1 MSIDSSSKAALHKGY
16 KHWCPEVEQRED
28 WDKDF
33 NFVLIRSIEELKKL
47 DVEHKFV
54 AWDTETSGLN
64 PDIDWLV
71 GFSFSFDG
79 KTGYYV
85 PVKHDDIALGKEAL
99 DIFFSILSKAGTQ
112 FLYNCRFDQRFFEAA
127 GYSLEGL
134 RYYDVMNAIWLADT
148 NVLMPSLK
156 ASERRFLGWIP
167 KTFSET
173 LGDATTFQH
182 VPAEDA
188 YKYACLAEDT
198 LVTTDQGHEKISEIS
213 VGTLVDTSEGFKEV
227 TATYD
232 NGIREVLEVSL
243 DGNLIECTP
252 DHLLAVNTVLGPSYM
267 RADELLPC
275 ASGYRGTGEIRE
287 LRSTKSVRR
296 EVFQDFHLM
305 YYLLGLAWADGWMN
319 HEKNSLSFHS
329 SVKEQEFFTDFAKR
343 FGTASVRVR
352 KDLRKS
358 PSGSMVRG
366 IDLTLIS
373 PHLEEFFIQHGY
385 TCNKPSRVYKDIPDN
400 YFSDFLRGLY
410 DGDGS
415 SNHHTMVFMC
425 HEALKDVLVN
435 DIHRLFGI
443 LPTKSYFRHNVWSVS
458 YGHSSSFLLWKS
470 LYSTSS
476 AFMQRKRDNAVCG
489 KKRFLR
495 VKDSSGVE
503 RVFHSVSE
511 AAKFYHVCVSSLS
524 HVAVGD
530 RCHHKGICA
539 SYDTDFQS
547 LLEIPEDIR
556 CVVKPVGNRHVYDL
570 QVKDVH
576 NFRLANG
583 IISHNCTDALGT
595 YHLALISNQFYKES
609 YPASKY
615 DNDALYPMMRLENTP
630 QRLDLEYLKSL
641 CSSVETRIDESLQQ
655 VYQLAGCT
663 FNVNSPAQFGKI
675 MLERFGVD
683 TGIRTPTGA
692 MKADLKTLEAWMVKH
707 GSKAS
712 PEVKDF
718 LSAYKE
724 YKKTVKFKSSYLD
737 KYIKAAEDSDT
748 FPIRFSY
755 KFQSVPCLTENNT
768 VLTKSRGFVSIKDV
782 QSDDMIWTAWGY
794 KRVLWNHSHEVDE
807 FYRVILKNGMT
818 LEGTGHHPVLV
829 RKSPLEKVEYS
840 GMTKDDVEW
849 AGIQDL
855 KPDEP
860 VVINHTNASL
870 SCQDSW
876 RSSLARTMGYFYGH
890 GRMTDG
896 EMMSLIFDNPDLSY
910 HYAGW
915 MKSLFGDEKVFPY
928 DLGKGKVEY
937 SITRQT
943 LAKFLVEHD
952 VIPAFDEDYFWRLDP
967 VSTYI
972 EEAYRISRMPDTFR
986 HFLVGYLDSAKTSVR
1001 ALWYRDIPDDWADGV
1016 TKDRVVFVIPSS
1028 CKDVIIPMFWA
1039 SAIGCK
1045 VTDYTFK
1052 TRFWEDKVTRVEVSD
1067 PYSLSNLLSLWNNQ
1081 DVGLARFSCVE
1092 LPKTFRLYSESRV
1105 QSVER
1110 VPTKNTVYDIE
1121 VEGVHEFVAGG
1132 IVTHNTGRLSCLSHD
1147 ALVHTRQGLVPIVD
1161 ITEEHDIEVSP
1172 NKFAKAKLVHTGEQD
1187 FVKIVMSSGKK
1198 IECTTDHRFLCPS
1211 DEGFVWRYARDLKVS
1226 DMLCRTPVT
1235 FTGCDINFEMF
1246 VYGFFLGDGSY
1257 YSKESKNKCSLC
1269 MFFCE
1274 KDHDAMMYIHDGLVV
1289 RGIPHSMRPCK
1300 DSLWVIELAKEGSR
1314 RLSEMFPVENVKQ
1327 SERRVDFSYIHSKVD
1342 AFSVLAGV
1350 YQAEGEK
1357 YIRPDDGKMN
1367 SALNVTSYALVQ
1379 SLQRLADYVG
1389 IRTKIHTIKIDQ
1401 VKHPTHH
1408 KQWRL
1413 QFCVKSFRKYL
1424 DNSIPFRINTKKDV
1438 PKFLTD
1444 SLNSLPKDVWKVGE
1458 MAKFKALYHN
1468 KRYSL
1473 YSVMRLCEY
1482 SELPIEVFDYEQV
1495 VSIEPCGKKEA
1506 YTLAVDDPLHRYI
1519 AEGFIHHN
1527 CGGDKKN
1534 SFFTQNNVQCLEE
1547 DTSVITSE
1555 GIKPIKQIKT
1565 GDLVWTGSEFAPCQ
1579 QLGSKTCSVLKI
1591 STDCGEVICSA
1602 EHLVLVS
1609 DTRHEIGEFRHAG
1622 DLKVGQFMKHVGK
1635 VLSSDDRYSP
1645 SRIERIESV
1654 GEAVCYDL
1662 FVPKFERFVA
1672 NGFIVHNS
1680 TPKPHSL
1687 MVKGRK
1693 ATQEEIDKGKDILGW
1708 YLSNDIP
1715 DDEAVG
1721 LVEGMDPDHFNLRR
1735 AFLPK
1740 DDDCYVVSIDMK
1752 AEELRLVANIYNE
1765 KTWADA
1771 FIHGKDVHKACYS
1784 PDTEFLV
1791 LDRGWM
1797 TADRITKGM
1806 KIAYYDPMDDE
1817 VRFTKA
1823 GERYSHEASEVYMHP
1838 TLFNVT
1844 DNHRMWI
1851 GTQDAGFRIVR
1862 ASELKSQ
1869 GNPKQKFRMKTAVGQ
1884 RKSFQSIESHFGRK
1898 LGQYFCYG
1906 FMYFAPHYYDEEG
1919 FVHITLDSPCTK
1931 IPHDFALF
1939 LHSGDFSSTEF
1950 SVDRELSLGL
1960 RSLEASNPCTSLF
1973 SLAKT
1978 KYKDEPIFLQ
1988 DFVYGMLVYLSST
2001 KFNTLNLGD
2010 GSKVSGK
2017 VVVSSKE
2024 HADAIQWLLML
2035 TGSTCRVDP
2044 SKSSLY
2050 GEGAYVLTIFSD
2062 VSSLPKSLGSTFG
2075 SVKQKNIAEKHLTYS
2090 CFSVPSGL
2098 LVTRYKG
2105 QITVNGNTAIK
2116 LFGEENYSKEARKK
2130 AKCLSGETLVQTSY
2144 GVLTLRSLYDGWKS
2158 GTYREDLKIAT
2169 PSGMHNVLDVM
2180 NNGTKDVLC
2189 LNMSNGDTL
2198 EATPDHLVRSG
2209 NKWVPVSS
2217 LNEGDCID
2225 ADICLSEVKVYPQ
2238 IPLSFVSGCFIP
2250 LNRDLAYLFGAV
2262 LGDGTIQKKNVYYF
2276 SEDEELLSE
2285 IERIVKGLGFE
2296 PRRNLHRIGKNGK
2309 PFFRISCGA
2318 SRCREIFV
2326 GAGLV
2331 GDTGH
2336 KLLRVPDVVFKSPSE
2351 CRFSFLQGIFDT
2363 DGTVS
2368 KLGNATSCG
2377 LCFCTSSQVF
2387 AKQCAML
2394 CRSLGMMCLVSSD
2407 FNKTYNRTYY
2417 KVRIRA
2423 SSIRQFVSLG
2433 GFKCVHKQNTLMEWL
2448 DAGLCLKTYK
2458 KHYCIQSIS
2467 SGVREVFDVS
2477 VDSEEHAFLANGLVV
2492 HNCASFGILYG
2503 SGAQG
2508 FNSSFPEMSLDECR
2522 QFLAK
2527 FKEALPSIE
2536 QGQAENVSY
2545 AREHGTINTGYG
2557 RQRRVRSYFQSGDKA
2572 QIAFAERTVKN
2583 SVVQG
2588 TAADVLK
2595 LIFCRLWANVFKP
2608 YPDVT
2613 FMSTIHDEVNFSMP
2627 KRLAREV
2634 IPICME
2640 CMTIR
2645 RDDWPVT
2652 LECSLSIGRDSLG
2665 DLIPFTYNKETKE
2678 FTPEWEESSEVLK
2691 KRTGHVE
2698 TESSDNESLDVEESD
2713 DPYFGLPPE
2722 ACEF

>member
-16 KHWCPEVEQRED
+16 KHWCPEVEPRED

-188 YKYACLAEDT
+188 YKYAC
-198 LVTTDQGHEKISEIS
+198 
-213 VGTLVDTSEGFKEV
+213 
-227 TATYD
+227 
-232 NGIREVLEVSL
+232 
-243 DGNLIECTP
+243 
-252 DHLLAVNTVLGPSYM
+252 
-267 RADELLPC
+267 
-275 ASGYRGTGEIRE
+275 
-287 LRSTKSVRR
+287 
-296 EVFQDFHLM
+296 
-305 YYLLGLAWADGWMN
+305 
-319 HEKNSLSFHS
+319 
-329 SVKEQEFFTDFAKR
+329 
-343 FGTASVRVR
+343 
-352 KDLRKS
+352 
-358 PSGSMVRG
+358 
-366 IDLTLIS
+366 
-373 PHLEEFFIQHGY
+373 
-385 TCNKPSRVYKDIPDN
+385 
-400 YFSDFLRGLY
+400 
-410 DGDGS
+410 
-415 SNHHTMVFMC
+415 
-425 HEALKDVLVN
+425 
-435 DIHRLFGI
+435 
-443 LPTKSYFRHNVWSVS
+443 
-458 YGHSSSFLLWKS
+458 
-470 LYSTSS
+470 
-476 AFMQRKRDNAVCG
+476 
-489 KKRFLR
+489 
-495 VKDSSGVE
+495 
-503 RVFHSVSE
+503 
-511 AAKFYHVCVSSLS
+511 
-524 HVAVGD
+524 
-530 RCHHKGICA
+530 
-539 SYDTDFQS
+539 
-547 LLEIPEDIR
+547 
-556 CVVKPVGNRHVYDL
+556 
-570 QVKDVH
+570 
-576 NFRLANG
+576 
-583 IISHNCTDALGT
+583 TDALGT

-683 TGIRTPTGA
+683 TGVRTPTGA

-737 KYIKAAEDSDT
+737 KYIKAAEDADT

-782 QSDDMIWTAWGY
+782 QSEDMIWTAWGY

-807 FYRVILKNGMT
+807 FYRVTLKNGMT

-829 RKSPLEKVEYS
+829 RKSPLEKVACS

-860 VVINHTNASL
+860 VVINHTPSSL
-870 SCQDSW
+870 SCKDSW
-876 RSSLARTMGYFYGH
+876 KSSLARIVGYFYGK
-890 GRMTDG
+890 GKMTDG
-896 EMMSLIFDNPDLSY
+896 ILMSLCFDNKDLAY
-910 HYAGW
+910 HYYGW
-915 MKSLFGDEKVFPY
+915 MKSLFGDKKVSRY
-928 DLGKGKVEY
+928 DVDKGKVEY

-943 LAKFLVEHD
+943 LAKFLAEHE
-952 VIPAFDEDYFWRLDP
+952 VIPTVEEDCLGNLKMNP
-967 VSTYI
+967 VSTYTKV
-972 EEAYRISRMPDTFR
+972 ADRLSRMPDTFR
-986 HFLVGYLDSAKTSVR
+986 HFLAGYLDSAKTSAR
-1001 ALWYRDIPDDWADGV
+1001 ELGYKEIPENWDEGI
-1016 TKDRVVFVIPSS
+1016 TTDRVVFVIPSA

-1039 SAIGCK
+1039 SAIACK
-1045 VTDYTFK
+1045 VTDHTFK
-1052 TRFWEDKVTRVEVSD
+1052 TWFGEGKVTRVEVSD
-1067 PYSLSNLLSLWNNQ
+1067 PYSLSNLFSLWNNQ

-1092 LPKTFRLYSESRV
+1092 LPKTFRLYSESMV
-1105 QSVER
+1105 QSVEH
-1110 VPTKNTVYDIE
+1110 VHANTVVYDIE
-1121 VEGVHEFVAGG
+1121 VEDVHEYIAGG
-1132 IVTHNTGRLSCLSHD
+1132 IVTHNTGRLS
-1147 ALVHTRQGLVPIVD
+1147 
-1161 ITEEHDIEVSP
+1161 
-1172 NKFAKAKLVHTGEQD
+1172 
-1187 FVKIVMSSGKK
+1187 
-1198 IECTTDHRFLCPS
+1198 
-1211 DEGFVWRYARDLKVS
+1211 
-1226 DMLCRTPVT
+1226 
-1235 FTGCDINFEMF
+1235 
-1246 VYGFFLGDGSY
+1246 
-1257 YSKESKNKCSLC
+1257 
-1269 MFFCE
+1269 
-1274 KDHDAMMYIHDGLVV
+1274 
-1289 RGIPHSMRPCK
+1289 
-1300 DSLWVIELAKEGSR
+1300 
-1314 RLSEMFPVENVKQ
+1314 
-1327 SERRVDFSYIHSKVD
+1327 
-1342 AFSVLAGV
+1342 
-1350 YQAEGEK
+1350 
-1357 YIRPDDGKMN
+1357 
-1367 SALNVTSYALVQ
+1367 
-1379 SLQRLADYVG
+1379 
-1389 IRTKIHTIKIDQ
+1389 
-1401 VKHPTHH
+1401 
-1408 KQWRL
+1408 
-1413 QFCVKSFRKYL
+1413 
-1424 DNSIPFRINTKKDV
+1424 
-1438 PKFLTD
+1438 
-1444 SLNSLPKDVWKVGE
+1444 
-1458 MAKFKALYHN
+1458 
-1468 KRYSL
+1468 
-1473 YSVMRLCEY
+1473 
-1482 SELPIEVFDYEQV
+1482 
-1495 VSIEPCGKKEA
+1495 
-1506 YTLAVDDPLHRYI
+1506 
-1519 AEGFIHHN
+1519 

-1591 STDCGEVICSA
+1591 YTDCGEVVCSA
-1602 EHLVLVS
+1602 EHLVLAS
-1609 DTRHEIGEFRHAG
+1609 DSRHGIGEFRHAG
-1622 DLKVGQFMKHVGK
+1622 DLKVGQFMKYVGK
-1635 VLSSDDRYSP
+1635 MLSSDDGYSP
-1645 SRIERIESV
+1645 ARIERIESV

-1693 ATQEEIDKGKDILGW
+1693 ATQEEIDQGKDILGW

-1791 LDRGWM
+1791 LDHGWM

-1950 SVDRELSLGL
+1950 SVDRELSLGF
-1960 RSLEASNPCTSLF
+1960 RSLEASNPCTYLF

-2017 VVVSSKE
+2017 IVVSSKE

-2044 SKSSLY
+2044 SKSSVY

-2169 PSGMHNVLDVM
+2169 PSGMHHVLDVM

-2250 LNRDLAYLFGAV
+2250 LNKDLAYFFGAV
-2262 LGDGTIQKKNVYYF
+2262 LGDGTIQHKNVYYF

-2296 PRRNLHRIGKNGK
+2296 PRRNLHRVGKNGK

-2336 KLLRVPDVVFKSPSE
+2336 KILRVPEVIFKSPSE
-2351 CRFSFLQGIFDT
+2351 CRFSFIQGIFDT
-2363 DGTVS
+2363 DGNVS
-2368 KLGNATSCG
+2368 KLGNTSSCG

-2407 FNKTYNRTYY
+2407 FNKTYNRNYY
-2417 KVRIRA
+2417 KVRIR
-2423 SSIRQFVSLG
+2423 SSSVRQFVSLG

-2557 RQRRVRSYFQSGDKA
+2557 RQRRVRSYFQSGDRA
-2572 QIAFAERTVKN
+2572 QVAFAERTVKN

-2678 FTPEWEESSEVLK
+2678 FTPEWEESGEVLK

-2698 TESSDNESLDVEESD
+2698 TKPSDNDALDVEECE

>member
-16 KHWCPEVEQRED
+16 KHWCPEVEPRED

-156 ASERRFLGWIP
+156 ASERRFLGWTP

-188 YKYACLAEDT
+188 YKYACLDEHE
-198 LVTTDQGHEKISEIS
+198 LVMMGDRSTKRICEVE
-213 VGTLVDTSEGFKEV
+213 VGDMVCTPKGPRKV
-227 TATYD
+227 TAVYN
-232 NGIREVLEVSL
+232 NGIRECYSL
-243 DGNLIECTP
+243 VWNDGSATTATGNHKFLFH
-252 DHLLAVNTVLGPSYM
+252 DK
-267 RADELLPC
+267 D
-275 ASGYRGTGEIRE
+275 TGEEVWISVDE
-287 LRSTKSVRR
+287 VYSLYQKDHRS
-296 EVFQDFHLM
+296 
-305 YYLLGLAWADGWMN
+305 
-319 HEKNSLSFHS
+319 SLEAVQITPKGKH
-329 SVKEQEFFTDFAKR
+329 
-343 FGTASVRVR
+343 
-352 KDLRKS
+352 
-358 PSGSMVRG
+358 
-366 IDLTLIS
+366 
-373 PHLEEFFIQHGY
+373 
-385 TCNKPSRVYKDIPDN
+385 
-400 YFSDFLRGLY
+400 SDFLLCEV
-410 DGDGS
+410 S
-415 SNHHTMVFMC
+415 
-425 HEALKDVLVN
+425 K
-435 DIHRLFGI
+435 
-443 LPTKSYFRHNVWSVS
+443 FR
-458 YGHSSSFLLWKS
+458 
-470 LYSTSS
+470 
-476 AFMQRKRDNAVCG
+476 
-489 KKRFLR
+489 
-495 VKDSSGVE
+495 
-503 RVFHSVSE
+503 
-511 AAKFYHVCVSSLS
+511 
-524 HVAVGD
+524 
-530 RCHHKGICA
+530 
-539 SYDTDFQS
+539 
-547 LLEIPEDIR
+547 P
-556 CVVKPVGNRHVYDL
+556 CVVYDI
-570 QVKDVH
+570 QVEEVH
-576 NFRLANG
+576 CFVMVNG

-860 VVINHTNASL
+860 VVINHTHASL

-876 RSSLARTMGYFYGH
+876 KSSLARIMGYFYGH
-890 GRMTDG
+890 GRMPDG

-915 MKSLFGDEKVFPY
+915 MKSLFGDKKVFQY
-928 DLGKGKVEY
+928 DLGNGKVEY

-952 VIPAFDEDYFWRLDP
+952 VIPAFDEDCFWRLDP
-967 VSTYI
+967 MSTYI

-986 HFLVGYLDSAKTSVR
+986 HFLVGYLDSAKTSAR
-1001 ALWYRDIPDDWADGV
+1001 ELGYKEIPEDWDDGI
-1016 TKDRVVFVIPSS
+1016 TKDRVTFVIPSA

-1045 VTDYTFK
+1045 VTDHIFK
-1052 TRFWEDKVTRVEVSD
+1052 IGFCEDKVTRVEVSD
-1067 PYSLSNLLSLWNNQ
+1067 PCSLSNLLSLWNNQ

-1092 LPKTFRLYSESRV
+1092 LPKTFRLYAESRV
-1105 QSVER
+1105 QTVEH
-1110 VPTKNTVYDIE
+1110 VHANTVVYDIE
-1121 VEGVHEFVAGG
+1121 VEDVHEFVAGG

-1257 YSKESKNKCSLC
+1257 YSKESKNKCSLR

-1300 DSLWVIELAKEGSR
+1300 DSLWVIELAKEGTR

-1960 RSLEASNPCTSLF
+1960 RSLEAFNPCTSLF

-2130 AKCLSGETLVQTSY
+2130 AKCVAGDTILHTAEDHTIAIRDLVSVETLKNAVIGEPVELPEPKTRISTPDGWSPVTHWISNGKKDTLKLIIERQ
-2144 GVLTLRSLYDGWKS
+2144 LTL
-2158 GTYREDLKIAT
+2158 E
-2169 PSGMHNVLDVM
+2169 V
-2180 NNGTKDVLC
+2180 
-2189 LNMSNGDTL
+2189 
-2198 EATPDHLVRSG
+2198 TPDHLVGKYDPDASDDLSKKYKLVRAD
-2209 NKWVPVSS
+2209 S
-2217 LNEGDCID
+2217 LSVGH
-2225 ADICLSEVKVYPQ
+2225 Y
-2238 IPLSFVSGCFIP
+2238 
-2250 LNRDLAYLFGAV
+2250 V
-2262 LGDGTIQKKNVYYF
+2262 LWDYCPMRITDIQK
-2276 SEDEELLSE
+2276 
-2285 IERIVKGLGFE
+2285 G
-2296 PRRNLHRIGKNGK
+2296 
-2309 PFFRISCGA
+2309 
-2318 SRCREIFV
+2318 
-2326 GAGLV
+2326 
-2331 GDTGH
+2331 
-2336 KLLRVPDVVFKSPSE
+2336 
-2351 CRFSFLQGIFDT
+2351 
-2363 DGTVS
+2363 
-2368 KLGNATSCG
+2368 
-2377 LCFCTSSQVF
+2377 
-2387 AKQCAML
+2387 
-2394 CRSLGMMCLVSSD
+2394 SSD
-2407 FNKTYNRTYY
+2407 VYDITVDN
-2417 KVRIRA
+2417 A
-2423 SSIRQFVSLG
+2423 SHTF
-2433 GFKCVHKQNTLMEWL
+2433 H
-2448 DAGLCLKTYK
+2448 
-2458 KHYCIQSIS
+2458 
-2467 SGVREVFDVS
+2467 
-2477 VDSEEHAFLANGLVV
+2477 ANGVVV

-2536 QGQAENVSY
+2536 QGQAENVAY

-2557 RQRRVRSYFQSGDKA
+2557 RQRRVRSYFQSGDRA
-2572 QIAFAERTVKN
+2572 QVAFAERTVKN

>member
-16 KHWCPEVEQRED
+16 KHWCPEVEPRED

-188 YKYACLAEDT
+188 YKYACLAEHE
-198 LVTTDQGHEKISEIS
+198 LVMMGDRSTKRICEVE
-213 VGTLVDTSEGFKEV
+213 VGDMVCTPKGPRKV
-227 TATYD
+227 TAVYN
-232 NGIREVLEVSL
+232 NGIRECYSL
-243 DGNLIECTP
+243 VWNDGSATTATGNHKFLFH
-252 DHLLAVNTVLGPSYM
+252 DK
-267 RADELLPC
+267 D
-275 ASGYRGTGEIRE
+275 TGEE
-287 LRSTKSVRR
+287 VWRSVDEVYSLYQKDHRSSLEAVRITPKGK
-296 EVFQDFHLM
+296 H
-305 YYLLGLAWADGWMN
+305 
-319 HEKNSLSFHS
+319 
-329 SVKEQEFFTDFAKR
+329 
-343 FGTASVRVR
+343 
-352 KDLRKS
+352 
-358 PSGSMVRG
+358 
-366 IDLTLIS
+366 
-373 PHLEEFFIQHGY
+373 
-385 TCNKPSRVYKDIPDN
+385 
-400 YFSDFLRGLY
+400 SDFLLCGV
-410 DGDGS
+410 S
-415 SNHHTMVFMC
+415 
-425 HEALKDVLVN
+425 K
-435 DIHRLFGI
+435 
-443 LPTKSYFRHNVWSVS
+443 FR
-458 YGHSSSFLLWKS
+458 
-470 LYSTSS
+470 
-476 AFMQRKRDNAVCG
+476 
-489 KKRFLR
+489 
-495 VKDSSGVE
+495 
-503 RVFHSVSE
+503 
-511 AAKFYHVCVSSLS
+511 
-524 HVAVGD
+524 
-530 RCHHKGICA
+530 
-539 SYDTDFQS
+539 
-547 LLEIPEDIR
+547 P
-556 CVVKPVGNRHVYDL
+556 CVVYDI
-570 QVKDVH
+570 QVEEVH
-576 NFRLANG
+576 CFVMANG

-683 TGIRTPTGA
+683 TGVRTPTGA

-737 KYIKAAEDSDT
+737 KYIKAAEDSET

-782 QSDDMIWTAWGY
+782 QSEDMIWTAWGY

-829 RKSPLEKVEYS
+829 RKSPLEKVACS

-876 RSSLARTMGYFYGH
+876 RSSLARIMGYFYGH

-952 VIPAFDEDYFWRLDP
+952 VIPAFDEDCFWRLDP
-967 VSTYI
+967 MSTYI

-1001 ALWYRDIPDDWADGV
+1001 DLWYRDIPDDWADGV

-1045 VTDYTFK
+1045 VTDHTFK
-1052 TRFWEDKVTRVEVSD
+1052 IGFCEDKVTRVEVSD
-1067 PYSLSNLLSLWNNQ
+1067 PCSLSNLLSLWNNQ

-1257 YSKESKNKCSLC
+1257 YSKESKNKCSLR

-1300 DSLWVIELAKEGSR
+1300 DSLWVIEFAKEGSR

-1357 YIRPDDGKMN
+1357 YIRPDDGKMH

-1389 IRTKIHTIKIDQ
+1389 IRTTIHAIKIDH

-1444 SLNSLPKDVWKVGE
+1444 SLNNLPKDVWKVGE
-1458 MAKFKALYHN
+1458 RAKFKALYHN

-1534 SFFTQNNVQCLEE
+1534 SFFTQNNVQ
-1547 DTSVITSE
+1547 
-1555 GIKPIKQIKT
+1555 
-1565 GDLVWTGSEFAPCQ
+1565 
-1579 QLGSKTCSVLKI
+1579 
-1591 STDCGEVICSA
+1591 
-1602 EHLVLVS
+1602 
-1609 DTRHEIGEFRHAG
+1609 
-1622 DLKVGQFMKHVGK
+1622 
-1635 VLSSDDRYSP
+1635 
-1645 SRIERIESV
+1645 
-1654 GEAVCYDL
+1654 
-1662 FVPKFERFVA
+1662 
-1672 NGFIVHNS
+1672 S

-2209 NKWVPVSS
+2209 NRWVPVSS

-2423 SSIRQFVSLG
+2423 SSVRQFVSLG

-2557 RQRRVRSYFQSGDKA
+2557 RQRRVRSYFQSGDRA
-2572 QIAFAERTVKN
+2572 QVAFAERTVKN

>member
-188 YKYACLAEDT
+188 YKYACLDEHE
-198 LVTTDQGHEKISEIS
+198 LVMMGDRSTKRICEVE
-213 VGTLVDTSEGFKEV
+213 VGDMVCTPKGPRKV
-227 TATYD
+227 TAVYN
-232 NGIREVLEVSL
+232 NGIRECYSL
-243 DGNLIECTP
+243 VWNDGSATTATGNHKFLFH
-252 DHLLAVNTVLGPSYM
+252 DK
-267 RADELLPC
+267 D
-275 ASGYRGTGEIRE
+275 TGEE
-287 LRSTKSVRR
+287 VWRSVD
-296 EVFQDFHLM
+296 EV
-305 YYLLGLAWADGWMN
+305 Y
-319 HEKNSLSFHS
+319 SLYQKDHRS
-329 SVKEQEFFTDFAKR
+329 S
-343 FGTASVRVR
+343 
-352 KDLRKS
+352 
-358 PSGSMVRG
+358 
-366 IDLTLIS
+366 
-373 PHLEEFFIQHGY
+373 LEAVQITPKGKH
-385 TCNKPSRVYKDIPDN
+385 
-400 YFSDFLRGLY
+400 SDFLLCEV
-410 DGDGS
+410 S
-415 SNHHTMVFMC
+415 
-425 HEALKDVLVN
+425 K
-435 DIHRLFGI
+435 
-443 LPTKSYFRHNVWSVS
+443 FR
-458 YGHSSSFLLWKS
+458 
-470 LYSTSS
+470 
-476 AFMQRKRDNAVCG
+476 
-489 KKRFLR
+489 
-495 VKDSSGVE
+495 
-503 RVFHSVSE
+503 
-511 AAKFYHVCVSSLS
+511 
-524 HVAVGD
+524 
-530 RCHHKGICA
+530 
-539 SYDTDFQS
+539 
-547 LLEIPEDIR
+547 P
-556 CVVKPVGNRHVYDL
+556 CVVYDI
-570 QVKDVH
+570 QVEEVH
-576 NFRLANG
+576 CFVMVNG

-860 VVINHTNASL
+860 VVINHTPASL

-876 RSSLARTMGYFYGH
+876 KSSLARIIGYFYGK
-890 GRMTDG
+890 GKMTDG
-896 EMMSLIFDNPDLSY
+896 VLMSLCFDNPDLAY
-910 HYAGW
+910 HYYGW
-915 MKSLFGDEKVFPY
+915 MKSLFGDKKVSRY
-928 DLGKGKVEY
+928 DVDKGKVEY

-952 VIPAFDEDYFWRLDP
+952 VIPTVEEDRFGNLKVSP
-967 VSTYI
+967 VSTYTKV
-972 EEAYRISRMPDTFR
+972 ADRLSRMPDTFR
-986 HFLVGYLDSAKTSVR
+986 HFLAGYLDSAKTSVR
-1001 ALWYRDIPDDWADGV
+1001 ELGYKEIPEDWDDGI
-1016 TKDRVVFVIPSS
+1016 TKDRVTFVIPSA
-1028 CKDVIIPMFWA
+1028 CKDVIIPMFWT
-1039 SAIGCK
+1039 SAIDCK
-1045 VTDYTFK
+1045 VTDHTFK
-1052 TRFWEDKVTRVEVSD
+1052 TWFGEGKVTRVEVSD

-1092 LPKTFRLYSESRV
+1092 LPKTFRLYAESRV

-1121 VEGVHEFVAGG
+1121 VEDVHEFVAGG
-1132 IVTHNTGRLSCLSHD
+1132 IVTHNTGRLS
-1147 ALVHTRQGLVPIVD
+1147 
-1161 ITEEHDIEVSP
+1161 
-1172 NKFAKAKLVHTGEQD
+1172 
-1187 FVKIVMSSGKK
+1187 
-1198 IECTTDHRFLCPS
+1198 
-1211 DEGFVWRYARDLKVS
+1211 
-1226 DMLCRTPVT
+1226 
-1235 FTGCDINFEMF
+1235 
-1246 VYGFFLGDGSY
+1246 
-1257 YSKESKNKCSLC
+1257 
-1269 MFFCE
+1269 
-1274 KDHDAMMYIHDGLVV
+1274 
-1289 RGIPHSMRPCK
+1289 
-1300 DSLWVIELAKEGSR
+1300 
-1314 RLSEMFPVENVKQ
+1314 
-1327 SERRVDFSYIHSKVD
+1327 
-1342 AFSVLAGV
+1342 
-1350 YQAEGEK
+1350 
-1357 YIRPDDGKMN
+1357 
-1367 SALNVTSYALVQ
+1367 
-1379 SLQRLADYVG
+1379 
-1389 IRTKIHTIKIDQ
+1389 
-1401 VKHPTHH
+1401 
-1408 KQWRL
+1408 
-1413 QFCVKSFRKYL
+1413 
-1424 DNSIPFRINTKKDV
+1424 
-1438 PKFLTD
+1438 
-1444 SLNSLPKDVWKVGE
+1444 
-1458 MAKFKALYHN
+1458 
-1468 KRYSL
+1468 
-1473 YSVMRLCEY
+1473 
-1482 SELPIEVFDYEQV
+1482 
-1495 VSIEPCGKKEA
+1495 
-1506 YTLAVDDPLHRYI
+1506 
-1519 AEGFIHHN
+1519 

-1823 GERYSHEASEVYMHP
+1823 GERYSHETSEVYMHP

-1960 RSLEASNPCTSLF
+1960 RSLEAFNPCTSLF

-2075 SVKQKNIAEKHLTYS
+2075 SVKQKNIAERHLTYS

-2209 NKWVPVSS
+2209 NKWVQVSS

-2336 KLLRVPDVVFKSPSE
+2336 KLLCVPDVVFKSPSE

-2423 SSIRQFVSLG
+2423 SSVRQFVSLG

-2557 RQRRVRSYFQSGDKA
+2557 RQRRVRSYFQSGDRA

>member
-16 KHWCPEVEQRED
+16 KHWCPEVEPRED

-79 KTGYYV
+79 LTGYYV

-173 LGDATTFQH
+173 LGEATTFQH

-188 YKYACLAEDT
+188 YKYACLAEHE
-198 LVTTDQGHEKISEIS
+198 LVMMGDMSTKRICEIE
-213 VGTLVDTSEGFKEV
+213 VGDMVCTPNGTRKV
-227 TATYD
+227 TAVYN
-232 NGIREVLEVSL
+232 NGIRECYRLVWN
-243 DGNLIECTP
+243 DGSATIATGNHKFLFH
-252 DHLLAVNTVLGPSYM
+252 DK
-267 RADELLPC
+267 D
-275 ASGYRGTGEIRE
+275 TGEE
-287 LRSTKSVRR
+287 VWRSVD
-296 EVFQDFHLM
+296 E
-305 YYLLGLAWADGWMN
+305 
-319 HEKNSLSFHS
+319 
-329 SVKEQEFFTDFAKR
+329 
-343 FGTASVRVR
+343 
-352 KDLRKS
+352 
-358 PSGSMVRG
+358 
-366 IDLTLIS
+366 
-373 PHLEEFFIQHGY
+373 
-385 TCNKPSRVYKDIPDN
+385 
-400 YFSDFLRGLY
+400 
-410 DGDGS
+410 
-415 SNHHTMVFMC
+415 
-425 HEALKDVLVN
+425 
-435 DIHRLFGI
+435 
-443 LPTKSYFRHNVWSVS
+443 
-458 YGHSSSFLLWKS
+458 
-470 LYSTSS
+470 
-476 AFMQRKRDNAVCG
+476 
-489 KKRFLR
+489 
-495 VKDSSGVE
+495 
-503 RVFHSVSE
+503 
-511 AAKFYHVCVSSLS
+511 VSSLYQKGPRS
-524 HVAVGD
+524 SLNAVRITPEGK
-530 RCHHKGICA
+530 RR
-539 SYDTDFQS
+539 DF
-547 LLEIPEDIR
+547 LLCEVSKFR
-556 CVVKPVGNRHVYDL
+556 TCNVYDI
-570 QVKDVH
+570 QVEEVH
-576 NFRLANG
+576 CFVMANG

-683 TGIRTPTGA
+683 TGVRTPTGA

-737 KYIKAAEDSDT
+737 KYIKAAEDADT

-807 FYRVILKNGMT
+807 FYRVTLKNGMT

-829 RKSPLEKVEYS
+829 RKSPLEKVSYS

-860 VVINHTNASL
+860 VVINHTHASL

-876 RSSLARTMGYFYGH
+876 KSSLARIMGYFYGK
-890 GRMTDG
+890 GKMTDG
-896 EMMSLIFDNPDLSY
+896 VLMSLCFDNKDLAY
-910 HYAGW
+910 HYYGW
-915 MKSLFGDEKVFPY
+915 MKSLFGDKKVSRY
-928 DLGKGKVEY
+928 DVDKGKVEY

-943 LAKFLVEHD
+943 LAKFLSEHD
-952 VIPAFDEDYFWRLDP
+952 VIPTVEEDCLGNLKVSP
-967 VSTYI
+967 VSTYTKVVD
-972 EEAYRISRMPDTFR
+972 RLSRMPDTFR
-986 HFLVGYLDSAKTSVR
+986 HFLAGYLDSAKTSAR
-1001 ALWYRDIPDDWADGV
+1001 ELGYKEIPDDWEDGI
-1016 TKDRVVFVIPSS
+1016 TKDRVTFVIPSA

-1039 SAIGCK
+1039 SAIDCK
-1045 VTDYTFK
+1045 VTDHTFK
-1052 TRFWEDKVTRVEVSD
+1052 TWFGEGKVTRVEVSD

-1092 LPKTFRLYSESRV
+1092 LPNTFRLYTESLV
-1105 QSVER
+1105 QSVEH
-1110 VPTKNTVYDIE
+1110 VHANTVVYDIE
-1121 VEGVHEFVAGG
+1121 VEDVHEYVAGG

-1257 YSKESKNKCSLC
+1257 YSKESKNKYSLR

-1274 KDHDAMMYIHDGLVV
+1274 KDHEAMMYIHDGLAV

-1327 SERRVDFSYIHSKVD
+1327 SERCVDFSYIHSKVD

-1357 YIRPDDGKMN
+1357 YIRPDDGKLN

-1424 DNSIPFRINTKKDV
+1424 DSSIPFRINTKKYV
-1438 PKFLTD
+1438 PKFLIE
-1444 SLNSLPKDVWKVGE
+1444 SLNNLPKDVWKVGE
-1458 MAKFKALYHN
+1458 RAKFKALYHN

-1555 GIKPIKQIKT
+1555 GIKPIKQVNT
-1565 GDLVWTGSEFAPCQ
+1565 GDLVWTGSEFVPCQ
-1579 QLGSKTCSVLKI
+1579 QLGSRKKICESICTYFGSITASLEHKFLTLNLDSFDLEFSVLANVI
-1591 STDCGEVICSA
+1591 SQGLPVVRNVQDGGFTFRELIENEKFKDSMLFRPELSEEVVECLSEKFRDVRFDMVKSA
-1602 EHLVLVS
+1602 KYFWQTNTIPPEVTV
-1609 DTRHEIGEFRHAG
+1609 
-1622 DLKVGQFMKHVGK
+1622 
-1635 VLSSDDRYSP
+1635 
-1645 SRIERIESV
+1645 
-1654 GEAVCYDL
+1654 YDL

-1693 ATQEEIDKGKDILGW
+1693 ATQEEIDQGKDILGW

-1791 LDRGWM
+1791 LDHGWM

-1851 GTQDAGFRIVR
+1851 GTPDAGFRIVR

-1939 LHSGDFSSTEF
+1939 LNSGDFSSTKF
-1950 SVDRELSLGL
+1950 SVDRELSLGF
-1960 RSLEASNPCTSLF
+1960 RSLEAFNPCTSLF

-2044 SKSSLY
+2044 SKSPVY

-2075 SVKQKNIAEKHLTYS
+2075 SVKQKNLAEKHLTYS

-2158 GTYREDLKIAT
+2158 GTYREDLNIAT
-2169 PSGMHNVLDVM
+2169 PSGMHHVLDVM
-2180 NNGTKDVLC
+2180 HNGTKDVLC

-2225 ADICLSEVKVYPQ
+2225 ADTCLSEVKVYPK

-2276 SEDEELLSE
+2276 SEDEELLEE

-2336 KLLRVPDVVFKSPSE
+2336 KLPRVPDVLFKSPSE

-2368 KLGNATSCG
+2368 KLGNVSSCG

-2387 AKQCAML
+2387 AQQCAML
-2394 CRSLGMMCLVSSD
+2394 CRSLGMMCRVSSD
-2407 FNKTYNRTYY
+2407 FNKTYNRNYY
-2417 KVRIRA
+2417 KVRIR
-2423 SSIRQFVSLG
+2423 SSSVRQFVSLG

-2557 RQRRVRSYFQSGDKA
+2557 RQRRVRSYFQSGDRA
-2572 QIAFAERTVKN
+2572 QVAFAERTVKN

-2698 TESSDNESLDVEESD
+2698 TESSDNASLDVEESD

>member
-16 KHWCPEVEQRED
+16 KHWCPEVEPRED

-188 YKYACLAEDT
+188 YKYACLDEHE
-198 LVTTDQGHEKISEIS
+198 LVMMGDRSTKRICEVE
-213 VGTLVDTSEGFKEV
+213 VGDMVCTPKGPRKV
-227 TATYD
+227 TAVYN
-232 NGIREVLEVSL
+232 NGIRECYSL
-243 DGNLIECTP
+243 VWNDGSATTATGNHRFLFH
-252 DHLLAVNTVLGPSYM
+252 DK
-267 RADELLPC
+267 D
-275 ASGYRGTGEIRE
+275 TGEE
-287 LRSTKSVRR
+287 VWRSVD
-296 EVFQDFHLM
+296 EV
-305 YYLLGLAWADGWMN
+305 Y
-319 HEKNSLSFHS
+319 SLYQKDHRS
-329 SVKEQEFFTDFAKR
+329 S
-343 FGTASVRVR
+343 
-352 KDLRKS
+352 
-358 PSGSMVRG
+358 
-366 IDLTLIS
+366 
-373 PHLEEFFIQHGY
+373 LEAAQITPKGKH
-385 TCNKPSRVYKDIPDN
+385 
-400 YFSDFLRGLY
+400 SDFLLCEV
-410 DGDGS
+410 S
-415 SNHHTMVFMC
+415 
-425 HEALKDVLVN
+425 K
-435 DIHRLFGI
+435 
-443 LPTKSYFRHNVWSVS
+443 FR
-458 YGHSSSFLLWKS
+458 
-470 LYSTSS
+470 
-476 AFMQRKRDNAVCG
+476 
-489 KKRFLR
+489 
-495 VKDSSGVE
+495 
-503 RVFHSVSE
+503 
-511 AAKFYHVCVSSLS
+511 
-524 HVAVGD
+524 
-530 RCHHKGICA
+530 
-539 SYDTDFQS
+539 
-547 LLEIPEDIR
+547 P
-556 CVVKPVGNRHVYDL
+556 CVVYDI
-570 QVKDVH
+570 QVEEVH
-576 NFRLANG
+576 CFVMANG

-641 CSSVETRIDESLQQ
+641 CSSVEIRIDESLQQ

-683 TGIRTPTGA
+683 TGVRTPTGA

-794 KRVLWNHSHEVDE
+794 KRVLWNHSHEVAE
-807 FYRVILKNGMT
+807 FYRVTLKNGMT

-860 VVINHTNASL
+860 VVINHANASL

-876 RSSLARTMGYFYGH
+876 KSSLARIMGYFYGK
-890 GRMTDG
+890 GKMTDG
-896 EMMSLIFDNPDLSY
+896 ILMSLCFDNPDLVY

-915 MKSLFGDEKVFPY
+915 MKSLFGDKKVSRY
-928 DLGKGKVEY
+928 DVDKGKVEY

-952 VIPAFDEDYFWRLDP
+952 VTPTVEEDPLGNLKVSP
-967 VSTYI
+967 VSTYTKV
-972 EEAYRISRMPDTFR
+972 ADRLSRMPDTFR
-986 HFLVGYLDSAKTSVR
+986 SFLAGYLDSAKTSAR
-1001 ALWYRDIPDDWADGV
+1001 ELGYKEIPEDWDDGV
-1016 TKDRVVFVIPSS
+1016 TKDRVIFVIPSA

-1039 SAIGCK
+1039 SAIDCK
-1045 VTDYTFK
+1045 VTDHTFK
-1052 TRFWEDKVTRVEVSD
+1052 TWFGEGKVTRVEVSD
-1067 PYSLSNLLSLWNNQ
+1067 PCSLSNLLSLWNNQ

-1092 LPKTFRLYSESRV
+1092 LPKTFRLYAESRV

-1110 VPTKNTVYDIE
+1110 VHANTVVYDIE
-1121 VEGVHEFVAGG
+1121 VEDVHEFVAGG

-1257 YSKESKNKCSLC
+1257 YSKESKNKYSLR

-1357 YIRPDDGKMN
+1357 YIRPDDGKMH

-1389 IRTKIHTIKIDQ
+1389 IRTKIHTTKIDQ

-1438 PKFLTD
+1438 PKFLIG
-1444 SLNSLPKDVWKVGE
+1444 SLNNLPKDVWKVGE
-1458 MAKFKALYHN
+1458 RAKFKALYHN

-1534 SFFTQNNVQCLEE
+1534 SFFTQNNVQ
-1547 DTSVITSE
+1547 
-1555 GIKPIKQIKT
+1555 
-1565 GDLVWTGSEFAPCQ
+1565 
-1579 QLGSKTCSVLKI
+1579 
-1591 STDCGEVICSA
+1591 
-1602 EHLVLVS
+1602 
-1609 DTRHEIGEFRHAG
+1609 
-1622 DLKVGQFMKHVGK
+1622 
-1635 VLSSDDRYSP
+1635 
-1645 SRIERIESV
+1645 
-1654 GEAVCYDL
+1654 
-1662 FVPKFERFVA
+1662 
-1672 NGFIVHNS
+1672 S

-1693 ATQEEIDKGKDILGW
+1693 ATQEEINQGKDILGW

-1960 RSLEASNPCTSLF
+1960 RSLEAFNPCTSLF

-2130 AKCLSGETLVQTSY
+2130 S
-2144 GVLTLRSLYDGWKS
+2144 
-2158 GTYREDLKIAT
+2158 KI
-2169 PSGMHNVLDVM
+2169 
-2180 NNGTKDVLC
+2180 
-2189 LNMSNGDTL
+2189 
-2198 EATPDHLVRSG
+2198 
-2209 NKWVPVSS
+2209 
-2217 LNEGDCID
+2217 
-2225 ADICLSEVKVYPQ
+2225 
-2238 IPLSFVSGCFIP
+2238 
-2250 LNRDLAYLFGAV
+2250 
-2262 LGDGTIQKKNVYYF
+2262 
-2276 SEDEELLSE
+2276 
-2285 IERIVKGLGFE
+2285 
-2296 PRRNLHRIGKNGK
+2296 
-2309 PFFRISCGA
+2309 
-2318 SRCREIFV
+2318 
-2326 GAGLV
+2326 
-2331 GDTGH
+2331 
-2336 KLLRVPDVVFKSPSE
+2336 
-2351 CRFSFLQGIFDT
+2351 
-2363 DGTVS
+2363 
-2368 KLGNATSCG
+2368 
-2377 LCFCTSSQVF
+2377 
-2387 AKQCAML
+2387 
-2394 CRSLGMMCLVSSD
+2394 
-2407 FNKTYNRTYY
+2407 
-2417 KVRIRA
+2417 
-2423 SSIRQFVSLG
+2423 
-2433 GFKCVHKQNTLMEWL
+2433 
-2448 DAGLCLKTYK
+2448 
-2458 KHYCIQSIS
+2458 
-2467 SGVREVFDVS
+2467 
-2477 VDSEEHAFLANGLVV
+2477 
-2492 HNCASFGILYG
+2492 ASFGILYG

-2678 FTPEWEESSEVLK
+2678 FIPEWEESSEVLK

>member
-1 MSIDSSSKAALHKGY
+1 MRIISYMTERIVCGADNTSLKPVWYDETSRNDFETFFSYEVFMSIDSSSKAALHKGY
-16 KHWCPEVEQRED
+16 KHWCPEVEPRED

-188 YKYACLAEDT
+188 YKYACLDEHE
-198 LVTTDQGHEKISEIS
+198 LVMMGDRSTKRICEVE
-213 VGTLVDTSEGFKEV
+213 VGDMVCTPKGPRKV
-227 TATYD
+227 TAVYN
-232 NGIREVLEVSL
+232 NGIRECYSL
-243 DGNLIECTP
+243 VWNDGSATTATGNHKFLFH
-252 DHLLAVNTVLGPSYM
+252 DK
-267 RADELLPC
+267 D
-275 ASGYRGTGEIRE
+275 TGEE
-287 LRSTKSVRR
+287 VWRSVD
-296 EVFQDFHLM
+296 EV
-305 YYLLGLAWADGWMN
+305 Y
-319 HEKNSLSFHS
+319 SLYQKDHRS
-329 SVKEQEFFTDFAKR
+329 S
-343 FGTASVRVR
+343 
-352 KDLRKS
+352 
-358 PSGSMVRG
+358 
-366 IDLTLIS
+366 
-373 PHLEEFFIQHGY
+373 LEAVQITPKGKH
-385 TCNKPSRVYKDIPDN
+385 
-400 YFSDFLRGLY
+400 SDFLLCEV
-410 DGDGS
+410 S
-415 SNHHTMVFMC
+415 
-425 HEALKDVLVN
+425 K
-435 DIHRLFGI
+435 
-443 LPTKSYFRHNVWSVS
+443 FR
-458 YGHSSSFLLWKS
+458 
-470 LYSTSS
+470 
-476 AFMQRKRDNAVCG
+476 
-489 KKRFLR
+489 
-495 VKDSSGVE
+495 
-503 RVFHSVSE
+503 
-511 AAKFYHVCVSSLS
+511 
-524 HVAVGD
+524 
-530 RCHHKGICA
+530 
-539 SYDTDFQS
+539 
-547 LLEIPEDIR
+547 P
-556 CVVKPVGNRHVYDL
+556 CVVYDI
-570 QVKDVH
+570 QVEEVH
-576 NFRLANG
+576 CFVMANG
-583 IISHNCTDALGT
+583 VVSHNCTDALGT

-683 TGIRTPTGA
+683 TGVRTPTGA

-755 KFQSVPCLTENNT
+755 KFQSVPCLTENST

-807 FYRVILKNGMT
+807 FYRVTLKNGMT

-829 RKSPLEKVEYS
+829 RKLPLEKVACS

-860 VVINHTNASL
+860 VVINHTPAHL

-876 RSSLARTMGYFYGH
+876 KSSLARIVGYFYGK
-890 GRMTDG
+890 GKMTDG
-896 EMMSLIFDNPDLSY
+896 VLMSLCFDNHDLSY

-915 MKSLFGDEKVFPY
+915 MKSLFGDKKVFQY

-952 VIPAFDEDYFWRLDP
+952 VIPAFEEDRLGNLKVSP

-972 EEAYRISRMPDTFR
+972 EVADRLSRMPDTFR
-986 HFLVGYLDSAKTSVR
+986 HFLAGYLDSAKTSVR
-1001 ALWYRDIPDDWADGV
+1001 ELGYKEIPDDWEDGI
-1016 TKDRVVFVIPSS
+1016 TKDRVTFVIPSA

-1039 SAIGCK
+1039 SAIDCK
-1045 VTDYTFK
+1045 VTDHTFK
-1052 TRFWEDKVTRVEVSD
+1052 TWFGEGKVTRVEVSD

-1092 LPKTFRLYSESRV
+1092 LPKTFRLYAESRV

-1121 VEGVHEFVAGG
+1121 VEDVHEFVAGG
-1132 IVTHNTGRLSCLSHD
+1132 IVTHNTGRLS
-1147 ALVHTRQGLVPIVD
+1147 
-1161 ITEEHDIEVSP
+1161 
-1172 NKFAKAKLVHTGEQD
+1172 
-1187 FVKIVMSSGKK
+1187 
-1198 IECTTDHRFLCPS
+1198 
-1211 DEGFVWRYARDLKVS
+1211 
-1226 DMLCRTPVT
+1226 
-1235 FTGCDINFEMF
+1235 
-1246 VYGFFLGDGSY
+1246 
-1257 YSKESKNKCSLC
+1257 
-1269 MFFCE
+1269 
-1274 KDHDAMMYIHDGLVV
+1274 
-1289 RGIPHSMRPCK
+1289 
-1300 DSLWVIELAKEGSR
+1300 
-1314 RLSEMFPVENVKQ
+1314 
-1327 SERRVDFSYIHSKVD
+1327 
-1342 AFSVLAGV
+1342 
-1350 YQAEGEK
+1350 
-1357 YIRPDDGKMN
+1357 
-1367 SALNVTSYALVQ
+1367 
-1379 SLQRLADYVG
+1379 
-1389 IRTKIHTIKIDQ
+1389 
-1401 VKHPTHH
+1401 
-1408 KQWRL
+1408 
-1413 QFCVKSFRKYL
+1413 
-1424 DNSIPFRINTKKDV
+1424 
-1438 PKFLTD
+1438 
-1444 SLNSLPKDVWKVGE
+1444 
-1458 MAKFKALYHN
+1458 
-1468 KRYSL
+1468 
-1473 YSVMRLCEY
+1473 
-1482 SELPIEVFDYEQV
+1482 
-1495 VSIEPCGKKEA
+1495 
-1506 YTLAVDDPLHRYI
+1506 
-1519 AEGFIHHN
+1519 

-1565 GDLVWTGSEFAPCQ
+1565 GDLVWTGSEFASCQ

-1960 RSLEASNPCTSLF
+1960 RSLEAFNPCTSLF

-2010 GSKVSGK
+2010 GSKVTGK

-2169 PSGMHNVLDVM
+2169 PSGMHHVLDVM

-2209 NKWVPVSS
+2209 NKWVQVSS

-2368 KLGNATSCG
+2368 KLGNAASCG

-2423 SSIRQFVSLG
+2423 SSVRQFVSLG

-2678 FTPEWEESSEVLK
+2678 FIPEWEESNEVLK

>member
-16 KHWCPEVEQRED
+16 KHWCPEVEPRED

-79 KTGYYV
+79 LTGYYV

-173 LGDATTFQH
+173 LGEATTFQH

-188 YKYACLAEDT
+188 YKYA
-198 LVTTDQGHEKISEIS
+198 I
-213 VGTLVDTSEGFKEV
+213 
-227 TATYD
+227 
-232 NGIREVLEVSL
+232 
-243 DGNLIECTP
+243 
-252 DHLLAVNTVLGPSYM
+252 
-267 RADELLPC
+267 
-275 ASGYRGTGEIRE
+275 
-287 LRSTKSVRR
+287 
-296 EVFQDFHLM
+296 
-305 YYLLGLAWADGWMN
+305 
-319 HEKNSLSFHS
+319 
-329 SVKEQEFFTDFAKR
+329 
-343 FGTASVRVR
+343 
-352 KDLRKS
+352 
-358 PSGSMVRG
+358 
-366 IDLTLIS
+366 
-373 PHLEEFFIQHGY
+373 
-385 TCNKPSRVYKDIPDN
+385 
-400 YFSDFLRGLY
+400 
-410 DGDGS
+410 
-415 SNHHTMVFMC
+415 
-425 HEALKDVLVN
+425 
-435 DIHRLFGI
+435 
-443 LPTKSYFRHNVWSVS
+443 
-458 YGHSSSFLLWKS
+458 
-470 LYSTSS
+470 
-476 AFMQRKRDNAVCG
+476 
-489 KKRFLR
+489 
-495 VKDSSGVE
+495 
-503 RVFHSVSE
+503 
-511 AAKFYHVCVSSLS
+511 
-524 HVAVGD
+524 
-530 RCHHKGICA
+530 
-539 SYDTDFQS
+539 
-547 LLEIPEDIR
+547 
-556 CVVKPVGNRHVYDL
+556 
-570 QVKDVH
+570 
-576 NFRLANG
+576 
-583 IISHNCTDALGT
+583 TDALGT

-641 CSSVETRIDESLQQ
+641 CSSVEIRIDESLQQ

-683 TGIRTPTGA
+683 TGVRTPTGA

-737 KYIKAAEDSDT
+737 KYIKAAEDADT

-782 QSDDMIWTAWGY
+782 QSEDMIWTAWGY

-807 FYRVILKNGMT
+807 FYRVTLKNGMT

-829 RKSPLEKVEYS
+829 RKSPLEKVAYS

-855 KPDEP
+855 KLDEP
-860 VVINHTNASL
+860 VVINHTHASL

-876 RSSLARTMGYFYGH
+876 KSSLARIMGYFYGK
-890 GRMTDG
+890 GKMTDG
-896 EMMSLIFDNPDLSY
+896 ILMSLCFDNSDLAY
-910 HYAGW
+910 HYAVW
-915 MKSLFGDEKVFPY
+915 MKSLFGDKKVSQY
-928 DLGKGKVEY
+928 DVDKGKVEY

-943 LAKFLVEHD
+943 LAKFLAEHE
-952 VIPAFDEDYFWRLDP
+952 VIPTVEEDRLGNLKVSP
-967 VSTYI
+967 VSTYTKV
-972 EEAYRISRMPDTFR
+972 ADRLSRMSDTFR
-986 HFLVGYLDSAKTSVR
+986 HFLAGYLDSAKTSAR
-1001 ALWYRDIPDDWADGV
+1001 ELGYKEIPEDWDDGI
-1016 TKDRVVFVIPSS
+1016 TTDRVVFVIPSA

-1039 SAIGCK
+1039 SAIDCK
-1045 VTDYTFK
+1045 VTDHTFK
-1052 TRFWEDKVTRVEVSD
+1052 TWFGEGKVIRVEVSD
-1067 PYSLSNLLSLWNNQ
+1067 PYSLSNLLSLWNNL

-1092 LPKTFRLYSESRV
+1092 LPKTFRLYAESMV
-1105 QSVER
+1105 QSVEH
-1110 VPTKNTVYDIE
+1110 VHANTVVYDIE
-1121 VEGVHEFVAGG
+1121 VEGVHEYVAGG
-1132 IVTHNTGRLSCLSHD
+1132 IVTHNTGRLS
-1147 ALVHTRQGLVPIVD
+1147 
-1161 ITEEHDIEVSP
+1161 
-1172 NKFAKAKLVHTGEQD
+1172 
-1187 FVKIVMSSGKK
+1187 
-1198 IECTTDHRFLCPS
+1198 
-1211 DEGFVWRYARDLKVS
+1211 
-1226 DMLCRTPVT
+1226 
-1235 FTGCDINFEMF
+1235 
-1246 VYGFFLGDGSY
+1246 
-1257 YSKESKNKCSLC
+1257 
-1269 MFFCE
+1269 
-1274 KDHDAMMYIHDGLVV
+1274 
-1289 RGIPHSMRPCK
+1289 
-1300 DSLWVIELAKEGSR
+1300 
-1314 RLSEMFPVENVKQ
+1314 
-1327 SERRVDFSYIHSKVD
+1327 
-1342 AFSVLAGV
+1342 
-1350 YQAEGEK
+1350 
-1357 YIRPDDGKMN
+1357 
-1367 SALNVTSYALVQ
+1367 
-1379 SLQRLADYVG
+1379 
-1389 IRTKIHTIKIDQ
+1389 
-1401 VKHPTHH
+1401 
-1408 KQWRL
+1408 
-1413 QFCVKSFRKYL
+1413 
-1424 DNSIPFRINTKKDV
+1424 
-1438 PKFLTD
+1438 
-1444 SLNSLPKDVWKVGE
+1444 
-1458 MAKFKALYHN
+1458 
-1468 KRYSL
+1468 
-1473 YSVMRLCEY
+1473 
-1482 SELPIEVFDYEQV
+1482 
-1495 VSIEPCGKKEA
+1495 
-1506 YTLAVDDPLHRYI
+1506 
-1519 AEGFIHHN
+1519 

-1555 GIKPIKQIKT
+1555 GIKPIKQVNT

-1579 QLGSKTCSVLKI
+1579 QLGSKICSVLKI
-1591 STDCGEVICSA
+1591 YTDCGEVVCSA
-1602 EHLVLVS
+1602 EHLVLAS
-1609 DTRHEIGEFRHAG
+1609 DSRHGIGEFRHAG
-1622 DLKVGQFMKHVGK
+1622 DLEVGQFVKHVGK
-1635 VLSSDDRYSP
+1635 VLSSDEVQSKFSYGNVYNPKGGVPRKEIHVDKILYDFWFSLGFFLGDGNFLRDKSGRYRGIAISIGYQDVDNIPRIQAGFKEVGIDTCIRTLKKKECFDVTSVYTKSQNLTDLFLDLDFGTNAFTKKVPSVVFRLGNAQRSLFLRGLFSSDGCCNTGVSYTSVSYTLVSEVRKLLWTFGISSRISQRKDTEAYTLYVHDKEKFFEYVGFEGERRKSNVRNKSEFRLDDDGYSP
-1645 SRIERIESV
+1645 ARIERIESV
-1654 GEAVCYDL
+1654 GEAVCHDL

-1693 ATQEEIDKGKDILGW
+1693 ATQEEIDQGKDILGW

-1791 LDRGWM
+1791 LDHGWM

-1823 GERYSHEASEVYMHP
+1823 GKRYSHEASEVYMHP

-1851 GTQDAGFRIVR
+1851 GTPDAGFRIVR

-1950 SVDRELSLGL
+1950 SVDRELSLGF
-1960 RSLEASNPCTSLF
+1960 RSLEAYNPCTCLF

-1978 KYKDEPIFLQ
+1978 EYKDEPIFLQ

-2044 SKSSLY
+2044 SKSSVY

-2062 VSSLPKSLGSTFG
+2062 MSSLPKSLGSTFG

-2169 PSGMHNVLDVM
+2169 PSGMHHVLDVM

-2250 LNRDLAYLFGAV
+2250 LNKDLAYLFGSV
-2262 LGDGTIQKKNVYYF
+2262 LGDGTIQQKNVYYF

-2326 GAGLV
+2326 GAELV

-2336 KLLRVPDVVFKSPSE
+2336 KLLRVPDVIFKSPSE

-2368 KLGNATSCG
+2368 KLGNASSCG

-2387 AKQCAML
+2387 AQQCAML

-2423 SSIRQFVSLG
+2423 SSVRQFVSLG

-2536 QGQAENVSY
+2536 QGQAENVTY

-2557 RQRRVRSYFQSGDKA
+2557 RQRRVRSYFQSGDRA
-2572 QIAFAERTVKN
+2572 QVAFAERTVKN

>member
-16 KHWCPEVEQRED
+16 KHWCPEVEPRED

-99 DIFFSILSKAGTQ
+99 DIFHSILRKAGTQ

-198 LVTTDQGHEKISEIS
+198 LVTTDQGQKKISEIS

-275 ASGYRGTGEIRE
+275 ASGYRGTGEICE

-352 KDLRKS
+352 KALCKS

-373 PHLEEFFIQHGY
+373 PHLEEFFTQHGY

-435 DIHRLFGI
+435 DIHRIFGV

-511 AAKFYHVCVSSLS
+511 AAKFHHVCVSSLS

-683 TGIRTPTGA
+683 TGVRTPTGA

-737 KYIKAAEDSDT
+737 KYIKAAEDADT

-782 QSDDMIWTAWGY
+782 QSEDMIWTAWGY

-807 FYRVILKNGMT
+807 FYRVTLKNGMT

-829 RKSPLEKVEYS
+829 RKSPLEKVACS

-860 VVINHTNASL
+860 VVINHTHASL
-870 SCQDSW
+870 SCRDSW
-876 RSSLARTMGYFYGH
+876 KSSLARIVGYFYGK
-890 GRMTDG
+890 GKMTDG
-896 EMMSLIFDNPDLSY
+896 ILMSLCFDNKDLAY
-910 HYAGW
+910 HYYGW
-915 MKSLFGDEKVFPY
+915 MKSLFGDKKVSRY
-928 DLGKGKVEY
+928 DVDKGKVEY

-943 LAKFLVEHD
+943 LAKFLSEHD
-952 VIPAFDEDYFWRLDP
+952 VIPTVEEDCLGNLKMNP
-967 VSTYI
+967 VSTYTKV
-972 EEAYRISRMPDTFR
+972 ADRLSRMPDTFR
-986 HFLVGYLDSAKTSVR
+986 HFLAGYLDSAKTSAR
-1001 ALWYRDIPDDWADGV
+1001 ELGYKEIPENWDDGI
-1016 TKDRVVFVIPSS
+1016 TTDRVVFVIPSA

-1039 SAIGCK
+1039 SAIACK
-1045 VTDYTFK
+1045 VTDHTFK
-1052 TRFWEDKVTRVEVSD
+1052 TWFGEGKVTRVEVSD
-1067 PYSLSNLLSLWNNQ
+1067 PYSLSNLLSLWNNL
-1081 DVGLARFSCVE
+1081 DVGLTRFSCVE
-1092 LPKTFRLYSESRV
+1092 LPKTFRLYAESMV
-1105 QSVER
+1105 QSVEH
-1110 VPTKNTVYDIE
+1110 VHANTVVYDIE
-1121 VEGVHEFVAGG
+1121 VEDVHEYVAGG
-1132 IVTHNTGRLSCLSHD
+1132 IVTHNTGRLSCS
-1147 ALVHTRQGLVPIVD
+1147 
-1161 ITEEHDIEVSP
+1161 
-1172 NKFAKAKLVHTGEQD
+1172 
-1187 FVKIVMSSGKK
+1187 
-1198 IECTTDHRFLCPS
+1198 
-1211 DEGFVWRYARDLKVS
+1211 
-1226 DMLCRTPVT
+1226 
-1235 FTGCDINFEMF
+1235 
-1246 VYGFFLGDGSY
+1246 
-1257 YSKESKNKCSLC
+1257 
-1269 MFFCE
+1269 
-1274 KDHDAMMYIHDGLVV
+1274 
-1289 RGIPHSMRPCK
+1289 
-1300 DSLWVIELAKEGSR
+1300 
-1314 RLSEMFPVENVKQ
+1314 
-1327 SERRVDFSYIHSKVD
+1327 
-1342 AFSVLAGV
+1342 
-1350 YQAEGEK
+1350 
-1357 YIRPDDGKMN
+1357 
-1367 SALNVTSYALVQ
+1367 
-1379 SLQRLADYVG
+1379 
-1389 IRTKIHTIKIDQ
+1389 
-1401 VKHPTHH
+1401 
-1408 KQWRL
+1408 
-1413 QFCVKSFRKYL
+1413 
-1424 DNSIPFRINTKKDV
+1424 
-1438 PKFLTD
+1438 
-1444 SLNSLPKDVWKVGE
+1444 
-1458 MAKFKALYHN
+1458 
-1468 KRYSL
+1468 
-1473 YSVMRLCEY
+1473 
-1482 SELPIEVFDYEQV
+1482 
-1495 VSIEPCGKKEA
+1495 
-1506 YTLAVDDPLHRYI
+1506 
-1519 AEGFIHHN
+1519 
-1527 CGGDKKN
+1527 GDKKN

-1547 DTSVITSE
+1547 DTSVLTSE
-1555 GIKPIKQIKT
+1555 GIKPIKQVNT
-1565 GDLVWTGSEFAPCQ
+1565 GDLIWTGSEFVPCQ
-1579 QLGSKTCSVLKI
+1579 QLGSRKKICESICTYFGSITASLEHKFLTLNLDSFDLEFSVLANVI
-1591 STDCGEVICSA
+1591 SQGLPVVRNVHDGGFTFRELIENEKFKDSMLFRSELSEEVVECLSEKFRDVRFDMVKSA
-1602 EHLVLVS
+1602 KYFWHPNIIPPEVTV
-1609 DTRHEIGEFRHAG
+1609 
-1622 DLKVGQFMKHVGK
+1622 
-1635 VLSSDDRYSP
+1635 
-1645 SRIERIESV
+1645 
-1654 GEAVCYDL
+1654 YDL

-1693 ATQEEIDKGKDILGW
+1693 ATQEEIDQGKDILGW

-1791 LDRGWM
+1791 LDHGWM

-1838 TLFNVT
+1838 ALFNVT

-1851 GTQDAGFRIVR
+1851 GTPDAGFRIVR

-1869 GNPKQKFRMKTAVGQ
+1869 GSPKQKFRMKTAVGQ

-1950 SVDRELSLGL
+1950 SVDRELSLGF
-1960 RSLEASNPCTSLF
+1960 RSLEASNPCTYLF

-2035 TGSTCRVDP
+2035 TGSTCRVDS

-2169 PSGMHNVLDVM
+2169 PSGMHHVLDVM

-2225 ADICLSEVKVYPQ
+2225 ADICLSEVKVCPQ

-2250 LNRDLAYLFGAV
+2250 LNKDLAYFFGAV

-2276 SEDEELLSE
+2276 SEDEELLEE

-2309 PFFRISCGA
+2309 TFFRISCGA

-2336 KLLRVPDVVFKSPSE
+2336 KILCVPDVIFKSPSE

-2363 DGTVS
+2363 DGTIS
-2368 KLGNATSCG
+2368 KLGNASSCG

-2387 AKQCAML
+2387 AQQCAIL
-2394 CRSLGMMCLVSSD
+2394 CRSLGMMCRVSSD

-2417 KVRIRA
+2417 KVRIR
-2423 SSIRQFVSLG
+2423 SSSVRQFVSLG

-2557 RQRRVRSYFQSGDKA
+2557 RQRRVRSYFQSGDRA
-2572 QIAFAERTVKN
+2572 QVAFAERTVKN

-2678 FTPEWEESSEVLK
+2678 FTPEWEESGEVLK

-2698 TESSDNESLDVEESD
+2698 TKPSDNDTLDVEECE

>member
-16 KHWCPEVEQRED
+16 KHWCPEVESRED

-173 LGDATTFQH
+173 LGEATTFQH

-188 YKYACLAEDT
+188 YKYA
-198 LVTTDQGHEKISEIS
+198 I
-213 VGTLVDTSEGFKEV
+213 
-227 TATYD
+227 
-232 NGIREVLEVSL
+232 
-243 DGNLIECTP
+243 
-252 DHLLAVNTVLGPSYM
+252 
-267 RADELLPC
+267 
-275 ASGYRGTGEIRE
+275 
-287 LRSTKSVRR
+287 
-296 EVFQDFHLM
+296 
-305 YYLLGLAWADGWMN
+305 
-319 HEKNSLSFHS
+319 
-329 SVKEQEFFTDFAKR
+329 
-343 FGTASVRVR
+343 
-352 KDLRKS
+352 
-358 PSGSMVRG
+358 
-366 IDLTLIS
+366 
-373 PHLEEFFIQHGY
+373 
-385 TCNKPSRVYKDIPDN
+385 
-400 YFSDFLRGLY
+400 
-410 DGDGS
+410 
-415 SNHHTMVFMC
+415 
-425 HEALKDVLVN
+425 
-435 DIHRLFGI
+435 
-443 LPTKSYFRHNVWSVS
+443 
-458 YGHSSSFLLWKS
+458 
-470 LYSTSS
+470 
-476 AFMQRKRDNAVCG
+476 
-489 KKRFLR
+489 
-495 VKDSSGVE
+495 
-503 RVFHSVSE
+503 
-511 AAKFYHVCVSSLS
+511 
-524 HVAVGD
+524 
-530 RCHHKGICA
+530 
-539 SYDTDFQS
+539 
-547 LLEIPEDIR
+547 
-556 CVVKPVGNRHVYDL
+556 
-570 QVKDVH
+570 
-576 NFRLANG
+576 
-583 IISHNCTDALGT
+583 TDALGT

-641 CSSVETRIDESLQQ
+641 CSSVEIRIEESLQQ

-683 TGIRTPTGA
+683 TGVRTPTGA

-737 KYIKAAEDSDT
+737 KYIKAAEDADT

-768 VLTKSRGFVSIKDV
+768 VLTKSHGFVSIKDV
-782 QSDDMIWTAWGY
+782 QSGDMIWTAWGY

-807 FYRVILKNGMT
+807 FYRVTLKNGMT

-829 RKSPLEKVEYS
+829 RKSPLEKVACS

-860 VVINHTNASL
+860 VVINHVHASL

-876 RSSLARTMGYFYGH
+876 KSSLARIVGYFYGK
-890 GRMTDG
+890 GKMTDG
-896 EMMSLIFDNPDLSY
+896 ILMSLCFDNKDLAY
-910 HYAGW
+910 HYYGW
-915 MKSLFGDEKVFPY
+915 MKSLFGDKKVSQY
-928 DLGKGKVEY
+928 DVDKGKVEY

-943 LAKFLVEHD
+943 LAKFLAEHE
-952 VIPAFDEDYFWRLDP
+952 VIPTVEEDCLGNLKMNP
-967 VSTYI
+967 VSTYTKV
-972 EEAYRISRMPDTFR
+972 ADRLSRMPDTFR
-986 HFLVGYLDSAKTSVR
+986 HFLAGYLDSAKTSAR
-1001 ALWYRDIPDDWADGV
+1001 ELGYKEIPENWDDGI
-1016 TKDRVVFVIPSS
+1016 TKDRVTFVIPSA

-1039 SAIGCK
+1039 SAIDCK
-1045 VTDYTFK
+1045 VTDHTFK
-1052 TRFWEDKVTRVEVSD
+1052 TWFGEGKVTRVEVSD
-1067 PYSLSNLLSLWNNQ
+1067 PYSLSNLLSLWNNT
-1081 DVGLARFSCVE
+1081 DVGRARFSCVK
-1092 LPKTFRLYSESRV
+1092 LPKTFRLYSESMV
-1105 QSVER
+1105 QSVEH
-1110 VPTKNTVYDIE
+1110 VHANTVVYDIE
-1121 VEGVHEFVAGG
+1121 VEDVHEYVAGG
-1132 IVTHNTGRLSCLSHD
+1132 IVTHNTGRLS
-1147 ALVHTRQGLVPIVD
+1147 
-1161 ITEEHDIEVSP
+1161 
-1172 NKFAKAKLVHTGEQD
+1172 
-1187 FVKIVMSSGKK
+1187 
-1198 IECTTDHRFLCPS
+1198 
-1211 DEGFVWRYARDLKVS
+1211 
-1226 DMLCRTPVT
+1226 
-1235 FTGCDINFEMF
+1235 
-1246 VYGFFLGDGSY
+1246 
-1257 YSKESKNKCSLC
+1257 
-1269 MFFCE
+1269 
-1274 KDHDAMMYIHDGLVV
+1274 
-1289 RGIPHSMRPCK
+1289 
-1300 DSLWVIELAKEGSR
+1300 
-1314 RLSEMFPVENVKQ
+1314 
-1327 SERRVDFSYIHSKVD
+1327 
-1342 AFSVLAGV
+1342 
-1350 YQAEGEK
+1350 
-1357 YIRPDDGKMN
+1357 
-1367 SALNVTSYALVQ
+1367 
-1379 SLQRLADYVG
+1379 
-1389 IRTKIHTIKIDQ
+1389 
-1401 VKHPTHH
+1401 
-1408 KQWRL
+1408 
-1413 QFCVKSFRKYL
+1413 
-1424 DNSIPFRINTKKDV
+1424 
-1438 PKFLTD
+1438 
-1444 SLNSLPKDVWKVGE
+1444 
-1458 MAKFKALYHN
+1458 
-1468 KRYSL
+1468 
-1473 YSVMRLCEY
+1473 
-1482 SELPIEVFDYEQV
+1482 
-1495 VSIEPCGKKEA
+1495 
-1506 YTLAVDDPLHRYI
+1506 
-1519 AEGFIHHN
+1519 

-1534 SFFTQNNVQCLEE
+1534 SFFTQNNVQ
-1547 DTSVITSE
+1547 
-1555 GIKPIKQIKT
+1555 
-1565 GDLVWTGSEFAPCQ
+1565 
-1579 QLGSKTCSVLKI
+1579 
-1591 STDCGEVICSA
+1591 
-1602 EHLVLVS
+1602 
-1609 DTRHEIGEFRHAG
+1609 
-1622 DLKVGQFMKHVGK
+1622 
-1635 VLSSDDRYSP
+1635 
-1645 SRIERIESV
+1645 
-1654 GEAVCYDL
+1654 
-1662 FVPKFERFVA
+1662 
-1672 NGFIVHNS
+1672 S

-1693 ATQEEIDKGKDILGW
+1693 ATQEEINQGKDILGW

-1740 DDDCYVVSIDMK
+1740 DGDCYVVSIDMK

-1791 LDRGWM
+1791 LDHGWM

-1817 VRFTKA
+1817 VRFAKA

-1851 GTQDAGFRIVR
+1851 GTPDAGFRIVR

-1939 LHSGDFSSTEF
+1939 LHSGDFSSTKF
-1950 SVDRELSLGL
+1950 SVDRELSLGF
-1960 RSLEASNPCTSLF
+1960 RSLEAFNPCTHLF

-1978 KYKDEPIFLQ
+1978 EYKDEPIFLQ

-2144 GVLTLRSLYDGWKS
+2144 GVLTLRSLYEGWMS

-2169 PSGMHNVLDVM
+2169 PSGMHHVLDVM

-2225 ADICLSEVKVYPQ
+2225 ADICLSEVKVYPK

-2250 LNRDLAYLFGAV
+2250 LNKDLAYFFGAV
-2262 LGDGTIQKKNVYYF
+2262 LGDGTIQQKNVYYF
-2276 SEDEELLSE
+2276 SEDEELLEE

-2336 KLLRVPDVVFKSPSE
+2336 KILRVPDVIFKSPSE

-2368 KLGNATSCG
+2368 KLGNTSSCG

-2387 AKQCAML
+2387 AQQCAML

-2423 SSIRQFVSLG
+2423 SSVRQFVSLG

-2557 RQRRVRSYFQSGDKA
+2557 RQRRVRSYFQSGDRA
-2572 QIAFAERTVKN
+2572 QVAFAERTVKN

-2698 TESSDNESLDVEESD
+2698 TESSYNASLDVEESD

>member
-16 KHWCPEVEQRED
+16 KHWCPEVEPRED

-79 KTGYYV
+79 LTGYYV

-173 LGDATTFQH
+173 LGEATTFQH

-188 YKYACLAEDT
+188 YKYA
-198 LVTTDQGHEKISEIS
+198 I
-213 VGTLVDTSEGFKEV
+213 
-227 TATYD
+227 
-232 NGIREVLEVSL
+232 
-243 DGNLIECTP
+243 
-252 DHLLAVNTVLGPSYM
+252 
-267 RADELLPC
+267 
-275 ASGYRGTGEIRE
+275 
-287 LRSTKSVRR
+287 
-296 EVFQDFHLM
+296 
-305 YYLLGLAWADGWMN
+305 
-319 HEKNSLSFHS
+319 
-329 SVKEQEFFTDFAKR
+329 
-343 FGTASVRVR
+343 
-352 KDLRKS
+352 
-358 PSGSMVRG
+358 
-366 IDLTLIS
+366 
-373 PHLEEFFIQHGY
+373 
-385 TCNKPSRVYKDIPDN
+385 
-400 YFSDFLRGLY
+400 
-410 DGDGS
+410 
-415 SNHHTMVFMC
+415 
-425 HEALKDVLVN
+425 
-435 DIHRLFGI
+435 
-443 LPTKSYFRHNVWSVS
+443 
-458 YGHSSSFLLWKS
+458 
-470 LYSTSS
+470 
-476 AFMQRKRDNAVCG
+476 
-489 KKRFLR
+489 
-495 VKDSSGVE
+495 
-503 RVFHSVSE
+503 
-511 AAKFYHVCVSSLS
+511 
-524 HVAVGD
+524 
-530 RCHHKGICA
+530 
-539 SYDTDFQS
+539 
-547 LLEIPEDIR
+547 
-556 CVVKPVGNRHVYDL
+556 
-570 QVKDVH
+570 
-576 NFRLANG
+576 
-583 IISHNCTDALGT
+583 TDALGT

-641 CSSVETRIDESLQQ
+641 CSSVEIRIDESLQQ

-683 TGIRTPTGA
+683 TGVRTPTGA

-737 KYIKAAEDSDT
+737 KYIKAAEDADT

-782 QSDDMIWTAWGY
+782 QSEDMIWTAWGY
-794 KRVLWNHSHEVDE
+794 KRVLWNHSHEVYE
-807 FYRVILKNGMT
+807 FYRVTLKNGMT

-829 RKSPLEKVEYS
+829 RKSPLEKVAYS

-855 KPDEP
+855 KLDEP
-860 VVINHTNASL
+860 VVINHTHASL

-876 RSSLARTMGYFYGH
+876 KSSLARIMGYFYGK
-890 GRMTDG
+890 GKMTDG
-896 EMMSLIFDNPDLSY
+896 ILMSLCFDNSDLAY
-910 HYAGW
+910 HYAVW
-915 MKSLFGDEKVFPY
+915 MKSLFGDKKVSQY
-928 DLGKGKVEY
+928 DVDKGKVEY

-943 LAKFLVEHD
+943 LAKFLAEHE
-952 VIPAFDEDYFWRLDP
+952 VIPTVEEDRLGNLKVSP
-967 VSTYI
+967 VSTYTKV
-972 EEAYRISRMPDTFR
+972 ADRLSRMPDTFR
-986 HFLVGYLDSAKTSVR
+986 HFLAGYLDSAKTSAR
-1001 ALWYRDIPDDWADGV
+1001 ELGYKEIPEDWDDGI
-1016 TKDRVVFVIPSS
+1016 TTDRVVFVIPSA

-1039 SAIGCK
+1039 SAIDCK
-1045 VTDYTFK
+1045 VTDHTFK
-1052 TRFWEDKVTRVEVSD
+1052 TWFGEGKVIRVEVSD
-1067 PYSLSNLLSLWNNQ
+1067 PYSLSNLLSLWNNL

-1092 LPKTFRLYSESRV
+1092 LPKTFRLYAESMV
-1105 QSVER
+1105 QSVEH
-1110 VPTKNTVYDIE
+1110 VHANTVVYDIE
-1121 VEGVHEFVAGG
+1121 VEGVHEYVAGG
-1132 IVTHNTGRLSCLSHD
+1132 IVTHNTGRLS
-1147 ALVHTRQGLVPIVD
+1147 
-1161 ITEEHDIEVSP
+1161 
-1172 NKFAKAKLVHTGEQD
+1172 
-1187 FVKIVMSSGKK
+1187 
-1198 IECTTDHRFLCPS
+1198 
-1211 DEGFVWRYARDLKVS
+1211 
-1226 DMLCRTPVT
+1226 
-1235 FTGCDINFEMF
+1235 
-1246 VYGFFLGDGSY
+1246 
-1257 YSKESKNKCSLC
+1257 
-1269 MFFCE
+1269 
-1274 KDHDAMMYIHDGLVV
+1274 
-1289 RGIPHSMRPCK
+1289 
-1300 DSLWVIELAKEGSR
+1300 
-1314 RLSEMFPVENVKQ
+1314 
-1327 SERRVDFSYIHSKVD
+1327 
-1342 AFSVLAGV
+1342 
-1350 YQAEGEK
+1350 
-1357 YIRPDDGKMN
+1357 
-1367 SALNVTSYALVQ
+1367 
-1379 SLQRLADYVG
+1379 
-1389 IRTKIHTIKIDQ
+1389 
-1401 VKHPTHH
+1401 
-1408 KQWRL
+1408 
-1413 QFCVKSFRKYL
+1413 
-1424 DNSIPFRINTKKDV
+1424 
-1438 PKFLTD
+1438 
-1444 SLNSLPKDVWKVGE
+1444 
-1458 MAKFKALYHN
+1458 
-1468 KRYSL
+1468 
-1473 YSVMRLCEY
+1473 
-1482 SELPIEVFDYEQV
+1482 
-1495 VSIEPCGKKEA
+1495 
-1506 YTLAVDDPLHRYI
+1506 
-1519 AEGFIHHN
+1519 

-1555 GIKPIKQIKT
+1555 GIKPIKQVNT

-1579 QLGSKTCSVLKI
+1579 QLGSKICSVLKI
-1591 STDCGEVICSA
+1591 YTDCGEVVCSA
-1602 EHLVLVS
+1602 EHLVLAS
-1609 DTRHEIGEFRHAG
+1609 DSRHGIGEFRHAG
-1622 DLKVGQFMKHVGK
+1622 DLEVGQFVKHVGK
-1635 VLSSDDRYSP
+1635 VLSSDEVQSKFSYGNVYNPKGGVPRKEIHVDKILYDFWFSLGFFLGDGNFLRDKSGRYRGIAISIGYQDVDNIPRIQAGFKEVGIDTCIRTLKKKECFDVTSVYTKSQNLTDLFLDLDFGTNAFTKKVPSVVFRLGNAQRSLFLRGLFSSDGCCNTGVSYTSVSYTLVSEVRKLLWTFGISSRISQRKDTEAYTLYVHDKEKFFEYVGFEGERRKSNVRNKSEFRLDDDGYSP
-1645 SRIERIESV
+1645 ARIERIESV
-1654 GEAVCYDL
+1654 GEAVCHDL

-1693 ATQEEIDKGKDILGW
+1693 ATQEEINQGKDILGW

-1791 LDRGWM
+1791 LDHGWM

-1823 GERYSHEASEVYMHP
+1823 GKRYSHEASEVYMHP

-1851 GTQDAGFRIVR
+1851 GTPDAGFRIVR

-1950 SVDRELSLGL
+1950 SVDRELSLGF
-1960 RSLEASNPCTSLF
+1960 RSLEAYNPCTCLF

-1978 KYKDEPIFLQ
+1978 EYKDEPIFLQ

-2044 SKSSLY
+2044 SKSSVY
-2050 GEGAYVLTIFSD
+2050 GEGTYVLTIFSD
-2062 VSSLPKSLGSTFG
+2062 MSSLPKSLGSTFG

-2169 PSGMHNVLDVM
+2169 PSGMHHVLDVM

-2250 LNRDLAYLFGAV
+2250 LNKDLAYLFGAV
-2262 LGDGTIQKKNVYYF
+2262 LGDGTIQQKNVYYF

-2336 KLLRVPDVVFKSPSE
+2336 KLLRVPDVIFKSPSE

-2368 KLGNATSCG
+2368 KLGNASSCG

-2387 AKQCAML
+2387 AQQCAML
-2394 CRSLGMMCLVSSD
+2394 CRSLGMMCRVSSD

-2423 SSIRQFVSLG
+2423 SSVRQFVSLG

-2536 QGQAENVSY
+2536 QGQAENVTY

-2557 RQRRVRSYFQSGDKA
+2557 RQRRVRSYFQSGDRA
-2572 QIAFAERTVKN
+2572 QVAFAERTVKN

>member
-33 NFVLIRSIEELKKL
+33 HFVLIRSIEELKKL

-188 YKYACLAEDT
+188 YKYACLDEHE
-198 LVTTDQGHEKISEIS
+198 LVMMGDRSTKRICEVE
-213 VGTLVDTSEGFKEV
+213 VGDMVCTPKGPRKV
-227 TATYD
+227 TAVYN
-232 NGIREVLEVSL
+232 NGIRECYSL
-243 DGNLIECTP
+243 VWNDGSATTATGNHKFLFH
-252 DHLLAVNTVLGPSYM
+252 DK
-267 RADELLPC
+267 D
-275 ASGYRGTGEIRE
+275 TGEE
-287 LRSTKSVRR
+287 VWRSVDEVYSLYQKDHRSSLEAVRITPKGK
-296 EVFQDFHLM
+296 H
-305 YYLLGLAWADGWMN
+305 
-319 HEKNSLSFHS
+319 
-329 SVKEQEFFTDFAKR
+329 
-343 FGTASVRVR
+343 
-352 KDLRKS
+352 
-358 PSGSMVRG
+358 
-366 IDLTLIS
+366 
-373 PHLEEFFIQHGY
+373 
-385 TCNKPSRVYKDIPDN
+385 
-400 YFSDFLRGLY
+400 SDFLLCGV
-410 DGDGS
+410 S
-415 SNHHTMVFMC
+415 
-425 HEALKDVLVN
+425 K
-435 DIHRLFGI
+435 
-443 LPTKSYFRHNVWSVS
+443 FR
-458 YGHSSSFLLWKS
+458 
-470 LYSTSS
+470 
-476 AFMQRKRDNAVCG
+476 
-489 KKRFLR
+489 
-495 VKDSSGVE
+495 
-503 RVFHSVSE
+503 
-511 AAKFYHVCVSSLS
+511 
-524 HVAVGD
+524 
-530 RCHHKGICA
+530 
-539 SYDTDFQS
+539 
-547 LLEIPEDIR
+547 P
-556 CVVKPVGNRHVYDL
+556 CVVYDI
-570 QVKDVH
+570 QVEEVH
-576 NFRLANG
+576 CFVMANG

-683 TGIRTPTGA
+683 TGVRTPTGA

-876 RSSLARTMGYFYGH
+876 RSSLARIMGYFYGH

-952 VIPAFDEDYFWRLDP
+952 VIPALDEDYFWRLDP

-1001 ALWYRDIPDDWADGV
+1001 SLWYRDIPDDWADGV

-1235 FTGCDINFEMF
+1235 FKGCDINFEMF
-1246 VYGFFLGDGSY
+1246 LYGFFLGDGSY
-1257 YSKESKNKCSLC
+1257 YSKENKNKYSLR

-1300 DSLWVIELAKEGSR
+1300 DSLWVIEFAKEGSR

-1357 YIRPDDGKMN
+1357 YIRPDDGKMH

-1389 IRTKIHTIKIDQ
+1389 IRTTIHTIKIDH

-1444 SLNSLPKDVWKVGE
+1444 SLNNLPKDVWKVGE
-1458 MAKFKALYHN
+1458 RAKFKALYHN

-1534 SFFTQNNVQCLEE
+1534 SFFTQNNVQ
-1547 DTSVITSE
+1547 
-1555 GIKPIKQIKT
+1555 
-1565 GDLVWTGSEFAPCQ
+1565 
-1579 QLGSKTCSVLKI
+1579 
-1591 STDCGEVICSA
+1591 
-1602 EHLVLVS
+1602 
-1609 DTRHEIGEFRHAG
+1609 
-1622 DLKVGQFMKHVGK
+1622 
-1635 VLSSDDRYSP
+1635 
-1645 SRIERIESV
+1645 
-1654 GEAVCYDL
+1654 
-1662 FVPKFERFVA
+1662 
-1672 NGFIVHNS
+1672 S

-1960 RSLEASNPCTSLF
+1960 RSLEAFNPCTSLF

-2044 SKSSLY
+2044 SKSSVY

-2423 SSIRQFVSLG
+2423 SSVRQFVSLG

-2557 RQRRVRSYFQSGDKA
+2557 RQRRVRSYFQSGDRA
-2572 QIAFAERTVKN
+2572 QVAFAERTVKN

>member
-16 KHWCPEVEQRED
+16 KHWCPEVEPRED

-188 YKYACLAEDT
+188 YKYACLAEHE
-198 LVTTDQGHEKISEIS
+198 LVMMGDRSTKRICEVE
-213 VGTLVDTSEGFKEV
+213 VGDMVCTPKGPRKV
-227 TATYD
+227 TAVYN
-232 NGIREVLEVSL
+232 NGIRECYSL
-243 DGNLIECTP
+243 VWNDGSATTATGNHKFLFH
-252 DHLLAVNTVLGPSYM
+252 DK
-267 RADELLPC
+267 D
-275 ASGYRGTGEIRE
+275 TGEE
-287 LRSTKSVRR
+287 VWRSVD
-296 EVFQDFHLM
+296 EV
-305 YYLLGLAWADGWMN
+305 Y
-319 HEKNSLSFHS
+319 SLYQKDHRS
-329 SVKEQEFFTDFAKR
+329 S
-343 FGTASVRVR
+343 
-352 KDLRKS
+352 
-358 PSGSMVRG
+358 
-366 IDLTLIS
+366 
-373 PHLEEFFIQHGY
+373 LEAVQITPKGKH
-385 TCNKPSRVYKDIPDN
+385 
-400 YFSDFLRGLY
+400 SDFLLCEV
-410 DGDGS
+410 S
-415 SNHHTMVFMC
+415 
-425 HEALKDVLVN
+425 K
-435 DIHRLFGI
+435 
-443 LPTKSYFRHNVWSVS
+443 FR
-458 YGHSSSFLLWKS
+458 
-470 LYSTSS
+470 
-476 AFMQRKRDNAVCG
+476 
-489 KKRFLR
+489 
-495 VKDSSGVE
+495 
-503 RVFHSVSE
+503 
-511 AAKFYHVCVSSLS
+511 
-524 HVAVGD
+524 
-530 RCHHKGICA
+530 
-539 SYDTDFQS
+539 
-547 LLEIPEDIR
+547 P
-556 CVVKPVGNRHVYDL
+556 CVVYDI
-570 QVKDVH
+570 QVEEVH
-576 NFRLANG
+576 CFVMANG
-583 IISHNCTDALGT
+583 VVSHNCTDALGT

-683 TGIRTPTGA
+683 TGVRTPTGA

-755 KFQSVPCLTENNT
+755 KFQSVPCLTENST

-807 FYRVILKNGMT
+807 FYRVTLKNGMT

-829 RKSPLEKVEYS
+829 RKLPLEKVACS

-860 VVINHTNASL
+860 VVINHTPAHL

-876 RSSLARTMGYFYGH
+876 KSSLARIVGYFYGK
-890 GRMTDG
+890 GKMTDG
-896 EMMSLIFDNPDLSY
+896 VLMSLCFDNHDLSY

-915 MKSLFGDEKVFPY
+915 MKSLFGDKKVFQY

-952 VIPAFDEDYFWRLDP
+952 VIPAFEEDRLGNLKVSP

-972 EEAYRISRMPDTFR
+972 EVADRLSRMPDTFR
-986 HFLVGYLDSAKTSVR
+986 HFLAGYLDSAKTSVR
-1001 ALWYRDIPDDWADGV
+1001 ELGYKEIPDDWEDGI
-1016 TKDRVVFVIPSS
+1016 TKDRVTFVIPSA

-1039 SAIGCK
+1039 SAIDCK
-1045 VTDYTFK
+1045 VTDHTFK
-1052 TRFWEDKVTRVEVSD
+1052 TWFGEGKVTRVEVSD

-1121 VEGVHEFVAGG
+1121 VEDVHEFVAGG
-1132 IVTHNTGRLSCLSHD
+1132 IVTHNTGRLS
-1147 ALVHTRQGLVPIVD
+1147 
-1161 ITEEHDIEVSP
+1161 
-1172 NKFAKAKLVHTGEQD
+1172 
-1187 FVKIVMSSGKK
+1187 
-1198 IECTTDHRFLCPS
+1198 
-1211 DEGFVWRYARDLKVS
+1211 
-1226 DMLCRTPVT
+1226 
-1235 FTGCDINFEMF
+1235 
-1246 VYGFFLGDGSY
+1246 
-1257 YSKESKNKCSLC
+1257 
-1269 MFFCE
+1269 
-1274 KDHDAMMYIHDGLVV
+1274 
-1289 RGIPHSMRPCK
+1289 
-1300 DSLWVIELAKEGSR
+1300 
-1314 RLSEMFPVENVKQ
+1314 
-1327 SERRVDFSYIHSKVD
+1327 
-1342 AFSVLAGV
+1342 
-1350 YQAEGEK
+1350 
-1357 YIRPDDGKMN
+1357 
-1367 SALNVTSYALVQ
+1367 
-1379 SLQRLADYVG
+1379 
-1389 IRTKIHTIKIDQ
+1389 
-1401 VKHPTHH
+1401 
-1408 KQWRL
+1408 
-1413 QFCVKSFRKYL
+1413 
-1424 DNSIPFRINTKKDV
+1424 
-1438 PKFLTD
+1438 
-1444 SLNSLPKDVWKVGE
+1444 
-1458 MAKFKALYHN
+1458 
-1468 KRYSL
+1468 
-1473 YSVMRLCEY
+1473 
-1482 SELPIEVFDYEQV
+1482 
-1495 VSIEPCGKKEA
+1495 
-1506 YTLAVDDPLHRYI
+1506 
-1519 AEGFIHHN
+1519 

-1565 GDLVWTGSEFAPCQ
+1565 GDLVWTGSEFASCQ

-1960 RSLEASNPCTSLF
+1960 RSLEAFNPCTSLF

-2010 GSKVSGK
+2010 GSKVTGK

-2169 PSGMHNVLDVM
+2169 PSGMHHVLDVM

-2209 NKWVPVSS
+2209 NKWVQVSS

-2368 KLGNATSCG
+2368 KLGNAASCG

-2423 SSIRQFVSLG
+2423 SSVRQFVSLG

-2557 RQRRVRSYFQSGDKA
+2557 RQRRVRSYFQSGDRA
-2572 QIAFAERTVKN
+2572 QVAFAERTVKN

-2678 FTPEWEESSEVLK
+2678 FIPEWEESNEVLK

>member
-16 KHWCPEVEQRED
+16 KHWCPEVEPRED

-173 LGDATTFQH
+173 LGEATTFQH

-188 YKYACLAEDT
+188 YKYA
-198 LVTTDQGHEKISEIS
+198 I
-213 VGTLVDTSEGFKEV
+213 
-227 TATYD
+227 
-232 NGIREVLEVSL
+232 
-243 DGNLIECTP
+243 
-252 DHLLAVNTVLGPSYM
+252 
-267 RADELLPC
+267 
-275 ASGYRGTGEIRE
+275 
-287 LRSTKSVRR
+287 
-296 EVFQDFHLM
+296 
-305 YYLLGLAWADGWMN
+305 
-319 HEKNSLSFHS
+319 
-329 SVKEQEFFTDFAKR
+329 
-343 FGTASVRVR
+343 
-352 KDLRKS
+352 
-358 PSGSMVRG
+358 
-366 IDLTLIS
+366 
-373 PHLEEFFIQHGY
+373 
-385 TCNKPSRVYKDIPDN
+385 
-400 YFSDFLRGLY
+400 
-410 DGDGS
+410 
-415 SNHHTMVFMC
+415 
-425 HEALKDVLVN
+425 
-435 DIHRLFGI
+435 
-443 LPTKSYFRHNVWSVS
+443 
-458 YGHSSSFLLWKS
+458 
-470 LYSTSS
+470 
-476 AFMQRKRDNAVCG
+476 
-489 KKRFLR
+489 
-495 VKDSSGVE
+495 
-503 RVFHSVSE
+503 
-511 AAKFYHVCVSSLS
+511 
-524 HVAVGD
+524 
-530 RCHHKGICA
+530 
-539 SYDTDFQS
+539 
-547 LLEIPEDIR
+547 
-556 CVVKPVGNRHVYDL
+556 
-570 QVKDVH
+570 
-576 NFRLANG
+576 
-583 IISHNCTDALGT
+583 TDALGT

-641 CSSVETRIDESLQQ
+641 CSSVEIRIEESLQQ

-683 TGIRTPTGA
+683 TGVRTPTGA

-737 KYIKAAEDSDT
+737 KYIKAAEDADT

-768 VLTKSRGFVSIKDV
+768 VLTKSHGFVSIKDV
-782 QSDDMIWTAWGY
+782 QSGDMIWTAWGY

-807 FYRVILKNGMT
+807 FYRVTLKNGMT

-829 RKSPLEKVEYS
+829 RKSPLEKVACS

-860 VVINHTNASL
+860 VVINHVHASL

-876 RSSLARTMGYFYGH
+876 KSSLARIVGYFYGK
-890 GRMTDG
+890 GKMTDG
-896 EMMSLIFDNPDLSY
+896 ILMSLCFDNKDLAY
-910 HYAGW
+910 HYYGW
-915 MKSLFGDEKVFPY
+915 MKSLFGDKKVSQY
-928 DLGKGKVEY
+928 DVDKGKVEY

-943 LAKFLVEHD
+943 LAKFLAEHE
-952 VIPAFDEDYFWRLDP
+952 VIPTVEEDCLGNLKMNP
-967 VSTYI
+967 VSTYTKV
-972 EEAYRISRMPDTFR
+972 ADRLSRMPDTFR
-986 HFLVGYLDSAKTSVR
+986 HFLAGYLDSAKTSAR
-1001 ALWYRDIPDDWADGV
+1001 ELGYKEIPENWDDGI
-1016 TKDRVVFVIPSS
+1016 TKDRVTFVIPSA

-1039 SAIGCK
+1039 SAIDCK
-1045 VTDYTFK
+1045 VTDHTFK
-1052 TRFWEDKVTRVEVSD
+1052 TWFGEGKVTRVEVSD
-1067 PYSLSNLLSLWNNQ
+1067 PYSLSNLLSLWNNT
-1081 DVGLARFSCVE
+1081 DVGRARFSCVK
-1092 LPKTFRLYSESRV
+1092 LPKTFRLYSESMV
-1105 QSVER
+1105 QSVEH
-1110 VPTKNTVYDIE
+1110 VHANTVVYDIE
-1121 VEGVHEFVAGG
+1121 VEDVHEYVAGG
-1132 IVTHNTGRLSCLSHD
+1132 IVTHNTGRLS
-1147 ALVHTRQGLVPIVD
+1147 
-1161 ITEEHDIEVSP
+1161 
-1172 NKFAKAKLVHTGEQD
+1172 
-1187 FVKIVMSSGKK
+1187 
-1198 IECTTDHRFLCPS
+1198 
-1211 DEGFVWRYARDLKVS
+1211 
-1226 DMLCRTPVT
+1226 
-1235 FTGCDINFEMF
+1235 
-1246 VYGFFLGDGSY
+1246 
-1257 YSKESKNKCSLC
+1257 
-1269 MFFCE
+1269 
-1274 KDHDAMMYIHDGLVV
+1274 
-1289 RGIPHSMRPCK
+1289 
-1300 DSLWVIELAKEGSR
+1300 
-1314 RLSEMFPVENVKQ
+1314 
-1327 SERRVDFSYIHSKVD
+1327 
-1342 AFSVLAGV
+1342 
-1350 YQAEGEK
+1350 
-1357 YIRPDDGKMN
+1357 
-1367 SALNVTSYALVQ
+1367 
-1379 SLQRLADYVG
+1379 
-1389 IRTKIHTIKIDQ
+1389 
-1401 VKHPTHH
+1401 
-1408 KQWRL
+1408 
-1413 QFCVKSFRKYL
+1413 
-1424 DNSIPFRINTKKDV
+1424 
-1438 PKFLTD
+1438 
-1444 SLNSLPKDVWKVGE
+1444 
-1458 MAKFKALYHN
+1458 
-1468 KRYSL
+1468 
-1473 YSVMRLCEY
+1473 
-1482 SELPIEVFDYEQV
+1482 
-1495 VSIEPCGKKEA
+1495 
-1506 YTLAVDDPLHRYI
+1506 
-1519 AEGFIHHN
+1519 

-1534 SFFTQNNVQCLEE
+1534 SFFTQNNVQ
-1547 DTSVITSE
+1547 
-1555 GIKPIKQIKT
+1555 
-1565 GDLVWTGSEFAPCQ
+1565 
-1579 QLGSKTCSVLKI
+1579 
-1591 STDCGEVICSA
+1591 
-1602 EHLVLVS
+1602 
-1609 DTRHEIGEFRHAG
+1609 
-1622 DLKVGQFMKHVGK
+1622 
-1635 VLSSDDRYSP
+1635 
-1645 SRIERIESV
+1645 
-1654 GEAVCYDL
+1654 
-1662 FVPKFERFVA
+1662 
-1672 NGFIVHNS
+1672 S

-1693 ATQEEIDKGKDILGW
+1693 ATQEEINQGKDILGW

-1740 DDDCYVVSIDMK
+1740 DGDCYVVSIDMK

-1791 LDRGWM
+1791 LDHGWM

-1817 VRFTKA
+1817 VRFAKA

-1851 GTQDAGFRIVR
+1851 GTPDAGFRIVR

-1906 FMYFAPHYYDEEG
+1906 FMYFSPHYYDEEG

-1939 LHSGDFSSTEF
+1939 LHSGDFSSTKF
-1950 SVDRELSLGL
+1950 SVDRELSLGF
-1960 RSLEASNPCTSLF
+1960 RSLEAFNPCTHLF

-1978 KYKDEPIFLQ
+1978 EYKDEPIFLQ

-2144 GVLTLRSLYDGWKS
+2144 GVLTLRSLYEGWMS

-2169 PSGMHNVLDVM
+2169 PSGMHHVLDVM

-2225 ADICLSEVKVYPQ
+2225 ADICLSEVKVYPK

-2250 LNRDLAYLFGAV
+2250 LNKDLAYLFGAV

-2276 SEDEELLSE
+2276 SEDEELLEE

-2336 KLLRVPDVVFKSPSE
+2336 KILRVPDVIFKSPSE

-2368 KLGNATSCG
+2368 KLGNTSSCG

-2387 AKQCAML
+2387 AQQCAML

-2423 SSIRQFVSLG
+2423 SSVRQFVSLG

-2557 RQRRVRSYFQSGDKA
+2557 RQRRVRSYFQSGDRA
-2572 QIAFAERTVKN
+2572 QVAFAERTVKN

-2698 TESSDNESLDVEESD
+2698 TESSYNASLDVEESD

>member
-16 KHWCPEVEQRED
+16 KHWCPEVEPRED

-99 DIFFSILSKAGTQ
+99 DIFHSILKKAGTQ

-156 ASERRFLGWIP
+156 VSERRFLGWIP

-188 YKYACLAEDT
+188 YKYA
-198 LVTTDQGHEKISEIS
+198 
-213 VGTLVDTSEGFKEV
+213 
-227 TATYD
+227 
-232 NGIREVLEVSL
+232 
-243 DGNLIECTP
+243 
-252 DHLLAVNTVLGPSYM
+252 
-267 RADELLPC
+267 
-275 ASGYRGTGEIRE
+275 
-287 LRSTKSVRR
+287 
-296 EVFQDFHLM
+296 
-305 YYLLGLAWADGWMN
+305 
-319 HEKNSLSFHS
+319 
-329 SVKEQEFFTDFAKR
+329 
-343 FGTASVRVR
+343 
-352 KDLRKS
+352 
-358 PSGSMVRG
+358 
-366 IDLTLIS
+366 
-373 PHLEEFFIQHGY
+373 
-385 TCNKPSRVYKDIPDN
+385 
-400 YFSDFLRGLY
+400 
-410 DGDGS
+410 
-415 SNHHTMVFMC
+415 
-425 HEALKDVLVN
+425 
-435 DIHRLFGI
+435 
-443 LPTKSYFRHNVWSVS
+443 
-458 YGHSSSFLLWKS
+458 
-470 LYSTSS
+470 
-476 AFMQRKRDNAVCG
+476 
-489 KKRFLR
+489 
-495 VKDSSGVE
+495 
-503 RVFHSVSE
+503 
-511 AAKFYHVCVSSLS
+511 
-524 HVAVGD
+524 
-530 RCHHKGICA
+530 
-539 SYDTDFQS
+539 
-547 LLEIPEDIR
+547 
-556 CVVKPVGNRHVYDL
+556 
-570 QVKDVH
+570 
-576 NFRLANG
+576 
-583 IISHNCTDALGT
+583 CTDALGT

-641 CSSVETRIDESLQQ
+641 RSSVEARIDESLQQ

-683 TGIRTPTGA
+683 TGVRTSTGA
-692 MKADLKTLEAWMVKH
+692 MKADLKTLEGWMVKH

-712 PEVKDF
+712 PEVKEF

-737 KYIKAAEDSDT
+737 KYIKAAEESET

-807 FYRVILKNGMT
+807 FYRVTLKNGMT

-829 RKSPLEKVEYS
+829 RKSPLEKVAYS

-860 VVINHTNASL
+860 VVINHTPASL

-876 RSSLARTMGYFYGH
+876 KSSLARIMGYFYGH
-890 GRMTDG
+890 GRMPDG

-910 HYAGW
+910 HYAEW

-952 VIPAFDEDYFWRLDP
+952 VIPAFDENCFWRLDP
-967 VSTYI
+967 VSTYT

-986 HFLVGYLDSAKTSVR
+986 NFLVGYLDSAKTSVR
-1001 ALWYRDIPDDWADGV
+1001 DLWYIDVPDDWTDGV

-1045 VTDYTFK
+1045 VTDHTFK
-1052 TRFWEDKVTRVEVSD
+1052 IGFCEDKVTRVEVSD
-1067 PYSLSNLLSLWNNQ
+1067 PYSLSNLLNLWNNT
-1081 DVGLARFSCVE
+1081 DVGLIRFSCVD
-1092 LPKTFRLYSESRV
+1092 LPKTFRMYTESMV
-1105 QSVER
+1105 QSVEHLHA
-1110 VPTKNTVYDIE
+1110 KSTVYDIE
-1121 VEGVHEFVAGG
+1121 VEDVHEYVAGG
-1132 IVTHNTGRLSCLSHD
+1132 IVTHNTGRLSCLSRD
-1147 ALVHTRQGLVPIVD
+1147 ALVHTLQGLVPIVD

-1187 FVKIVMSSGKK
+1187 FVKIVMSSGKE

-1211 DEGFVWRYARDLKVS
+1211 EDGFVWRYARDLKVS
-1226 DMLCRTPVT
+1226 DMLCRTREYE
-1235 FTGCDINFEMF
+1235 I
-1246 VYGFFLGDGSY
+1246 
-1257 YSKESKNKCSLC
+1257 
-1269 MFFCE
+1269 
-1274 KDHDAMMYIHDGLVV
+1274 
-1289 RGIPHSMRPCK
+1289 
-1300 DSLWVIELAKEGSR
+1300 
-1314 RLSEMFPVENVKQ
+1314 
-1327 SERRVDFSYIHSKVD
+1327 
-1342 AFSVLAGV
+1342 
-1350 YQAEGEK
+1350 
-1357 YIRPDDGKMN
+1357 
-1367 SALNVTSYALVQ
+1367 
-1379 SLQRLADYVG
+1379 
-1389 IRTKIHTIKIDQ
+1389 
-1401 VKHPTHH
+1401 
-1408 KQWRL
+1408 
-1413 QFCVKSFRKYL
+1413 
-1424 DNSIPFRINTKKDV
+1424 
-1438 PKFLTD
+1438 
-1444 SLNSLPKDVWKVGE
+1444 
-1458 MAKFKALYHN
+1458 
-1468 KRYSL
+1468 
-1473 YSVMRLCEY
+1473 Y
-1482 SELPIEVFDYEQV
+1482 SE
-1495 VSIEPCGKKEA
+1495 SIISIDPCGKKEA
-1506 YTLAVDDPLHRYI
+1506 YTLSVDDPLHRYI

-1555 GIKPIKQIKT
+1555 GIKPIKQVKT

-1579 QLGSKTCSVLKI
+1579 QLGSRKKICEPIFTYFGSITASLEHKFLTLNLDSFDLEFNVLANVI
-1591 STDCGEVICSA
+1591 SQGLPVVRNVQDGGFTFKELIENEKFKDSMLFRPELSEEIVECLSEKFRDVRFDMVKSAKYFWYPNIIPPEVT
-1602 EHLVLVS
+1602 V
-1609 DTRHEIGEFRHAG
+1609 
-1622 DLKVGQFMKHVGK
+1622 
-1635 VLSSDDRYSP
+1635 
-1645 SRIERIESV
+1645 
-1654 GEAVCYDL
+1654 YDL
-1662 FVPKFERFVA
+1662 YVPGYERFVA

-1693 ATQEEIDKGKDILGW
+1693 ATQEEINQGKDILGW

-1715 DDEAVG
+1715 DDEAIG

-1791 LDRGWM
+1791 LDHGWM
-1797 TADRITKGM
+1797 TADHITKGM

-1817 VRFTKA
+1817 VKFSKA
-1823 GERYSHEASEVYMHP
+1823 GERYSHEASEVYTHP

-1851 GTQDAGFRIVR
+1851 STPDVGFRIVR

-1869 GNPKQKFRMKTAVGQ
+1869 GSQKQKFRMKTAVGQ

-1939 LHSGDFSSTEF
+1939 LHSGDFSSTKF

-1960 RSLEASNPCTSLF
+1960 RSLEASNPCTYLF

-1978 KYKDEPIFLQ
+1978 EYKDEPIFLQ

-2035 TGSTCRVDP
+2035 TGSTCRVDS
-2044 SKSSLY
+2044 SKSSVY

-2116 LFGEENYSKEARKK
+2116 LFGEENYSKEARKQ
-2130 AKCLSGETLVQTSY
+2130 AK
-2144 GVLTLRSLYDGWKS
+2144 
-2158 GTYREDLKIAT
+2158 I
-2169 PSGMHNVLDVM
+2169 
-2180 NNGTKDVLC
+2180 
-2189 LNMSNGDTL
+2189 
-2198 EATPDHLVRSG
+2198 
-2209 NKWVPVSS
+2209 
-2217 LNEGDCID
+2217 
-2225 ADICLSEVKVYPQ
+2225 
-2238 IPLSFVSGCFIP
+2238 
-2250 LNRDLAYLFGAV
+2250 
-2262 LGDGTIQKKNVYYF
+2262 
-2276 SEDEELLSE
+2276 
-2285 IERIVKGLGFE
+2285 
-2296 PRRNLHRIGKNGK
+2296 
-2309 PFFRISCGA
+2309 
-2318 SRCREIFV
+2318 
-2326 GAGLV
+2326 
-2331 GDTGH
+2331 
-2336 KLLRVPDVVFKSPSE
+2336 
-2351 CRFSFLQGIFDT
+2351 
-2363 DGTVS
+2363 
-2368 KLGNATSCG
+2368 
-2377 LCFCTSSQVF
+2377 
-2387 AKQCAML
+2387 
-2394 CRSLGMMCLVSSD
+2394 
-2407 FNKTYNRTYY
+2407 
-2417 KVRIRA
+2417 
-2423 SSIRQFVSLG
+2423 
-2433 GFKCVHKQNTLMEWL
+2433 
-2448 DAGLCLKTYK
+2448 
-2458 KHYCIQSIS
+2458 
-2467 SGVREVFDVS
+2467 
-2477 VDSEEHAFLANGLVV
+2477 
-2492 HNCASFGILYG
+2492 ASFGILYG

-2527 FKEALPSIE
+2527 FREALPSIE
-2536 QGQAENVSY
+2536 QGQAENVAY

-2557 RQRRVRSYFQSGDKA
+2557 RQRRVRSYFQSGDRA

-2678 FTPEWEESSEVLK
+2678 FTPEWEESGEVLK
-2691 KRTGHVE
+2691 KRAGHVE
-2698 TESSDNESLDVEESD
+2698 TKPSDNDVLDVEECE

>member
-16 KHWCPEVEQRED
+16 KHWCPEVEPRED

-188 YKYACLAEDT
+188 YKYACLDEHE
-198 LVTTDQGHEKISEIS
+198 LVMMGDRSTKRICEVE
-213 VGTLVDTSEGFKEV
+213 VGDMVCTPKGPRKV
-227 TATYD
+227 TAVYN
-232 NGIREVLEVSL
+232 NGIRECYSL
-243 DGNLIECTP
+243 VWNDGSATTATGNHKFLFH
-252 DHLLAVNTVLGPSYM
+252 DK
-267 RADELLPC
+267 D
-275 ASGYRGTGEIRE
+275 TGEE
-287 LRSTKSVRR
+287 VWRSVDEVYSLYQKDHRSSLEAVRITPKGK
-296 EVFQDFHLM
+296 H
-305 YYLLGLAWADGWMN
+305 
-319 HEKNSLSFHS
+319 
-329 SVKEQEFFTDFAKR
+329 
-343 FGTASVRVR
+343 
-352 KDLRKS
+352 
-358 PSGSMVRG
+358 
-366 IDLTLIS
+366 
-373 PHLEEFFIQHGY
+373 
-385 TCNKPSRVYKDIPDN
+385 
-400 YFSDFLRGLY
+400 SDFLLCGV
-410 DGDGS
+410 S
-415 SNHHTMVFMC
+415 
-425 HEALKDVLVN
+425 K
-435 DIHRLFGI
+435 
-443 LPTKSYFRHNVWSVS
+443 FR
-458 YGHSSSFLLWKS
+458 
-470 LYSTSS
+470 
-476 AFMQRKRDNAVCG
+476 
-489 KKRFLR
+489 
-495 VKDSSGVE
+495 
-503 RVFHSVSE
+503 
-511 AAKFYHVCVSSLS
+511 
-524 HVAVGD
+524 
-530 RCHHKGICA
+530 
-539 SYDTDFQS
+539 
-547 LLEIPEDIR
+547 P
-556 CVVKPVGNRHVYDL
+556 CVVYDI
-570 QVKDVH
+570 QVEEVH
-576 NFRLANG
+576 CFVMANG

-683 TGIRTPTGA
+683 TGVRTPTGA

-829 RKSPLEKVEYS
+829 RKSPLEKVACS

-860 VVINHTNASL
+860 VVINHAHASL

-876 RSSLARTMGYFYGH
+876 KSSLARIMGYFYGKW
-890 GRMTDG
+890 RMPDG
-896 EMMSLIFDNPDLSY
+896 EMMSLCFDNPDLSY
-910 HYAGW
+910 HYEEW

-928 DLGKGKVEY
+928 DLGNGKVEY

-952 VIPAFDEDYFWRLDP
+952 VIPAFEEDRLGNLKVSP

-972 EEAYRISRMPDTFR
+972 EVADRLSRMPDTFR
-986 HFLVGYLDSAKTSVR
+986 HFLAGYLDSAKTSVR
-1001 ALWYRDIPDDWADGV
+1001 ELGYKEIPDDWEDGI
-1016 TKDRVVFVIPSS
+1016 TKDRVTFVIPSA

-1039 SAIGCK
+1039 SAIDCK
-1045 VTDYTFK
+1045 VTDHTFK
-1052 TRFWEDKVTRVEVSD
+1052 TWFGEGKVTRVEVSD

-1092 LPKTFRLYSESRV
+1092 LPKTFRLYAESRV

-1438 PKFLTD
+1438 PKFLIG
-1444 SLNSLPKDVWKVGE
+1444 SLNNLPKDVWKVGE
-1458 MAKFKALYHN
+1458 RAKFKALYHN

-1534 SFFTQNNVQCLEE
+1534 SFFTQNNVQ
-1547 DTSVITSE
+1547 
-1555 GIKPIKQIKT
+1555 
-1565 GDLVWTGSEFAPCQ
+1565 
-1579 QLGSKTCSVLKI
+1579 
-1591 STDCGEVICSA
+1591 
-1602 EHLVLVS
+1602 
-1609 DTRHEIGEFRHAG
+1609 
-1622 DLKVGQFMKHVGK
+1622 
-1635 VLSSDDRYSP
+1635 
-1645 SRIERIESV
+1645 
-1654 GEAVCYDL
+1654 
-1662 FVPKFERFVA
+1662 
-1672 NGFIVHNS
+1672 S

-1693 ATQEEIDKGKDILGW
+1693 ATQEEIDQGKDILGW

-1823 GERYSHEASEVYMHP
+1823 GERYSHEASGVYTHP

-1960 RSLEASNPCTSLF
+1960 RSLEAFNPCTSLF

-2044 SKSSLY
+2044 SRSSVY

-2130 AKCLSGETLVQTSY
+2130 S
-2144 GVLTLRSLYDGWKS
+2144 
-2158 GTYREDLKIAT
+2158 KI
-2169 PSGMHNVLDVM
+2169 
-2180 NNGTKDVLC
+2180 
-2189 LNMSNGDTL
+2189 
-2198 EATPDHLVRSG
+2198 
-2209 NKWVPVSS
+2209 
-2217 LNEGDCID
+2217 
-2225 ADICLSEVKVYPQ
+2225 
-2238 IPLSFVSGCFIP
+2238 
-2250 LNRDLAYLFGAV
+2250 
-2262 LGDGTIQKKNVYYF
+2262 
-2276 SEDEELLSE
+2276 
-2285 IERIVKGLGFE
+2285 
-2296 PRRNLHRIGKNGK
+2296 
-2309 PFFRISCGA
+2309 
-2318 SRCREIFV
+2318 
-2326 GAGLV
+2326 
-2331 GDTGH
+2331 
-2336 KLLRVPDVVFKSPSE
+2336 
-2351 CRFSFLQGIFDT
+2351 
-2363 DGTVS
+2363 
-2368 KLGNATSCG
+2368 
-2377 LCFCTSSQVF
+2377 
-2387 AKQCAML
+2387 
-2394 CRSLGMMCLVSSD
+2394 
-2407 FNKTYNRTYY
+2407 
-2417 KVRIRA
+2417 
-2423 SSIRQFVSLG
+2423 
-2433 GFKCVHKQNTLMEWL
+2433 
-2448 DAGLCLKTYK
+2448 
-2458 KHYCIQSIS
+2458 
-2467 SGVREVFDVS
+2467 
-2477 VDSEEHAFLANGLVV
+2477 
-2492 HNCASFGILYG
+2492 ASFGILYG

-2678 FTPEWEESSEVLK
+2678 FIPEWEESSEVLK

>member
-1 MSIDSSSKAALHKGY
+1 MRIISYMTERIVCGADNTSLKPVWYDETSRNDFETFFSYEVFMSIDSSSKAALHKGY
-16 KHWCPEVEQRED
+16 KHWCPEVEPRED

-188 YKYACLAEDT
+188 YKYACLDEHE
-198 LVTTDQGHEKISEIS
+198 LVMMGDRSTKRICEVE
-213 VGTLVDTSEGFKEV
+213 VGDMVCTPKGPRKV
-227 TATYD
+227 TAVYN
-232 NGIREVLEVSL
+232 NGIRECYSL
-243 DGNLIECTP
+243 VWNDGSATTATGNHKFLFH
-252 DHLLAVNTVLGPSYM
+252 DK
-267 RADELLPC
+267 D
-275 ASGYRGTGEIRE
+275 TGEE
-287 LRSTKSVRR
+287 VWRSVD
-296 EVFQDFHLM
+296 EV
-305 YYLLGLAWADGWMN
+305 Y
-319 HEKNSLSFHS
+319 SLYQKDHRS
-329 SVKEQEFFTDFAKR
+329 S
-343 FGTASVRVR
+343 
-352 KDLRKS
+352 
-358 PSGSMVRG
+358 
-366 IDLTLIS
+366 
-373 PHLEEFFIQHGY
+373 LEAVQITPKGKH
-385 TCNKPSRVYKDIPDN
+385 
-400 YFSDFLRGLY
+400 SDFLLCEV
-410 DGDGS
+410 S
-415 SNHHTMVFMC
+415 
-425 HEALKDVLVN
+425 K
-435 DIHRLFGI
+435 
-443 LPTKSYFRHNVWSVS
+443 FR
-458 YGHSSSFLLWKS
+458 
-470 LYSTSS
+470 
-476 AFMQRKRDNAVCG
+476 
-489 KKRFLR
+489 
-495 VKDSSGVE
+495 
-503 RVFHSVSE
+503 
-511 AAKFYHVCVSSLS
+511 
-524 HVAVGD
+524 
-530 RCHHKGICA
+530 
-539 SYDTDFQS
+539 
-547 LLEIPEDIR
+547 P
-556 CVVKPVGNRHVYDL
+556 CVVYDI
-570 QVKDVH
+570 QVEEVH
-576 NFRLANG
+576 CFVMANG
-583 IISHNCTDALGT
+583 VVSHNCTDALGT

-683 TGIRTPTGA
+683 TGVRTPTGA

-755 KFQSVPCLTENNT
+755 KFQSVPCLTENST

-807 FYRVILKNGMT
+807 FYRVTLKNGMT

-829 RKSPLEKVEYS
+829 RKLPLEKVACS

-860 VVINHTNASL
+860 VVINHTPAHL

-876 RSSLARTMGYFYGH
+876 KSSLARIVGYFYGK
-890 GRMTDG
+890 GKMTDG
-896 EMMSLIFDNPDLSY
+896 VLMSLCFDNHDLSY

-915 MKSLFGDEKVFPY
+915 MKSLFGDKKVFQY

-952 VIPAFDEDYFWRLDP
+952 VIPAFEEDRLGNLKVSP

-972 EEAYRISRMPDTFR
+972 EVADRLSRMPDTFR
-986 HFLVGYLDSAKTSVR
+986 HFLAGYLDSAKTSVR
-1001 ALWYRDIPDDWADGV
+1001 ELGYKEIPDDWEDGI
-1016 TKDRVVFVIPSS
+1016 TKDRVTFVIPSA

-1039 SAIGCK
+1039 SAIDCK
-1045 VTDYTFK
+1045 VTDHTFK
-1052 TRFWEDKVTRVEVSD
+1052 TWFGEGKVTRVEVSD

-1110 VPTKNTVYDIE
+1110 VHANTVVYDIE
-1121 VEGVHEFVAGG
+1121 VEDVHEFVAGG
-1132 IVTHNTGRLSCLSHD
+1132 IVTHNTGRLS
-1147 ALVHTRQGLVPIVD
+1147 
-1161 ITEEHDIEVSP
+1161 
-1172 NKFAKAKLVHTGEQD
+1172 
-1187 FVKIVMSSGKK
+1187 
-1198 IECTTDHRFLCPS
+1198 
-1211 DEGFVWRYARDLKVS
+1211 
-1226 DMLCRTPVT
+1226 
-1235 FTGCDINFEMF
+1235 
-1246 VYGFFLGDGSY
+1246 
-1257 YSKESKNKCSLC
+1257 
-1269 MFFCE
+1269 
-1274 KDHDAMMYIHDGLVV
+1274 
-1289 RGIPHSMRPCK
+1289 
-1300 DSLWVIELAKEGSR
+1300 
-1314 RLSEMFPVENVKQ
+1314 
-1327 SERRVDFSYIHSKVD
+1327 
-1342 AFSVLAGV
+1342 
-1350 YQAEGEK
+1350 
-1357 YIRPDDGKMN
+1357 
-1367 SALNVTSYALVQ
+1367 
-1379 SLQRLADYVG
+1379 
-1389 IRTKIHTIKIDQ
+1389 
-1401 VKHPTHH
+1401 
-1408 KQWRL
+1408 
-1413 QFCVKSFRKYL
+1413 
-1424 DNSIPFRINTKKDV
+1424 
-1438 PKFLTD
+1438 
-1444 SLNSLPKDVWKVGE
+1444 
-1458 MAKFKALYHN
+1458 
-1468 KRYSL
+1468 
-1473 YSVMRLCEY
+1473 
-1482 SELPIEVFDYEQV
+1482 
-1495 VSIEPCGKKEA
+1495 
-1506 YTLAVDDPLHRYI
+1506 
-1519 AEGFIHHN
+1519 

-1565 GDLVWTGSEFAPCQ
+1565 GDLVWTGSEFASCQ

-1960 RSLEASNPCTSLF
+1960 RSLEAFNPCTSLF

-2010 GSKVSGK
+2010 GSKVTGK

-2169 PSGMHNVLDVM
+2169 PSGMHHVLDVM

-2209 NKWVPVSS
+2209 NKWVQVSS

-2368 KLGNATSCG
+2368 KLGNAASCG

-2423 SSIRQFVSLG
+2423 SSVRQFVSLG

-2678 FTPEWEESSEVLK
+2678 FIPEWEESNEVLK

>member
-1 MSIDSSSKAALHKGY
+1 MRELVCGADNTSLKSMWYDEASRNDFETLFSYEVFMSIDSSSKAALHKGY
-16 KHWCPEVEQRED
+16 KHWCPEVEPRED

-173 LGDATTFQH
+173 LGEATTFQH

-188 YKYACLAEDT
+188 YKYA
-198 LVTTDQGHEKISEIS
+198 
-213 VGTLVDTSEGFKEV
+213 
-227 TATYD
+227 
-232 NGIREVLEVSL
+232 
-243 DGNLIECTP
+243 
-252 DHLLAVNTVLGPSYM
+252 
-267 RADELLPC
+267 
-275 ASGYRGTGEIRE
+275 
-287 LRSTKSVRR
+287 
-296 EVFQDFHLM
+296 
-305 YYLLGLAWADGWMN
+305 
-319 HEKNSLSFHS
+319 
-329 SVKEQEFFTDFAKR
+329 
-343 FGTASVRVR
+343 
-352 KDLRKS
+352 
-358 PSGSMVRG
+358 
-366 IDLTLIS
+366 
-373 PHLEEFFIQHGY
+373 
-385 TCNKPSRVYKDIPDN
+385 
-400 YFSDFLRGLY
+400 
-410 DGDGS
+410 
-415 SNHHTMVFMC
+415 
-425 HEALKDVLVN
+425 
-435 DIHRLFGI
+435 
-443 LPTKSYFRHNVWSVS
+443 
-458 YGHSSSFLLWKS
+458 
-470 LYSTSS
+470 
-476 AFMQRKRDNAVCG
+476 
-489 KKRFLR
+489 
-495 VKDSSGVE
+495 
-503 RVFHSVSE
+503 
-511 AAKFYHVCVSSLS
+511 
-524 HVAVGD
+524 
-530 RCHHKGICA
+530 
-539 SYDTDFQS
+539 
-547 LLEIPEDIR
+547 
-556 CVVKPVGNRHVYDL
+556 
-570 QVKDVH
+570 
-576 NFRLANG
+576 
-583 IISHNCTDALGT
+583 CTDALGT

-683 TGIRTPTGA
+683 TGVRTPTGA

-737 KYIKAAEDSDT
+737 KYIKAAEDADT

-807 FYRVILKNGMT
+807 FYRVTLKNGMT

-829 RKSPLEKVEYS
+829 RKSPLEKMACS

-860 VVINHTNASL
+860 VVINHTHASL
-870 SCQDSW
+870 SCKDSW
-876 RSSLARTMGYFYGH
+876 KSSLARIVGYFYGK
-890 GRMTDG
+890 GKMTDG
-896 EMMSLIFDNPDLSY
+896 VLMSLCFDNKDLAY
-910 HYAGW
+910 HYYGW
-915 MKSLFGDEKVFPY
+915 MKSLFGDKKVSRY
-928 DLGKGKVEY
+928 DVDKGKVEY

-943 LAKFLVEHD
+943 LAKFLAEHE
-952 VIPAFDEDYFWRLDP
+952 VIPTVEEDRLGNLKVSP
-967 VSTYI
+967 VSTYTKV
-972 EEAYRISRMPDTFR
+972 ADRLSRMPDTFR
-986 HFLVGYLDSAKTSVR
+986 HFLAGYLDSAKTSAR
-1001 ALWYRDIPDDWADGV
+1001 ELGYKEIPDDWEDGI
-1016 TKDRVVFVIPSS
+1016 TTDRVTFVIPSA

-1039 SAIGCK
+1039 SAIDCK
-1045 VTDYTFK
+1045 VTDHTFK
-1052 TRFWEDKVTRVEVSD
+1052 TWFGEGKVTRVEVSD

-1092 LPKTFRLYSESRV
+1092 LPNTFRLYAESMV

-1110 VPTKNTVYDIE
+1110 VPAKTTVYDIE
-1121 VEGVHEFVAGG
+1121 VEDVHEYVAGG
-1132 IVTHNTGRLSCLSHD
+1132 IVTHNTGRLS
-1147 ALVHTRQGLVPIVD
+1147 
-1161 ITEEHDIEVSP
+1161 
-1172 NKFAKAKLVHTGEQD
+1172 
-1187 FVKIVMSSGKK
+1187 
-1198 IECTTDHRFLCPS
+1198 
-1211 DEGFVWRYARDLKVS
+1211 
-1226 DMLCRTPVT
+1226 
-1235 FTGCDINFEMF
+1235 
-1246 VYGFFLGDGSY
+1246 
-1257 YSKESKNKCSLC
+1257 
-1269 MFFCE
+1269 
-1274 KDHDAMMYIHDGLVV
+1274 
-1289 RGIPHSMRPCK
+1289 
-1300 DSLWVIELAKEGSR
+1300 
-1314 RLSEMFPVENVKQ
+1314 
-1327 SERRVDFSYIHSKVD
+1327 
-1342 AFSVLAGV
+1342 
-1350 YQAEGEK
+1350 
-1357 YIRPDDGKMN
+1357 
-1367 SALNVTSYALVQ
+1367 
-1379 SLQRLADYVG
+1379 
-1389 IRTKIHTIKIDQ
+1389 
-1401 VKHPTHH
+1401 
-1408 KQWRL
+1408 
-1413 QFCVKSFRKYL
+1413 
-1424 DNSIPFRINTKKDV
+1424 
-1438 PKFLTD
+1438 
-1444 SLNSLPKDVWKVGE
+1444 
-1458 MAKFKALYHN
+1458 
-1468 KRYSL
+1468 
-1473 YSVMRLCEY
+1473 
-1482 SELPIEVFDYEQV
+1482 
-1495 VSIEPCGKKEA
+1495 
-1506 YTLAVDDPLHRYI
+1506 
-1519 AEGFIHHN
+1519 

-1555 GIKPIKQIKT
+1555 GIKPIKQVNT

-1579 QLGSKTCSVLKI
+1579 QLGSKTCDVLKI
-1591 STDCGEVICSA
+1591 STDCGEVVCSA
-1602 EHLVLVS
+1602 EHLVLAS
-1609 DTRHEIGEFRHAG
+1609 DTRHGIGEFRHAG

-1635 VLSSDDRYSP
+1635 VLSSDDVQSKFSYGNVYNPKGGVPRKEIHVDKILYDFWFSLGFFLGDGNFLRDKTGGYRGIAISVGHQDIDNIPRIQAGFKEVGIETCVRTLKKKECFDVTSIYTKSQNLTDLFLDLDFGTNAFTKKVPSVVFRLGNKQRSLFLRGLFSSDGCCNTGVSYTSVSLTLVSGVRELLWTFGISSRISPRKDTEAYTLYVHDKEKFFEHVGFEGERRKSNVRNKSEFRLDDDGYSP
-1645 SRIERIESV
+1645 SRIESIESV

-1672 NGFIVHNS
+1672 NGFVVHNS

-1693 ATQEEIDKGKDILGW
+1693 ATQEEIDQGKDILGW

-1791 LDRGWM
+1791 LDHGWM

-1851 GTQDAGFRIVR
+1851 GTPDAGFRIVR

-1869 GNPKQKFRMKTAVGQ
+1869 GNPKQTFRMKTAVGQ

-1960 RSLEASNPCTSLF
+1960 RSLEASNPCTYLF

-1978 KYKDEPIFLQ
+1978 EYKDEPIFLQ

-2044 SKSSLY
+2044 SKSSVY

-2130 AKCLSGETLVQTSY
+2130 AKCVAGDTILHTAEGHTIAIRDLVSVETLKNAVIGEPVELPEPKTRISTPDGWSPVTHWISNGKKDTLKLIIERQ
-2144 GVLTLRSLYDGWKS
+2144 LTL
-2158 GTYREDLKIAT
+2158 E
-2169 PSGMHNVLDVM
+2169 V
-2180 NNGTKDVLC
+2180 
-2189 LNMSNGDTL
+2189 
-2198 EATPDHLVRSG
+2198 TPDHLVGKYDPDASDDLSKKYKLVRAD
-2209 NKWVPVSS
+2209 S
-2217 LNEGDCID
+2217 LSVGH
-2225 ADICLSEVKVYPQ
+2225 Y
-2238 IPLSFVSGCFIP
+2238 
-2250 LNRDLAYLFGAV
+2250 V
-2262 LGDGTIQKKNVYYF
+2262 LWDYCPMRITDIQK
-2276 SEDEELLSE
+2276 
-2285 IERIVKGLGFE
+2285 G
-2296 PRRNLHRIGKNGK
+2296 
-2309 PFFRISCGA
+2309 
-2318 SRCREIFV
+2318 
-2326 GAGLV
+2326 
-2331 GDTGH
+2331 
-2336 KLLRVPDVVFKSPSE
+2336 
-2351 CRFSFLQGIFDT
+2351 
-2363 DGTVS
+2363 
-2368 KLGNATSCG
+2368 
-2377 LCFCTSSQVF
+2377 
-2387 AKQCAML
+2387 
-2394 CRSLGMMCLVSSD
+2394 SSD
-2407 FNKTYNRTYY
+2407 VYDITVDN
-2417 KVRIRA
+2417 A
-2423 SSIRQFVSLG
+2423 SHTF
-2433 GFKCVHKQNTLMEWL
+2433 H
-2448 DAGLCLKTYK
+2448 
-2458 KHYCIQSIS
+2458 
-2467 SGVREVFDVS
+2467 
-2477 VDSEEHAFLANGLVV
+2477 ANGVVV

-2508 FNSSFPEMSLDECR
+2508 FNNSFPDMTLDECR

-2536 QGQAENVSY
+2536 QGQAENVAY

-2557 RQRRVRSYFQSGDKA
+2557 RQRRVRSYFQSGDRA
-2572 QIAFAERTVKN
+2572 QVAFAERTVKN

-2698 TESSDNESLDVEESD
+2698 TEASDNESLDVEESD

>member
-188 YKYACLAEDT
+188 YKYACLDEHE
-198 LVTTDQGHEKISEIS
+198 LVMMGDRSTKRICEVE
-213 VGTLVDTSEGFKEV
+213 VGDMVCTPKGPRKV
-227 TATYD
+227 TAVYN
-232 NGIREVLEVSL
+232 NGIRECYSL
-243 DGNLIECTP
+243 VWNDGSATTATGNHKFLFH
-252 DHLLAVNTVLGPSYM
+252 DK
-267 RADELLPC
+267 D
-275 ASGYRGTGEIRE
+275 TGEE
-287 LRSTKSVRR
+287 VWRSVD
-296 EVFQDFHLM
+296 EV
-305 YYLLGLAWADGWMN
+305 Y
-319 HEKNSLSFHS
+319 SLYQKDHRS
-329 SVKEQEFFTDFAKR
+329 S
-343 FGTASVRVR
+343 
-352 KDLRKS
+352 
-358 PSGSMVRG
+358 
-366 IDLTLIS
+366 
-373 PHLEEFFIQHGY
+373 LEAVQITPKGKH
-385 TCNKPSRVYKDIPDN
+385 
-400 YFSDFLRGLY
+400 SDFLLCEV
-410 DGDGS
+410 S
-415 SNHHTMVFMC
+415 
-425 HEALKDVLVN
+425 K
-435 DIHRLFGI
+435 
-443 LPTKSYFRHNVWSVS
+443 FR
-458 YGHSSSFLLWKS
+458 
-470 LYSTSS
+470 
-476 AFMQRKRDNAVCG
+476 
-489 KKRFLR
+489 
-495 VKDSSGVE
+495 
-503 RVFHSVSE
+503 
-511 AAKFYHVCVSSLS
+511 
-524 HVAVGD
+524 
-530 RCHHKGICA
+530 
-539 SYDTDFQS
+539 
-547 LLEIPEDIR
+547 P
-556 CVVKPVGNRHVYDL
+556 CVVYDI
-570 QVKDVH
+570 QVEEVH
-576 NFRLANG
+576 CFVMVNG

-860 VVINHTNASL
+860 VVINHTPASL

-876 RSSLARTMGYFYGH
+876 KSSLARIIGYFYGK
-890 GRMTDG
+890 GKMTDG
-896 EMMSLIFDNPDLSY
+896 VLMSLCFDNPDLAY
-910 HYAGW
+910 HYYGW
-915 MKSLFGDEKVFPY
+915 MKSLFGDKKVSRY
-928 DLGKGKVEY
+928 DVDKGKVEY

-952 VIPAFDEDYFWRLDP
+952 VIPTVEEDRFGNLKVSP
-967 VSTYI
+967 VSTYTKV
-972 EEAYRISRMPDTFR
+972 ADRLSRMPDTFR
-986 HFLVGYLDSAKTSVR
+986 HFLAGYLDSAKTSVR
-1001 ALWYRDIPDDWADGV
+1001 ELGYKEIPEDWDDGI
-1016 TKDRVVFVIPSS
+1016 TKDRVTFVIPSA
-1028 CKDVIIPMFWA
+1028 CKDVIIPMFWT
-1039 SAIGCK
+1039 SAIDCK
-1045 VTDYTFK
+1045 VTDHTFK
-1052 TRFWEDKVTRVEVSD
+1052 TWFGEGKVTRVEVSD

-1092 LPKTFRLYSESRV
+1092 LPKTFRLYAESRV

-1121 VEGVHEFVAGG
+1121 VEDVHEFVAGG
-1132 IVTHNTGRLSCLSHD
+1132 IVTHNTGRLS
-1147 ALVHTRQGLVPIVD
+1147 
-1161 ITEEHDIEVSP
+1161 
-1172 NKFAKAKLVHTGEQD
+1172 
-1187 FVKIVMSSGKK
+1187 
-1198 IECTTDHRFLCPS
+1198 
-1211 DEGFVWRYARDLKVS
+1211 
-1226 DMLCRTPVT
+1226 
-1235 FTGCDINFEMF
+1235 
-1246 VYGFFLGDGSY
+1246 
-1257 YSKESKNKCSLC
+1257 
-1269 MFFCE
+1269 
-1274 KDHDAMMYIHDGLVV
+1274 
-1289 RGIPHSMRPCK
+1289 
-1300 DSLWVIELAKEGSR
+1300 
-1314 RLSEMFPVENVKQ
+1314 
-1327 SERRVDFSYIHSKVD
+1327 
-1342 AFSVLAGV
+1342 
-1350 YQAEGEK
+1350 
-1357 YIRPDDGKMN
+1357 
-1367 SALNVTSYALVQ
+1367 
-1379 SLQRLADYVG
+1379 
-1389 IRTKIHTIKIDQ
+1389 
-1401 VKHPTHH
+1401 
-1408 KQWRL
+1408 
-1413 QFCVKSFRKYL
+1413 
-1424 DNSIPFRINTKKDV
+1424 
-1438 PKFLTD
+1438 
-1444 SLNSLPKDVWKVGE
+1444 
-1458 MAKFKALYHN
+1458 
-1468 KRYSL
+1468 
-1473 YSVMRLCEY
+1473 
-1482 SELPIEVFDYEQV
+1482 
-1495 VSIEPCGKKEA
+1495 
-1506 YTLAVDDPLHRYI
+1506 
-1519 AEGFIHHN
+1519 

-1591 STDCGEVICSA
+1591 YTDCGEVICSA

-1622 DLKVGQFMKHVGK
+1622 DLKVGQFMKHIGK

-1960 RSLEASNPCTSLF
+1960 RSLEAYNPCTSLF

-2169 PSGMHNVLDVM
+2169 PSGMHHVLDVM

-2250 LNRDLAYLFGAV
+2250 LNRDLAYLFGSV

-2336 KLLRVPDVVFKSPSE
+2336 KLLCVPDVVFKSPSE

-2417 KVRIRA
+2417 KVIIRA
-2423 SSIRQFVSLG
+2423 SSVRQFVSLG

-2557 RQRRVRSYFQSGDKA
+2557 RQRRVRSYFQSGDRA

>member
-1 MSIDSSSKAALHKGY
+1 MTERIVCGADNTSLKPVWYDETSRNDFETFFSYEVFMSIDSSSKAALHKGY
-16 KHWCPEVEQRED
+16 KHWCPEVEPRED

-188 YKYACLAEDT
+188 YKYA
-198 LVTTDQGHEKISEIS
+198 
-213 VGTLVDTSEGFKEV
+213 
-227 TATYD
+227 
-232 NGIREVLEVSL
+232 
-243 DGNLIECTP
+243 
-252 DHLLAVNTVLGPSYM
+252 
-267 RADELLPC
+267 
-275 ASGYRGTGEIRE
+275 
-287 LRSTKSVRR
+287 
-296 EVFQDFHLM
+296 
-305 YYLLGLAWADGWMN
+305 
-319 HEKNSLSFHS
+319 
-329 SVKEQEFFTDFAKR
+329 
-343 FGTASVRVR
+343 
-352 KDLRKS
+352 
-358 PSGSMVRG
+358 
-366 IDLTLIS
+366 
-373 PHLEEFFIQHGY
+373 
-385 TCNKPSRVYKDIPDN
+385 
-400 YFSDFLRGLY
+400 
-410 DGDGS
+410 
-415 SNHHTMVFMC
+415 
-425 HEALKDVLVN
+425 
-435 DIHRLFGI
+435 
-443 LPTKSYFRHNVWSVS
+443 
-458 YGHSSSFLLWKS
+458 
-470 LYSTSS
+470 
-476 AFMQRKRDNAVCG
+476 
-489 KKRFLR
+489 
-495 VKDSSGVE
+495 
-503 RVFHSVSE
+503 
-511 AAKFYHVCVSSLS
+511 
-524 HVAVGD
+524 
-530 RCHHKGICA
+530 
-539 SYDTDFQS
+539 
-547 LLEIPEDIR
+547 
-556 CVVKPVGNRHVYDL
+556 
-570 QVKDVH
+570 
-576 NFRLANG
+576 
-583 IISHNCTDALGT
+583 CTDALGT

-860 VVINHTNASL
+860 VVINHTPASL

-876 RSSLARTMGYFYGH
+876 KSSLARIIGYFYGK
-890 GRMTDG
+890 GKMTDG
-896 EMMSLIFDNPDLSY
+896 VLMSLCFDNPDLAY
-910 HYAGW
+910 HYYGW
-915 MKSLFGDEKVFPY
+915 MKSLFGDKKVSRY
-928 DLGKGKVEY
+928 DVDKGKVEY

-952 VIPAFDEDYFWRLDP
+952 VIPTVEEDRFGNLKVSP
-967 VSTYI
+967 VSTYTKV
-972 EEAYRISRMPDTFR
+972 ADRLSRMPDTFR
-986 HFLVGYLDSAKTSVR
+986 HFLAGYLDSAKTSVR
-1001 ALWYRDIPDDWADGV
+1001 ELGYKEIPEDWDDGI
-1016 TKDRVVFVIPSS
+1016 TKDRVTFVIPSA
-1028 CKDVIIPMFWA
+1028 CKDVIIPMFWT
-1039 SAIGCK
+1039 SAIDCK
-1045 VTDYTFK
+1045 VTDHTFK
-1052 TRFWEDKVTRVEVSD
+1052 TWFGEGKVTRVEVSD

-1092 LPKTFRLYSESRV
+1092 LPKTFRLYAESRV

-1121 VEGVHEFVAGG
+1121 VEDVHEFVAGG
-1132 IVTHNTGRLSCLSHD
+1132 IVTHNTGRLS
-1147 ALVHTRQGLVPIVD
+1147 
-1161 ITEEHDIEVSP
+1161 
-1172 NKFAKAKLVHTGEQD
+1172 
-1187 FVKIVMSSGKK
+1187 
-1198 IECTTDHRFLCPS
+1198 
-1211 DEGFVWRYARDLKVS
+1211 
-1226 DMLCRTPVT
+1226 
-1235 FTGCDINFEMF
+1235 
-1246 VYGFFLGDGSY
+1246 
-1257 YSKESKNKCSLC
+1257 
-1269 MFFCE
+1269 
-1274 KDHDAMMYIHDGLVV
+1274 
-1289 RGIPHSMRPCK
+1289 
-1300 DSLWVIELAKEGSR
+1300 
-1314 RLSEMFPVENVKQ
+1314 
-1327 SERRVDFSYIHSKVD
+1327 
-1342 AFSVLAGV
+1342 
-1350 YQAEGEK
+1350 
-1357 YIRPDDGKMN
+1357 
-1367 SALNVTSYALVQ
+1367 
-1379 SLQRLADYVG
+1379 
-1389 IRTKIHTIKIDQ
+1389 
-1401 VKHPTHH
+1401 
-1408 KQWRL
+1408 
-1413 QFCVKSFRKYL
+1413 
-1424 DNSIPFRINTKKDV
+1424 
-1438 PKFLTD
+1438 
-1444 SLNSLPKDVWKVGE
+1444 
-1458 MAKFKALYHN
+1458 
-1468 KRYSL
+1468 
-1473 YSVMRLCEY
+1473 
-1482 SELPIEVFDYEQV
+1482 
-1495 VSIEPCGKKEA
+1495 
-1506 YTLAVDDPLHRYI
+1506 
-1519 AEGFIHHN
+1519 

-1906 FMYFAPHYYDEEG
+1906 FMYFASHYYDEEG

-1950 SVDRELSLGL
+1950 SVDRELSLGF
-1960 RSLEASNPCTSLF
+1960 RSLEAFNPCTSLF

-2010 GSKVSGK
+2010 GSKVTGK

-2169 PSGMHNVLDVM
+2169 PSGMHHVLDVM

-2209 NKWVPVSS
+2209 NKWIQVSS

-2423 SSIRQFVSLG
+2423 SSVRQFVSLG

-2557 RQRRVRSYFQSGDKA
+2557 RQRRVRSYFQSGDRA
-2572 QIAFAERTVKN
+2572 QVAFAERTVKN

-2678 FTPEWEESSEVLK
+2678 FIPEWEESSEVLK

>member
-16 KHWCPEVEQRED
+16 KHWCPEVEPRED

-79 KTGYYV
+79 LTGYYV

-156 ASERRFLGWIP
+156 VSERRFLGWIP

-173 LGDATTFQH
+173 LGEATTFQH

-188 YKYACLAEDT
+188 YKYACLSE
-198 LVTTDQGHEKISEIS
+198 HEMVRMGDRSTKRICEVE
-213 VGTLVDTSEGFKEV
+213 VGDMVCTPYGPRKV
-227 TATYD
+227 TAVYN
-232 NGIREVLEVSL
+232 NGIRECYRLVWN
-243 DGNLIECTP
+243 DG
-252 DHLLAVNTVLGPSYM
+252 VVTVATGNHKFLFH
-267 RADELLPC
+267 DK
-275 ASGYRGTGEIRE
+275 GTGEE
-287 LRSTKSVRR
+287 VWKSVD
-296 EVFQDFHLM
+296 EVL
-305 YYLLGLAWADGWMN
+305 
-319 HEKNSLSFHS
+319 
-329 SVKEQEFFTDFAKR
+329 
-343 FGTASVRVR
+343 
-352 KDLRKS
+352 
-358 PSGSMVRG
+358 
-366 IDLTLIS
+366 
-373 PHLEEFFIQHGY
+373 
-385 TCNKPSRVYKDIPDN
+385 
-400 YFSDFLRGLY
+400 
-410 DGDGS
+410 
-415 SNHHTMVFMC
+415 
-425 HEALKDVLVN
+425 
-435 DIHRLFGI
+435 
-443 LPTKSYFRHNVWSVS
+443 
-458 YGHSSSFLLWKS
+458 S
-470 LYSTSS
+470 LYS
-476 AFMQRKRDNAVCG
+476 
-489 KKRFLR
+489 
-495 VKDSSGVE
+495 KD
-503 RVFHSVSE
+503 RR
-511 AAKFYHVCVSSLS
+511 SSLE
-524 HVAVGD
+524 AVRTTPEGK
-530 RCHHKGICA
+530 HSG
-539 SYDTDFQS
+539 
-547 LLEIPEDIR
+547 LLLCEVLKFRP
-556 CVVKPVGNRHVYDL
+556 CMVYDI
-570 QVKDVH
+570 QVEEVH
-576 NFRLANG
+576 CFVMANG

-683 TGIRTPTGA
+683 TGVRTPTGA

-737 KYIKAAEDSDT
+737 KYIKAAEDADT

-794 KRVLWNHSHEVDE
+794 RRVLWNHSHEVDE
-807 FYRVILKNGMT
+807 FYRVTLKNGMT

-829 RKSPLEKVEYS
+829 RKSPLEKVAYS

-855 KPDEP
+855 KLDEP
-860 VVINHTNASL
+860 VVINHTHASL

-876 RSSLARTMGYFYGH
+876 KSSLARIVGYFYGK
-890 GRMTDG
+890 GKMTDG
-896 EMMSLIFDNPDLSY
+896 ILMSLCFDNKDLAY

-915 MKSLFGDEKVFPY
+915 LKSLFGDKKVYRY
-928 DLGKGKVEY
+928 DVDKGKVEY

-952 VIPAFDEDYFWRLDP
+952 VIPTVEEDCLGNLKMNP
-967 VSTYI
+967 VSTYTK
-972 EEAYRISRMPDTFR
+972 AADRLSRMPDTFR
-986 HFLVGYLDSAKTSVR
+986 HFLAGYLDSAKTSAR
-1001 ALWYRDIPDDWADGV
+1001 ELGYKEIPENWDDGI
-1016 TKDRVVFVIPSS
+1016 TTDRVVFVIPSA

-1039 SAIGCK
+1039 SAIACK
-1045 VTDYTFK
+1045 VTDHTFK
-1052 TRFWEDKVTRVEVSD
+1052 TWFGEGKVTRVEVSD
-1067 PYSLSNLLSLWNNQ
+1067 PYSLSNLLSLWNNI
-1081 DVGLARFSCVE
+1081 DVGLARFSCVK
-1092 LPKTFRLYSESRV
+1092 LPKTFRLYTESMV
-1105 QSVER
+1105 QSVEH
-1110 VPTKNTVYDIE
+1110 VHANTVVYDIE
-1121 VEGVHEFVAGG
+1121 VEDVHEYIAGG

-1226 DMLCRTPVT
+1226 DMLCRTREYE
-1235 FTGCDINFEMF
+1235 I
-1246 VYGFFLGDGSY
+1246 
-1257 YSKESKNKCSLC
+1257 
-1269 MFFCE
+1269 
-1274 KDHDAMMYIHDGLVV
+1274 
-1289 RGIPHSMRPCK
+1289 
-1300 DSLWVIELAKEGSR
+1300 
-1314 RLSEMFPVENVKQ
+1314 
-1327 SERRVDFSYIHSKVD
+1327 
-1342 AFSVLAGV
+1342 
-1350 YQAEGEK
+1350 
-1357 YIRPDDGKMN
+1357 
-1367 SALNVTSYALVQ
+1367 
-1379 SLQRLADYVG
+1379 
-1389 IRTKIHTIKIDQ
+1389 
-1401 VKHPTHH
+1401 
-1408 KQWRL
+1408 
-1413 QFCVKSFRKYL
+1413 
-1424 DNSIPFRINTKKDV
+1424 
-1438 PKFLTD
+1438 
-1444 SLNSLPKDVWKVGE
+1444 
-1458 MAKFKALYHN
+1458 
-1468 KRYSL
+1468 
-1473 YSVMRLCEY
+1473 Y
-1482 SELPIEVFDYEQV
+1482 SESII
-1495 VSIEPCGKKEA
+1495 SIEPCGKKEA
-1506 YTLAVDDPLHRYI
+1506 YTLSVDDPLHRYI

-1534 SFFTQNNVQCLEE
+1534 SFFTQNNVQ
-1547 DTSVITSE
+1547 
-1555 GIKPIKQIKT
+1555 
-1565 GDLVWTGSEFAPCQ
+1565 
-1579 QLGSKTCSVLKI
+1579 
-1591 STDCGEVICSA
+1591 
-1602 EHLVLVS
+1602 
-1609 DTRHEIGEFRHAG
+1609 
-1622 DLKVGQFMKHVGK
+1622 
-1635 VLSSDDRYSP
+1635 
-1645 SRIERIESV
+1645 
-1654 GEAVCYDL
+1654 
-1662 FVPKFERFVA
+1662 
-1672 NGFIVHNS
+1672 S

-1693 ATQEEIDKGKDILGW
+1693 ATQEEINQGKDILGW

-1791 LDRGWM
+1791 LDHGWM

-1823 GERYSHEASEVYMHP
+1823 GARYSHEASEVYMHP

-1851 GTQDAGFRIVR
+1851 GTPDAGFRIVR

-1960 RSLEASNPCTSLF
+1960 RSIEASNPCTYLF

-1978 KYKDEPIFLQ
+1978 EYKDEPIFLQ

-2035 TGSTCRVDP
+2035 TGSTCRVDS
-2044 SKSSLY
+2044 SKSSVY
-2050 GEGAYVLTIFSD
+2050 DEGAYVLTIFSD
-2062 VSSLPKSLGSTFG
+2062 VSALPKSLGSTFG

-2169 PSGMHNVLDVM
+2169 PSGMHHVLDVM
-2180 NNGTKDVLC
+2180 HNGTKDVLC

-2250 LNRDLAYLFGAV
+2250 LNKDLAYLFGAV
-2262 LGDGTIQKKNVYYF
+2262 LGDGTIQQKNVYYF

-2336 KLLRVPDVVFKSPSE
+2336 KLLRVPDVIFKSPSE
-2351 CRFSFLQGIFDT
+2351 CRFSFLQGIFDA

-2387 AKQCAML
+2387 AQQCAML

-2423 SSIRQFVSLG
+2423 SSVRQFVSLG

-2448 DAGLCLKTYK
+2448 DAGLCLRTYK

-2557 RQRRVRSYFQSGDKA
+2557 RQRRVRSYFQSGDRA
-2572 QIAFAERTVKN
+2572 QVAFAERTVKN

-2627 KRLAREV
+2627 KKLAREV

-2678 FTPEWEESSEVLK
+2678 FTPEWEESNEVLK

-2698 TESSDNESLDVEESD
+2698 AESSDNESLDVEGSD

>member
-16 KHWCPEVEQRED
+16 KHWCPELEPRED

-173 LGDATTFQH
+173 LGEATTFQH

-188 YKYACLAEDT
+188 YKYA
-198 LVTTDQGHEKISEIS
+198 I
-213 VGTLVDTSEGFKEV
+213 
-227 TATYD
+227 
-232 NGIREVLEVSL
+232 
-243 DGNLIECTP
+243 
-252 DHLLAVNTVLGPSYM
+252 
-267 RADELLPC
+267 
-275 ASGYRGTGEIRE
+275 
-287 LRSTKSVRR
+287 
-296 EVFQDFHLM
+296 
-305 YYLLGLAWADGWMN
+305 
-319 HEKNSLSFHS
+319 
-329 SVKEQEFFTDFAKR
+329 
-343 FGTASVRVR
+343 
-352 KDLRKS
+352 
-358 PSGSMVRG
+358 
-366 IDLTLIS
+366 
-373 PHLEEFFIQHGY
+373 
-385 TCNKPSRVYKDIPDN
+385 
-400 YFSDFLRGLY
+400 
-410 DGDGS
+410 
-415 SNHHTMVFMC
+415 
-425 HEALKDVLVN
+425 
-435 DIHRLFGI
+435 
-443 LPTKSYFRHNVWSVS
+443 
-458 YGHSSSFLLWKS
+458 
-470 LYSTSS
+470 
-476 AFMQRKRDNAVCG
+476 
-489 KKRFLR
+489 
-495 VKDSSGVE
+495 
-503 RVFHSVSE
+503 
-511 AAKFYHVCVSSLS
+511 
-524 HVAVGD
+524 
-530 RCHHKGICA
+530 
-539 SYDTDFQS
+539 
-547 LLEIPEDIR
+547 
-556 CVVKPVGNRHVYDL
+556 
-570 QVKDVH
+570 
-576 NFRLANG
+576 
-583 IISHNCTDALGT
+583 TDALGT

-683 TGIRTPTGA
+683 TGVRTPTGA

-737 KYIKAAEDSDT
+737 KYIKAAEDADT

-794 KRVLWNHSHEVDE
+794 KRVLWNHSHDVDE
-807 FYRVILKNGMT
+807 FYRVTLKNGMT

-829 RKSPLEKVEYS
+829 RKSPLEKVAYS

-860 VVINHTNASL
+860 VVINHAHASL
-870 SCQDSW
+870 SCSDPW
-876 RSSLARTMGYFYGH
+876 KSSLARIVGYFYGK
-890 GRMTDG
+890 GKMTDG
-896 EMMSLIFDNPDLSY
+896 ILMSLCFDNKDLAY
-910 HYAGW
+910 HYYGW
-915 MKSLFGDEKVFPY
+915 MKSLFGDKKVSRY
-928 DLGKGKVEY
+928 DVDKGKVEY

-943 LAKFLVEHD
+943 LAKFLAEHE
-952 VIPAFDEDYFWRLDP
+952 VIPTVEEDRFGNLKMNP
-967 VSTYI
+967 VSTYTKV
-972 EEAYRISRMPDTFR
+972 ADRLSRMPDTFR
-986 HFLVGYLDSAKTSVR
+986 HFLAGYLDSAKTSAR
-1001 ALWYRDIPDDWADGV
+1001 ELGYKEIPENWDDGI
-1016 TKDRVVFVIPSS
+1016 TTDRVTFVIPSV

-1039 SAIGCK
+1039 SAIACK
-1045 VTDYTFK
+1045 VTDHTFK
-1052 TRFWEDKVTRVEVSD
+1052 TWFGEGKVTRVEVSD
-1067 PYSLSNLLSLWNNQ
+1067 PYSLSNLLSLWNNT
-1081 DVGLARFSCVE
+1081 DVGRARFSCVK
-1092 LPKTFRLYSESRV
+1092 LPNTFRLYTESLV
-1105 QSVER
+1105 QSVEH
-1110 VPTKNTVYDIE
+1110 VHANTVVYDIE
-1121 VEGVHEFVAGG
+1121 VEDVHEYVAGG

-1161 ITEEHDIEVSP
+1161 ITEEHDIEVSQ

-1226 DMLCRTPVT
+1226 DMLCRTREYE
-1235 FTGCDINFEMF
+1235 I
-1246 VYGFFLGDGSY
+1246 
-1257 YSKESKNKCSLC
+1257 
-1269 MFFCE
+1269 
-1274 KDHDAMMYIHDGLVV
+1274 
-1289 RGIPHSMRPCK
+1289 
-1300 DSLWVIELAKEGSR
+1300 
-1314 RLSEMFPVENVKQ
+1314 
-1327 SERRVDFSYIHSKVD
+1327 
-1342 AFSVLAGV
+1342 
-1350 YQAEGEK
+1350 
-1357 YIRPDDGKMN
+1357 
-1367 SALNVTSYALVQ
+1367 
-1379 SLQRLADYVG
+1379 
-1389 IRTKIHTIKIDQ
+1389 
-1401 VKHPTHH
+1401 
-1408 KQWRL
+1408 
-1413 QFCVKSFRKYL
+1413 
-1424 DNSIPFRINTKKDV
+1424 
-1438 PKFLTD
+1438 
-1444 SLNSLPKDVWKVGE
+1444 
-1458 MAKFKALYHN
+1458 
-1468 KRYSL
+1468 
-1473 YSVMRLCEY
+1473 Y
-1482 SELPIEVFDYEQV
+1482 SESII
-1495 VSIEPCGKKEA
+1495 SIEPCGKKEA

-1534 SFFTQNNVQCLEE
+1534 SFFTQNNVQ
-1547 DTSVITSE
+1547 
-1555 GIKPIKQIKT
+1555 
-1565 GDLVWTGSEFAPCQ
+1565 
-1579 QLGSKTCSVLKI
+1579 
-1591 STDCGEVICSA
+1591 
-1602 EHLVLVS
+1602 
-1609 DTRHEIGEFRHAG
+1609 
-1622 DLKVGQFMKHVGK
+1622 
-1635 VLSSDDRYSP
+1635 
-1645 SRIERIESV
+1645 
-1654 GEAVCYDL
+1654 
-1662 FVPKFERFVA
+1662 
-1672 NGFIVHNS
+1672 S

-1693 ATQEEIDKGKDILGW
+1693 ATQEEINQGKDILGW

-1791 LDRGWM
+1791 LDHGWM

-1851 GTQDAGFRIVR
+1851 GTPDAGFRIVR

-1939 LHSGDFSSTEF
+1939 LHSGDFSSTKF
-1950 SVDRELSLGL
+1950 SVDRELSLGF
-1960 RSLEASNPCTSLF
+1960 RSLEAFNPCTHLF

-1978 KYKDEPIFLQ
+1978 EYKDEPIFLQ

-2035 TGSTCRVDP
+2035 TGSTCRVDS
-2044 SKSSLY
+2044 SKSSVY

-2062 VSSLPKSLGSTFG
+2062 MSSLPKSLGSTFG

-2169 PSGMHNVLDVM
+2169 PSGMHHVLDVM

-2326 GAGLV
+2326 GADLV

-2368 KLGNATSCG
+2368 KLGNVSSCG

-2387 AKQCAML
+2387 AQQCAML
-2394 CRSLGMMCLVSSD
+2394 CRSLGMMCRVSSD

-2417 KVRIRA
+2417 KVRIR
-2423 SSIRQFVSLG
+2423 SSSVRQFVSLG

-2557 RQRRVRSYFQSGDKA
+2557 RQRRVRSYFQSGDRA
-2572 QIAFAERTVKN
+2572 QVAFAERTVKN

-2678 FTPEWEESSEVLK
+2678 FIPEWEESSEVLK
-2691 KRTGHVE
+2691 KRTGNVE

>member
-16 KHWCPEVEQRED
+16 KHWCPEVEPRED

-79 KTGYYV
+79 LTGYYV

-173 LGDATTFQH
+173 LGEATTFQH

-188 YKYACLAEDT
+188 YKYA
-198 LVTTDQGHEKISEIS
+198 I
-213 VGTLVDTSEGFKEV
+213 
-227 TATYD
+227 
-232 NGIREVLEVSL
+232 
-243 DGNLIECTP
+243 
-252 DHLLAVNTVLGPSYM
+252 
-267 RADELLPC
+267 
-275 ASGYRGTGEIRE
+275 
-287 LRSTKSVRR
+287 
-296 EVFQDFHLM
+296 
-305 YYLLGLAWADGWMN
+305 
-319 HEKNSLSFHS
+319 
-329 SVKEQEFFTDFAKR
+329 
-343 FGTASVRVR
+343 
-352 KDLRKS
+352 
-358 PSGSMVRG
+358 
-366 IDLTLIS
+366 
-373 PHLEEFFIQHGY
+373 
-385 TCNKPSRVYKDIPDN
+385 
-400 YFSDFLRGLY
+400 
-410 DGDGS
+410 
-415 SNHHTMVFMC
+415 
-425 HEALKDVLVN
+425 
-435 DIHRLFGI
+435 
-443 LPTKSYFRHNVWSVS
+443 
-458 YGHSSSFLLWKS
+458 
-470 LYSTSS
+470 
-476 AFMQRKRDNAVCG
+476 
-489 KKRFLR
+489 
-495 VKDSSGVE
+495 
-503 RVFHSVSE
+503 
-511 AAKFYHVCVSSLS
+511 
-524 HVAVGD
+524 
-530 RCHHKGICA
+530 
-539 SYDTDFQS
+539 
-547 LLEIPEDIR
+547 
-556 CVVKPVGNRHVYDL
+556 
-570 QVKDVH
+570 
-576 NFRLANG
+576 
-583 IISHNCTDALGT
+583 TDALGT

-641 CSSVETRIDESLQQ
+641 CSSVEIRIDESLQQ

-683 TGIRTPTGA
+683 TGVRTPTGA

-737 KYIKAAEDSDT
+737 KYIKAAEDADT

-782 QSDDMIWTAWGY
+782 QSEDMIWTAWGY

-807 FYRVILKNGMT
+807 FYRVTLKNGMT

-829 RKSPLEKVEYS
+829 RKSPLEKVAYS

-855 KPDEP
+855 KLDEP
-860 VVINHTNASL
+860 VVINHTHASL

-876 RSSLARTMGYFYGH
+876 KSSLARIMGYFYGK
-890 GRMTDG
+890 GKMTDG
-896 EMMSLIFDNPDLSY
+896 ILMSLCFDNSDLAY
-910 HYAGW
+910 HYAVW
-915 MKSLFGDEKVFPY
+915 MKSLFGDKKVSQY
-928 DLGKGKVEY
+928 DVDKGKVEY

-943 LAKFLVEHD
+943 LAKFLAEHE
-952 VIPAFDEDYFWRLDP
+952 VIPTVEEDRLGNLKVSP
-967 VSTYI
+967 VSTYTKV
-972 EEAYRISRMPDTFR
+972 ADRLSRMPDTFR
-986 HFLVGYLDSAKTSVR
+986 HFLAGYLDSAKTSAR
-1001 ALWYRDIPDDWADGV
+1001 ELGYKEIPEDWDDGI
-1016 TKDRVVFVIPSS
+1016 TTDRVVFVIPSA

-1039 SAIGCK
+1039 SAIDCK
-1045 VTDYTFK
+1045 VTDHTFK
-1052 TRFWEDKVTRVEVSD
+1052 TWFGEGKVIRVEVSD
-1067 PYSLSNLLSLWNNQ
+1067 PYSLSNLLSLWNNL

-1092 LPKTFRLYSESRV
+1092 LPKTFRLYAESMV
-1105 QSVER
+1105 QSVEH
-1110 VPTKNTVYDIE
+1110 VHANTVVYDIE
-1121 VEGVHEFVAGG
+1121 VEDVHEYVAGG
-1132 IVTHNTGRLSCLSHD
+1132 IVTHNTGRLS
-1147 ALVHTRQGLVPIVD
+1147 
-1161 ITEEHDIEVSP
+1161 
-1172 NKFAKAKLVHTGEQD
+1172 
-1187 FVKIVMSSGKK
+1187 
-1198 IECTTDHRFLCPS
+1198 
-1211 DEGFVWRYARDLKVS
+1211 
-1226 DMLCRTPVT
+1226 
-1235 FTGCDINFEMF
+1235 
-1246 VYGFFLGDGSY
+1246 
-1257 YSKESKNKCSLC
+1257 
-1269 MFFCE
+1269 
-1274 KDHDAMMYIHDGLVV
+1274 
-1289 RGIPHSMRPCK
+1289 
-1300 DSLWVIELAKEGSR
+1300 
-1314 RLSEMFPVENVKQ
+1314 
-1327 SERRVDFSYIHSKVD
+1327 
-1342 AFSVLAGV
+1342 
-1350 YQAEGEK
+1350 
-1357 YIRPDDGKMN
+1357 
-1367 SALNVTSYALVQ
+1367 
-1379 SLQRLADYVG
+1379 
-1389 IRTKIHTIKIDQ
+1389 
-1401 VKHPTHH
+1401 
-1408 KQWRL
+1408 
-1413 QFCVKSFRKYL
+1413 
-1424 DNSIPFRINTKKDV
+1424 
-1438 PKFLTD
+1438 
-1444 SLNSLPKDVWKVGE
+1444 
-1458 MAKFKALYHN
+1458 
-1468 KRYSL
+1468 
-1473 YSVMRLCEY
+1473 
-1482 SELPIEVFDYEQV
+1482 
-1495 VSIEPCGKKEA
+1495 
-1506 YTLAVDDPLHRYI
+1506 
-1519 AEGFIHHN
+1519 

-1555 GIKPIKQIKT
+1555 GIKPIKQVNT

-1579 QLGSKTCSVLKI
+1579 QLGSKICSVLKI
-1591 STDCGEVICSA
+1591 YTDCGEVVCSA
-1602 EHLVLVS
+1602 EHLVLAS
-1609 DTRHEIGEFRHAG
+1609 DSRHGIGEFRHAG
-1622 DLKVGQFMKHVGK
+1622 DLEVGQFVKHVGK
-1635 VLSSDDRYSP
+1635 VLSSDEVQSKFSYGNVYNPKGGVPRKEIHVDKILYDFWFSLGFFLGDGNFLRDKSGRYRGIAISIGYQDVDNIPRIQAGFKEVGIDTCIRTLKKKECFDVTSVYTKSQNLTDLFLDLDFGTNAFTKKVPSVVFRLGNAQRSLFLRGLFSSDGCCNTGVSYTSVSYTLVSEVRKLLWTFGISSRISQRKDTEAYTLYVHDKEKFFEYVGFEGERRKSNVRNKSEFRLDDDGYSP
-1645 SRIERIESV
+1645 ARIERIESV
-1654 GEAVCYDL
+1654 GEAVCHDL

-1693 ATQEEIDKGKDILGW
+1693 ATQEEIDQGKDILGW

-1791 LDRGWM
+1791 LDHGWM

-1823 GERYSHEASEVYMHP
+1823 GKRYSHEASEVYMHP

-1851 GTQDAGFRIVR
+1851 GTPDAGFRIVR

-1950 SVDRELSLGL
+1950 SVDRELSLGF
-1960 RSLEASNPCTSLF
+1960 RSLEAYNPCTCLF

-1978 KYKDEPIFLQ
+1978 EYKDEPIFLQ

-2044 SKSSLY
+2044 SKSSVY
-2050 GEGAYVLTIFSD
+2050 GEGTYVLTIFSD
-2062 VSSLPKSLGSTFG
+2062 MSSLPKSLGSTFG

-2169 PSGMHNVLDVM
+2169 PSGMHHVLDVM

-2250 LNRDLAYLFGAV
+2250 LNKDLAYLFGAV
-2262 LGDGTIQKKNVYYF
+2262 LGDGTIQQKNVYYF

-2336 KLLRVPDVVFKSPSE
+2336 KLLRVPDVIFKSPSE

-2368 KLGNATSCG
+2368 KLGNASSCG

-2387 AKQCAML
+2387 AQQCAML

-2423 SSIRQFVSLG
+2423 SSVRQFVSLG

-2536 QGQAENVSY
+2536 QGQAENVTY

-2557 RQRRVRSYFQSGDKA
+2557 RQRRVRSYFQSGDRA
-2572 QIAFAERTVKN
+2572 QVAFAERTVKN

>member
-16 KHWCPEVEQRED
+16 KHWCPEVEPRED

-85 PVKHDDIALGKEAL
+85 PVKHDDIAIGKEAL

-198 LVTTDQGHEKISEIS
+198 LVTTDQGQKKISEIS

-352 KDLRKS
+352 KALCKS

-373 PHLEEFFIQHGY
+373 PHLEEFFTQHGY

-435 DIHRLFGI
+435 DIHRLFGV

-511 AAKFYHVCVSSLS
+511 AAKFHHVCVSSLS

-683 TGIRTPTGA
+683 TGVRTPTGA

-712 PEVKDF
+712 PEVKEF

-737 KYIKAAEDSDT
+737 KYIKAAEDADT

-807 FYRVILKNGMT
+807 FYRVTLKNGMT

-829 RKSPLEKVEYS
+829 RKSPLEKVAYS

-860 VVINHTNASL
+860 VVINHAHASL

-876 RSSLARTMGYFYGH
+876 KSSLARIMGYFYGK
-890 GRMTDG
+890 GKMTDG
-896 EMMSLIFDNPDLSY
+896 ILMSLCFDNKDLAY
-910 HYAGW
+910 HYYGW
-915 MKSLFGDEKVFPY
+915 MKSLFGDEKVSRY
-928 DLGKGKVEY
+928 DVDKGKVEY

-943 LAKFLVEHD
+943 LAKFLSEHD
-952 VIPAFDEDYFWRLDP
+952 VIPTVEEDHLGNLKVSP
-967 VSTYI
+967 VSTYTKV
-972 EEAYRISRMPDTFR
+972 ADGLSRTPDTFR
-986 HFLVGYLDSAKTSVR
+986 HFLAGYLDSAKTSVR
-1001 ALWYRDIPDDWADGV
+1001 ELGYKEIPDDWEDGI
-1016 TKDRVVFVIPSS
+1016 TKDRVIFVIPYA

-1039 SAIGCK
+1039 SAIECK
-1045 VTDYTFK
+1045 VTDHTFK
-1052 TRFWEDKVTRVEVSD
+1052 TWFGEGKVTRVEVSD
-1067 PYSLSNLLSLWNNQ
+1067 PYSLSNLLSLWDNT
-1081 DVGLARFSCVE
+1081 DVGSIRFSCVE
-1092 LPKTFRLYSESRV
+1092 LPKTFRLYAESRV

-1110 VPTKNTVYDIE
+1110 VHANTVVYDIE
-1121 VEGVHEFVAGG
+1121 VEDVHEFVAGG

-1211 DEGFVWRYARDLKVS
+1211 DEGFVWRYARDLNVS
-1226 DMLCRTPVT
+1226 DMLCRTREYE
-1235 FTGCDINFEMF
+1235 I
-1246 VYGFFLGDGSY
+1246 
-1257 YSKESKNKCSLC
+1257 
-1269 MFFCE
+1269 
-1274 KDHDAMMYIHDGLVV
+1274 
-1289 RGIPHSMRPCK
+1289 
-1300 DSLWVIELAKEGSR
+1300 
-1314 RLSEMFPVENVKQ
+1314 
-1327 SERRVDFSYIHSKVD
+1327 
-1342 AFSVLAGV
+1342 
-1350 YQAEGEK
+1350 
-1357 YIRPDDGKMN
+1357 
-1367 SALNVTSYALVQ
+1367 
-1379 SLQRLADYVG
+1379 
-1389 IRTKIHTIKIDQ
+1389 
-1401 VKHPTHH
+1401 
-1408 KQWRL
+1408 
-1413 QFCVKSFRKYL
+1413 
-1424 DNSIPFRINTKKDV
+1424 
-1438 PKFLTD
+1438 
-1444 SLNSLPKDVWKVGE
+1444 
-1458 MAKFKALYHN
+1458 
-1468 KRYSL
+1468 
-1473 YSVMRLCEY
+1473 Y
-1482 SELPIEVFDYEQV
+1482 SESII
-1495 VSIEPCGKKEA
+1495 SIEPCGKKEA

-1519 AEGFIHHN
+1519 AEGFVHHN

-1534 SFFTQNNVQCLEE
+1534 SFFTQNNVQ
-1547 DTSVITSE
+1547 
-1555 GIKPIKQIKT
+1555 
-1565 GDLVWTGSEFAPCQ
+1565 
-1579 QLGSKTCSVLKI
+1579 
-1591 STDCGEVICSA
+1591 
-1602 EHLVLVS
+1602 
-1609 DTRHEIGEFRHAG
+1609 
-1622 DLKVGQFMKHVGK
+1622 
-1635 VLSSDDRYSP
+1635 
-1645 SRIERIESV
+1645 
-1654 GEAVCYDL
+1654 
-1662 FVPKFERFVA
+1662 
-1672 NGFIVHNS
+1672 S

-1693 ATQEEIDKGKDILGW
+1693 ATQEEINQGKDILGW

-1791 LDRGWM
+1791 LDHGWM

-1851 GTQDAGFRIVR
+1851 GTPDAGFRIVR

-1869 GNPKQKFRMKTAVGQ
+1869 GNPKQTFRMKTAVGQ

-1960 RSLEASNPCTSLF
+1960 RSLEASNPCTYLF

-1978 KYKDEPIFLQ
+1978 EYKDEPIFLQ

-2130 AKCLSGETLVQTSY
+2130 AKCVAGDTILHTAEGHTIAIRDLVSVETLKNAVIGEPVELPEPKTRISTPDGWSPVTHWISNGKKDTLKLIIERQ
-2144 GVLTLRSLYDGWKS
+2144 LTL
-2158 GTYREDLKIAT
+2158 E
-2169 PSGMHNVLDVM
+2169 V
-2180 NNGTKDVLC
+2180 
-2189 LNMSNGDTL
+2189 
-2198 EATPDHLVRSG
+2198 TPDHLVGKYDPDASDGLSKKYKLVRAD
-2209 NKWVPVSS
+2209 S
-2217 LNEGDCID
+2217 LSVGH
-2225 ADICLSEVKVYPQ
+2225 Y
-2238 IPLSFVSGCFIP
+2238 
-2250 LNRDLAYLFGAV
+2250 V
-2262 LGDGTIQKKNVYYF
+2262 LWDYCPMRITDIQK
-2276 SEDEELLSE
+2276 
-2285 IERIVKGLGFE
+2285 G
-2296 PRRNLHRIGKNGK
+2296 
-2309 PFFRISCGA
+2309 
-2318 SRCREIFV
+2318 
-2326 GAGLV
+2326 
-2331 GDTGH
+2331 
-2336 KLLRVPDVVFKSPSE
+2336 
-2351 CRFSFLQGIFDT
+2351 
-2363 DGTVS
+2363 
-2368 KLGNATSCG
+2368 
-2377 LCFCTSSQVF
+2377 
-2387 AKQCAML
+2387 
-2394 CRSLGMMCLVSSD
+2394 SSD
-2407 FNKTYNRTYY
+2407 VYDITVDN
-2417 KVRIRA
+2417 A
-2423 SSIRQFVSLG
+2423 SHTF
-2433 GFKCVHKQNTLMEWL
+2433 H
-2448 DAGLCLKTYK
+2448 
-2458 KHYCIQSIS
+2458 
-2467 SGVREVFDVS
+2467 
-2477 VDSEEHAFLANGLVV
+2477 ANGVVV

-2508 FNSSFPEMSLDECR
+2508 FNNSFPDMTLDECR

-2557 RQRRVRSYFQSGDKA
+2557 RQRRVRSYFQSGDRA
-2572 QIAFAERTVKN
+2572 QVAFAERTVKN

-2678 FTPEWEESSEVLK
+2678 FTPEWEESGEVLK

-2698 TESSDNESLDVEESD
+2698 TKPSDNDALDVEECE

>member
-16 KHWCPEVEQRED
+16 KHWCPEVEPRED

-188 YKYACLAEDT
+188 YKYA
-198 LVTTDQGHEKISEIS
+198 
-213 VGTLVDTSEGFKEV
+213 
-227 TATYD
+227 
-232 NGIREVLEVSL
+232 
-243 DGNLIECTP
+243 
-252 DHLLAVNTVLGPSYM
+252 
-267 RADELLPC
+267 
-275 ASGYRGTGEIRE
+275 
-287 LRSTKSVRR
+287 
-296 EVFQDFHLM
+296 
-305 YYLLGLAWADGWMN
+305 
-319 HEKNSLSFHS
+319 
-329 SVKEQEFFTDFAKR
+329 
-343 FGTASVRVR
+343 
-352 KDLRKS
+352 
-358 PSGSMVRG
+358 
-366 IDLTLIS
+366 
-373 PHLEEFFIQHGY
+373 
-385 TCNKPSRVYKDIPDN
+385 
-400 YFSDFLRGLY
+400 
-410 DGDGS
+410 
-415 SNHHTMVFMC
+415 
-425 HEALKDVLVN
+425 
-435 DIHRLFGI
+435 
-443 LPTKSYFRHNVWSVS
+443 
-458 YGHSSSFLLWKS
+458 
-470 LYSTSS
+470 
-476 AFMQRKRDNAVCG
+476 
-489 KKRFLR
+489 
-495 VKDSSGVE
+495 
-503 RVFHSVSE
+503 
-511 AAKFYHVCVSSLS
+511 
-524 HVAVGD
+524 
-530 RCHHKGICA
+530 
-539 SYDTDFQS
+539 
-547 LLEIPEDIR
+547 
-556 CVVKPVGNRHVYDL
+556 
-570 QVKDVH
+570 
-576 NFRLANG
+576 
-583 IISHNCTDALGT
+583 CTDALGT

-860 VVINHTNASL
+860 VVINHTPASL

-876 RSSLARTMGYFYGH
+876 KSSLARIIGYFYGK
-890 GRMTDG
+890 GKMTDG
-896 EMMSLIFDNPDLSY
+896 VLMSLCFDNPDLAY
-910 HYAGW
+910 HYYGW
-915 MKSLFGDEKVFPY
+915 MKSLFGDKKVSRY
-928 DLGKGKVEY
+928 DVDKGKVEY

-952 VIPAFDEDYFWRLDP
+952 VIPTVEEDRFGNLKVSP
-967 VSTYI
+967 VSTYTKV
-972 EEAYRISRMPDTFR
+972 ADRLSRMPDTFR
-986 HFLVGYLDSAKTSVR
+986 HFLAGYLDSAKTSVR
-1001 ALWYRDIPDDWADGV
+1001 ELGYKEIPEDWDDGI
-1016 TKDRVVFVIPSS
+1016 TKDRVTFVIPSA
-1028 CKDVIIPMFWA
+1028 CKDVIIPMFWT
-1039 SAIGCK
+1039 SAIDCK
-1045 VTDYTFK
+1045 VTDHTFK
-1052 TRFWEDKVTRVEVSD
+1052 TWFGEGKVTRVEVSD
-1067 PYSLSNLLSLWNNQ
+1067 PYSLSNLLSLWNSQ

-1092 LPKTFRLYSESRV
+1092 LPKTFRLYAESRV

-1121 VEGVHEFVAGG
+1121 VEDVHEFVAGG
-1132 IVTHNTGRLSCLSHD
+1132 IVTHNTGRLS
-1147 ALVHTRQGLVPIVD
+1147 
-1161 ITEEHDIEVSP
+1161 
-1172 NKFAKAKLVHTGEQD
+1172 
-1187 FVKIVMSSGKK
+1187 
-1198 IECTTDHRFLCPS
+1198 
-1211 DEGFVWRYARDLKVS
+1211 
-1226 DMLCRTPVT
+1226 
-1235 FTGCDINFEMF
+1235 
-1246 VYGFFLGDGSY
+1246 
-1257 YSKESKNKCSLC
+1257 
-1269 MFFCE
+1269 
-1274 KDHDAMMYIHDGLVV
+1274 
-1289 RGIPHSMRPCK
+1289 
-1300 DSLWVIELAKEGSR
+1300 
-1314 RLSEMFPVENVKQ
+1314 
-1327 SERRVDFSYIHSKVD
+1327 
-1342 AFSVLAGV
+1342 
-1350 YQAEGEK
+1350 
-1357 YIRPDDGKMN
+1357 
-1367 SALNVTSYALVQ
+1367 
-1379 SLQRLADYVG
+1379 
-1389 IRTKIHTIKIDQ
+1389 
-1401 VKHPTHH
+1401 
-1408 KQWRL
+1408 
-1413 QFCVKSFRKYL
+1413 
-1424 DNSIPFRINTKKDV
+1424 
-1438 PKFLTD
+1438 
-1444 SLNSLPKDVWKVGE
+1444 
-1458 MAKFKALYHN
+1458 
-1468 KRYSL
+1468 
-1473 YSVMRLCEY
+1473 
-1482 SELPIEVFDYEQV
+1482 
-1495 VSIEPCGKKEA
+1495 
-1506 YTLAVDDPLHRYI
+1506 
-1519 AEGFIHHN
+1519 

-1960 RSLEASNPCTSLF
+1960 RSLEAFNPCTSLF

-2010 GSKVSGK
+2010 GSKVTGK

-2035 TGSTCRVDP
+2035 TGSTCRVSKP
-2044 SKSSLY
+2044 KSSVY

-2169 PSGMHNVLDVM
+2169 PSGMHHVLDVM

-2225 ADICLSEVKVYPQ
+2225 ADIFLSEVKVYPQ

-2296 PRRNLHRIGKNGK
+2296 PRRNLHRVGKNGK

-2423 SSIRQFVSLG
+2423 SSVRQFVSLG

-2557 RQRRVRSYFQSGDKA
+2557 RQRRVRSYFQSGDRA
-2572 QIAFAERTVKN
+2572 QVAFAERTVKN

-2678 FTPEWEESSEVLK
+2678 FIPEWEESSEVLK

-2698 TESSDNESLDVEESD
+2698 TESSDNESLDVEESN

>member
-16 KHWCPEVEQRED
+16 KHWCPEVEPRED

-173 LGDATTFQH
+173 LGEATTFQH

-188 YKYACLAEDT
+188 YKYA
-198 LVTTDQGHEKISEIS
+198 I
-213 VGTLVDTSEGFKEV
+213 
-227 TATYD
+227 
-232 NGIREVLEVSL
+232 
-243 DGNLIECTP
+243 
-252 DHLLAVNTVLGPSYM
+252 
-267 RADELLPC
+267 
-275 ASGYRGTGEIRE
+275 
-287 LRSTKSVRR
+287 
-296 EVFQDFHLM
+296 
-305 YYLLGLAWADGWMN
+305 
-319 HEKNSLSFHS
+319 
-329 SVKEQEFFTDFAKR
+329 
-343 FGTASVRVR
+343 
-352 KDLRKS
+352 
-358 PSGSMVRG
+358 
-366 IDLTLIS
+366 
-373 PHLEEFFIQHGY
+373 
-385 TCNKPSRVYKDIPDN
+385 
-400 YFSDFLRGLY
+400 
-410 DGDGS
+410 
-415 SNHHTMVFMC
+415 
-425 HEALKDVLVN
+425 
-435 DIHRLFGI
+435 
-443 LPTKSYFRHNVWSVS
+443 
-458 YGHSSSFLLWKS
+458 
-470 LYSTSS
+470 
-476 AFMQRKRDNAVCG
+476 
-489 KKRFLR
+489 
-495 VKDSSGVE
+495 
-503 RVFHSVSE
+503 
-511 AAKFYHVCVSSLS
+511 
-524 HVAVGD
+524 
-530 RCHHKGICA
+530 
-539 SYDTDFQS
+539 
-547 LLEIPEDIR
+547 
-556 CVVKPVGNRHVYDL
+556 
-570 QVKDVH
+570 
-576 NFRLANG
+576 
-583 IISHNCTDALGT
+583 TDALGT

-641 CSSVETRIDESLQQ
+641 CSSVEIRIDESLQQ

-683 TGIRTPTGA
+683 TGVRTPTGA

-712 PEVKDF
+712 PEVKEF

-737 KYIKAAEDSDT
+737 KYIKAAEDADT

-782 QSDDMIWTAWGY
+782 QSEDMIWTAWGY
-794 KRVLWNHSHEVDE
+794 KRVLWNHSHEVYE
-807 FYRVILKNGMT
+807 FYRVTLKNGMT

-829 RKSPLEKVEYS
+829 RKSPLEKVAYS

-855 KPDEP
+855 KLDEP
-860 VVINHTNASL
+860 VVINHTHASL

-876 RSSLARTMGYFYGH
+876 KSSLARIMGYFYGH

-915 MKSLFGDEKVFPY
+915 LKSLFGDKKVFPY

-943 LAKFLVEHD
+943 LANFLVEHD
-952 VIPAFDEDYFWRLDP
+952 VIPAFDENCFWRLDR

-986 HFLVGYLDSAKTSVR
+986 HFLAGYLDSAKTSVR
-1001 ALWYRDIPDDWADGV
+1001 DLWYSEIPDDWTDGV

-1045 VTDYTFK
+1045 VTDHIFK
-1052 TRFWEDKVTRVEVSD
+1052 IGFCEDKVTRVEVSD
-1067 PYSLSNLLSLWNNQ
+1067 PYSLSNLLNLWNNQ

-1092 LPKTFRLYSESRV
+1092 LPKTFRLYAESRV
-1105 QSVER
+1105 QSVEC
-1110 VPTKNTVYDIE
+1110 VHVHNTVYDIE
-1121 VEGVHEFVAGG
+1121 VEDVHEYIAGG
-1132 IVTHNTGRLSCLSHD
+1132 IVTHNTGRLS
-1147 ALVHTRQGLVPIVD
+1147 
-1161 ITEEHDIEVSP
+1161 
-1172 NKFAKAKLVHTGEQD
+1172 
-1187 FVKIVMSSGKK
+1187 
-1198 IECTTDHRFLCPS
+1198 
-1211 DEGFVWRYARDLKVS
+1211 
-1226 DMLCRTPVT
+1226 
-1235 FTGCDINFEMF
+1235 
-1246 VYGFFLGDGSY
+1246 
-1257 YSKESKNKCSLC
+1257 
-1269 MFFCE
+1269 
-1274 KDHDAMMYIHDGLVV
+1274 
-1289 RGIPHSMRPCK
+1289 
-1300 DSLWVIELAKEGSR
+1300 
-1314 RLSEMFPVENVKQ
+1314 
-1327 SERRVDFSYIHSKVD
+1327 
-1342 AFSVLAGV
+1342 
-1350 YQAEGEK
+1350 
-1357 YIRPDDGKMN
+1357 
-1367 SALNVTSYALVQ
+1367 
-1379 SLQRLADYVG
+1379 
-1389 IRTKIHTIKIDQ
+1389 
-1401 VKHPTHH
+1401 
-1408 KQWRL
+1408 
-1413 QFCVKSFRKYL
+1413 
-1424 DNSIPFRINTKKDV
+1424 
-1438 PKFLTD
+1438 
-1444 SLNSLPKDVWKVGE
+1444 
-1458 MAKFKALYHN
+1458 
-1468 KRYSL
+1468 
-1473 YSVMRLCEY
+1473 
-1482 SELPIEVFDYEQV
+1482 
-1495 VSIEPCGKKEA
+1495 
-1506 YTLAVDDPLHRYI
+1506 
-1519 AEGFIHHN
+1519 

-1534 SFFTQNNVQCLEE
+1534 SFFTQNNVQ
-1547 DTSVITSE
+1547 
-1555 GIKPIKQIKT
+1555 
-1565 GDLVWTGSEFAPCQ
+1565 
-1579 QLGSKTCSVLKI
+1579 
-1591 STDCGEVICSA
+1591 
-1602 EHLVLVS
+1602 
-1609 DTRHEIGEFRHAG
+1609 
-1622 DLKVGQFMKHVGK
+1622 
-1635 VLSSDDRYSP
+1635 
-1645 SRIERIESV
+1645 
-1654 GEAVCYDL
+1654 
-1662 FVPKFERFVA
+1662 
-1672 NGFIVHNS
+1672 S

-1693 ATQEEIDKGKDILGW
+1693 ATQEEINQGKDILGW

-1791 LDRGWM
+1791 LDHGWM

-1851 GTQDAGFRIVR
+1851 GTPDAGFRIVR

-1919 FVHITLDSPCTK
+1919 FAHITLDSPCTK

-1960 RSLEASNPCTSLF
+1960 RSLEASNPCTYLF

-1978 KYKDEPIFLQ
+1978 EYKDEPIFLQ

-2010 GSKVSGK
+2010 GSKVFGK
-2017 VVVSSKE
+2017 VVVLSKE

-2035 TGSTCRVDP
+2035 TGSTCRADS
-2044 SKSSLY
+2044 SKSSVY

-2130 AKCLSGETLVQTSY
+2130 S
-2144 GVLTLRSLYDGWKS
+2144 
-2158 GTYREDLKIAT
+2158 KI
-2169 PSGMHNVLDVM
+2169 
-2180 NNGTKDVLC
+2180 
-2189 LNMSNGDTL
+2189 
-2198 EATPDHLVRSG
+2198 
-2209 NKWVPVSS
+2209 
-2217 LNEGDCID
+2217 
-2225 ADICLSEVKVYPQ
+2225 
-2238 IPLSFVSGCFIP
+2238 
-2250 LNRDLAYLFGAV
+2250 
-2262 LGDGTIQKKNVYYF
+2262 
-2276 SEDEELLSE
+2276 
-2285 IERIVKGLGFE
+2285 
-2296 PRRNLHRIGKNGK
+2296 
-2309 PFFRISCGA
+2309 
-2318 SRCREIFV
+2318 
-2326 GAGLV
+2326 
-2331 GDTGH
+2331 
-2336 KLLRVPDVVFKSPSE
+2336 
-2351 CRFSFLQGIFDT
+2351 
-2363 DGTVS
+2363 
-2368 KLGNATSCG
+2368 
-2377 LCFCTSSQVF
+2377 
-2387 AKQCAML
+2387 
-2394 CRSLGMMCLVSSD
+2394 
-2407 FNKTYNRTYY
+2407 
-2417 KVRIRA
+2417 
-2423 SSIRQFVSLG
+2423 
-2433 GFKCVHKQNTLMEWL
+2433 
-2448 DAGLCLKTYK
+2448 
-2458 KHYCIQSIS
+2458 
-2467 SGVREVFDVS
+2467 
-2477 VDSEEHAFLANGLVV
+2477 
-2492 HNCASFGILYG
+2492 ASFGILYG

-2536 QGQAENVSY
+2536 QGQSENVSY

-2557 RQRRVRSYFQSGDKA
+2557 RQRRVRSYFQSGDRA
-2572 QIAFAERTVKN
+2572 QVAFAERTVKN

-2698 TESSDNESLDVEESD
+2698 TKPSDNDALDVEECE

>member
-1 MSIDSSSKAALHKGY
+1 MSIDSSSKTALHKGY
-16 KHWCPEVEQRED
+16 KHWCPEVEPRED

-156 ASERRFLGWIP
+156 VSERRFLGWIP

-188 YKYACLAEDT
+188 YKYACLDENE
-198 LVTTDQGHEKISEIS
+198 LVMMGNMSTKRICEIE
-213 VGTLVDTSEGFKEV
+213 VGDMVCTPNGSRKV
-227 TATYD
+227 TAVYN
-232 NGIREVLEVSL
+232 NGIRECYRLVWN
-243 DGNLIECTP
+243 DGSATIATGNHKFLFH
-252 DHLLAVNTVLGPSYM
+252 DK
-267 RADELLPC
+267 D
-275 ASGYRGTGEIRE
+275 TGEE
-287 LRSTKSVRR
+287 VWRSVD
-296 EVFQDFHLM
+296 EVF
-305 YYLLGLAWADGWMN
+305 
-319 HEKNSLSFHS
+319 SLYQKGQRS
-329 SVKEQEFFTDFAKR
+329 S
-343 FGTASVRVR
+343 
-352 KDLRKS
+352 
-358 PSGSMVRG
+358 
-366 IDLTLIS
+366 
-373 PHLEEFFIQHGY
+373 LEAVQITPKGKH
-385 TCNKPSRVYKDIPDN
+385 
-400 YFSDFLRGLY
+400 SDFLLCEV
-410 DGDGS
+410 S
-415 SNHHTMVFMC
+415 
-425 HEALKDVLVN
+425 K
-435 DIHRLFGI
+435 
-443 LPTKSYFRHNVWSVS
+443 FR
-458 YGHSSSFLLWKS
+458 
-470 LYSTSS
+470 T
-476 AFMQRKRDNAVCG
+476 
-489 KKRFLR
+489 
-495 VKDSSGVE
+495 
-503 RVFHSVSE
+503 
-511 AAKFYHVCVSSLS
+511 
-524 HVAVGD
+524 
-530 RCHHKGICA
+530 
-539 SYDTDFQS
+539 
-547 LLEIPEDIR
+547 
-556 CVVKPVGNRHVYDL
+556 CVVYDI
-570 QVKDVH
+570 QVEEVH
-576 NFRLANG
+576 CFVMANG
-583 IISHNCTDALGT
+583 VVSHNCTDALGT

-683 TGIRTPTGA
+683 TGVRTPTGA

-737 KYIKAAEDSDT
+737 KYIKAAEDADT

-807 FYRVILKNGMT
+807 FYRVTLKNGMT

-829 RKSPLEKVEYS
+829 RKSPLEKVACS

-860 VVINHTNASL
+860 VVINHSPASL

-876 RSSLARTMGYFYGH
+876 KSSLARIVGYFYGK
-890 GRMTDG
+890 GKMTDG
-896 EMMSLIFDNPDLSY
+896 ILMSLCFDNKDLAY
-910 HYAGW
+910 HYYGW
-915 MKSLFGDEKVFPY
+915 MKSLFGDKKVSRY
-928 DLGKGKVEY
+928 DVDKGKVEY

-943 LAKFLVEHD
+943 LAKFLSEHD
-952 VIPAFDEDYFWRLDP
+952 VISTVEEDPLGNLKVSP
-967 VSTYI
+967 VSTYTKV
-972 EEAYRISRMPDTFR
+972 ADSLSRMPDTFR
-986 HFLVGYLDSAKTSVR
+986 HFLAGYLDSAKTSVR
-1001 ALWYRDIPDDWADGV
+1001 ELGYKEIPDDWEDGV
-1016 TKDRVVFVIPSS
+1016 TKDRVTFVIPSA

-1039 SAIGCK
+1039 SAIDCK
-1045 VTDYTFK
+1045 VTDHTFK
-1052 TRFWEDKVTRVEVSD
+1052 TWFGEGKVTRVEVSD
-1067 PYSLSNLLSLWNNQ
+1067 PCSLSNLLSLWNNQ
-1081 DVGLARFSCVE
+1081 DVGLTRFSCVE
-1092 LPKTFRLYSESRV
+1092 LPNTFRLYAESRV
-1105 QSVER
+1105 QTVER
-1110 VPTKNTVYDIE
+1110 VHANTVVYDIE
-1121 VEGVHEFVAGG
+1121 VEDVHEFVAGG

-1226 DMLCRTPVT
+1226 DMLCRTREYE
-1235 FTGCDINFEMF
+1235 I
-1246 VYGFFLGDGSY
+1246 
-1257 YSKESKNKCSLC
+1257 
-1269 MFFCE
+1269 
-1274 KDHDAMMYIHDGLVV
+1274 
-1289 RGIPHSMRPCK
+1289 
-1300 DSLWVIELAKEGSR
+1300 
-1314 RLSEMFPVENVKQ
+1314 
-1327 SERRVDFSYIHSKVD
+1327 
-1342 AFSVLAGV
+1342 
-1350 YQAEGEK
+1350 
-1357 YIRPDDGKMN
+1357 
-1367 SALNVTSYALVQ
+1367 
-1379 SLQRLADYVG
+1379 
-1389 IRTKIHTIKIDQ
+1389 
-1401 VKHPTHH
+1401 
-1408 KQWRL
+1408 
-1413 QFCVKSFRKYL
+1413 
-1424 DNSIPFRINTKKDV
+1424 
-1438 PKFLTD
+1438 
-1444 SLNSLPKDVWKVGE
+1444 
-1458 MAKFKALYHN
+1458 
-1468 KRYSL
+1468 
-1473 YSVMRLCEY
+1473 Y
-1482 SELPIEVFDYEQV
+1482 SESII
-1495 VSIEPCGKKEA
+1495 SIEPCGKKEA
-1506 YTLAVDDPLHRYI
+1506 YTLAVDDSLHRYI

-1555 GIKPIKQIKT
+1555 GIKPIKQVNT
-1565 GDLVWTGSEFAPCQ
+1565 GDLIWTGSEFAPCQ
-1579 QLGSKTCSVLKI
+1579 QLGSRKKI
-1591 STDCGEVICSA
+1591 CELICTYFGSITASLEHKFLTLNLDSFDIEFNILANVISQGLPVIRNVHDGGFTFRELIENEKFKDSMLFRPELSEEVVECLSEKFMDIRFDMVKSA
-1602 EHLVLVS
+1602 KYFWYPNMIPPEVTV
-1609 DTRHEIGEFRHAG
+1609 
-1622 DLKVGQFMKHVGK
+1622 
-1635 VLSSDDRYSP
+1635 
-1645 SRIERIESV
+1645 
-1654 GEAVCYDL
+1654 YDL
-1662 FVPKFERFVA
+1662 YVPWYERFVA

-1693 ATQEEIDKGKDILGW
+1693 ATQEEIDQGKDILGW

-1851 GTQDAGFRIVR
+1851 GTPDAGFRIVR

-1950 SVDRELSLGL
+1950 SVDRELSLGF
-1960 RSLEASNPCTSLF
+1960 RSLEASNPCTYLF

-1978 KYKDEPIFLQ
+1978 EYKDEPIFLQ

-2044 SKSSLY
+2044 SKSSVY

-2075 SVKQKNIAEKHLTYS
+2075 SVKKKNIAEKHLTYS

-2130 AKCLSGETLVQTSY
+2130 S
-2144 GVLTLRSLYDGWKS
+2144 
-2158 GTYREDLKIAT
+2158 KI
-2169 PSGMHNVLDVM
+2169 
-2180 NNGTKDVLC
+2180 
-2189 LNMSNGDTL
+2189 
-2198 EATPDHLVRSG
+2198 
-2209 NKWVPVSS
+2209 
-2217 LNEGDCID
+2217 
-2225 ADICLSEVKVYPQ
+2225 
-2238 IPLSFVSGCFIP
+2238 
-2250 LNRDLAYLFGAV
+2250 
-2262 LGDGTIQKKNVYYF
+2262 
-2276 SEDEELLSE
+2276 
-2285 IERIVKGLGFE
+2285 
-2296 PRRNLHRIGKNGK
+2296 
-2309 PFFRISCGA
+2309 
-2318 SRCREIFV
+2318 
-2326 GAGLV
+2326 
-2331 GDTGH
+2331 
-2336 KLLRVPDVVFKSPSE
+2336 
-2351 CRFSFLQGIFDT
+2351 
-2363 DGTVS
+2363 
-2368 KLGNATSCG
+2368 
-2377 LCFCTSSQVF
+2377 
-2387 AKQCAML
+2387 
-2394 CRSLGMMCLVSSD
+2394 
-2407 FNKTYNRTYY
+2407 
-2417 KVRIRA
+2417 
-2423 SSIRQFVSLG
+2423 
-2433 GFKCVHKQNTLMEWL
+2433 
-2448 DAGLCLKTYK
+2448 
-2458 KHYCIQSIS
+2458 
-2467 SGVREVFDVS
+2467 
-2477 VDSEEHAFLANGLVV
+2477 
-2492 HNCASFGILYG
+2492 ASFGILYG

-2536 QGQAENVSY
+2536 QGQAENVAY

-2595 LIFCRLWANVFKP
+2595 LIFCRLWVNVFKP

-2698 TESSDNESLDVEESD
+2698 TESSDNASLDVEECE

>member
-16 KHWCPEVEQRED
+16 KHWCPEVEPRED

-79 KTGYYV
+79 LTGYYV

-173 LGDATTFQH
+173 LGEATTFQH

-188 YKYACLAEDT
+188 YKYA
-198 LVTTDQGHEKISEIS
+198 
-213 VGTLVDTSEGFKEV
+213 
-227 TATYD
+227 
-232 NGIREVLEVSL
+232 
-243 DGNLIECTP
+243 
-252 DHLLAVNTVLGPSYM
+252 
-267 RADELLPC
+267 
-275 ASGYRGTGEIRE
+275 
-287 LRSTKSVRR
+287 
-296 EVFQDFHLM
+296 
-305 YYLLGLAWADGWMN
+305 
-319 HEKNSLSFHS
+319 
-329 SVKEQEFFTDFAKR
+329 
-343 FGTASVRVR
+343 
-352 KDLRKS
+352 
-358 PSGSMVRG
+358 
-366 IDLTLIS
+366 
-373 PHLEEFFIQHGY
+373 
-385 TCNKPSRVYKDIPDN
+385 
-400 YFSDFLRGLY
+400 
-410 DGDGS
+410 
-415 SNHHTMVFMC
+415 
-425 HEALKDVLVN
+425 
-435 DIHRLFGI
+435 
-443 LPTKSYFRHNVWSVS
+443 
-458 YGHSSSFLLWKS
+458 
-470 LYSTSS
+470 
-476 AFMQRKRDNAVCG
+476 
-489 KKRFLR
+489 
-495 VKDSSGVE
+495 
-503 RVFHSVSE
+503 
-511 AAKFYHVCVSSLS
+511 
-524 HVAVGD
+524 
-530 RCHHKGICA
+530 
-539 SYDTDFQS
+539 
-547 LLEIPEDIR
+547 
-556 CVVKPVGNRHVYDL
+556 
-570 QVKDVH
+570 
-576 NFRLANG
+576 
-583 IISHNCTDALGT
+583 CTDALGT

-683 TGIRTPTGA
+683 TGVRTPTGA

-737 KYIKAAEDSDT
+737 KYIKAAEDADT

-782 QSDDMIWTAWGY
+782 QSEDMIWTAWGY

-807 FYRVILKNGMT
+807 FYRVTLKNGMT

-829 RKSPLEKVEYS
+829 RKAPLEKVAYS

-855 KPDEP
+855 KLDEP
-860 VVINHTNASL
+860 VVINHTHASL

-876 RSSLARTMGYFYGH
+876 KSSLARIMGYFYGH

-896 EMMSLIFDNPDLSY
+896 EMMSLVFDNPDLSY

-915 MKSLFGDEKVFPY
+915 LKSLFGDKKVFPY

-943 LAKFLVEHD
+943 LANFLVEHD
-952 VIPAFDEDYFWRLDP
+952 VIPAFDENCFWRLDP

-986 HFLVGYLDSAKTSVR
+986 HFLVGYLDSSKTSVR
-1001 ALWYRDIPDDWADGV
+1001 DLWYSEIPDDWTDGV

-1028 CKDVIIPMFWA
+1028 CKDVIIPMLWA

-1045 VTDYTFK
+1045 VTDHIFK
-1052 TRFWEDKVTRVEVSD
+1052 IGFCEDKVTRVEVSD

-1092 LPKTFRLYSESRV
+1092 LPNTFRLYTESRV
-1105 QSVER
+1105 QSVEH
-1110 VPTKNTVYDIE
+1110 VHANTVVYDIE
-1121 VEGVHEFVAGG
+1121 VEDVHEYIAGG
-1132 IVTHNTGRLSCLSHD
+1132 IVTHNTGRLS
-1147 ALVHTRQGLVPIVD
+1147 
-1161 ITEEHDIEVSP
+1161 
-1172 NKFAKAKLVHTGEQD
+1172 
-1187 FVKIVMSSGKK
+1187 
-1198 IECTTDHRFLCPS
+1198 
-1211 DEGFVWRYARDLKVS
+1211 
-1226 DMLCRTPVT
+1226 
-1235 FTGCDINFEMF
+1235 
-1246 VYGFFLGDGSY
+1246 
-1257 YSKESKNKCSLC
+1257 
-1269 MFFCE
+1269 
-1274 KDHDAMMYIHDGLVV
+1274 
-1289 RGIPHSMRPCK
+1289 
-1300 DSLWVIELAKEGSR
+1300 
-1314 RLSEMFPVENVKQ
+1314 
-1327 SERRVDFSYIHSKVD
+1327 
-1342 AFSVLAGV
+1342 
-1350 YQAEGEK
+1350 
-1357 YIRPDDGKMN
+1357 
-1367 SALNVTSYALVQ
+1367 
-1379 SLQRLADYVG
+1379 
-1389 IRTKIHTIKIDQ
+1389 
-1401 VKHPTHH
+1401 
-1408 KQWRL
+1408 
-1413 QFCVKSFRKYL
+1413 
-1424 DNSIPFRINTKKDV
+1424 
-1438 PKFLTD
+1438 
-1444 SLNSLPKDVWKVGE
+1444 
-1458 MAKFKALYHN
+1458 
-1468 KRYSL
+1468 
-1473 YSVMRLCEY
+1473 
-1482 SELPIEVFDYEQV
+1482 
-1495 VSIEPCGKKEA
+1495 
-1506 YTLAVDDPLHRYI
+1506 
-1519 AEGFIHHN
+1519 

-1534 SFFTQNNVQCLEE
+1534 SFFTQNNVQ
-1547 DTSVITSE
+1547 
-1555 GIKPIKQIKT
+1555 
-1565 GDLVWTGSEFAPCQ
+1565 
-1579 QLGSKTCSVLKI
+1579 
-1591 STDCGEVICSA
+1591 
-1602 EHLVLVS
+1602 
-1609 DTRHEIGEFRHAG
+1609 
-1622 DLKVGQFMKHVGK
+1622 
-1635 VLSSDDRYSP
+1635 
-1645 SRIERIESV
+1645 
-1654 GEAVCYDL
+1654 
-1662 FVPKFERFVA
+1662 
-1672 NGFIVHNS
+1672 S

-1693 ATQEEIDKGKDILGW
+1693 ATQEEINQGKDILGW

-1791 LDRGWM
+1791 LNHGWM

-1851 GTQDAGFRIVR
+1851 GTPDAGFRIVR

-1939 LHSGDFSSTEF
+1939 LHSGDYSSTEF
-1950 SVDRELSLGL
+1950 SVDRELSLGF
-1960 RSLEASNPCTSLF
+1960 RSLEAFNPCTYLF

-1978 KYKDEPIFLQ
+1978 EYKDEPIFLQ

-2035 TGSTCRVDP
+2035 TGSTCRVDS
-2044 SKSSLY
+2044 SKSSVY

-2169 PSGMHNVLDVM
+2169 PSGMHHVLDVM

-2250 LNRDLAYLFGAV
+2250 LNKDLAYLFGAV

-2276 SEDEELLSE
+2276 SEDEELLEE

-2336 KLLRVPDVVFKSPSE
+2336 KLLRVPDVIFKSPSE

-2368 KLGNATSCG
+2368 KLGNVSSCG

-2387 AKQCAML
+2387 AQQCAML

-2423 SSIRQFVSLG
+2423 SSVRQFVSLG

-2557 RQRRVRSYFQSGDKA
+2557 RQRRVRSYFQSGDRA
-2572 QIAFAERTVKN
+2572 QVAFAERTVKN

-2665 DLIPFTYNKETKE
+2665 DLMPFTYNKETKE

>member
-1 MSIDSSSKAALHKGY
+1 MTVGSLSDEVVACLSEKFRDVRFDMVKSAKYFWHPNIIP
-16 KHWCPEVEQRED
+16 PEV
-28 WDKDF
+28 
-33 NFVLIRSIEELKKL
+33 
-47 DVEHKFV
+47 
-54 AWDTETSGLN
+54 
-64 PDIDWLV
+64 
-71 GFSFSFDG
+71 
-79 KTGYYV
+79 
-85 PVKHDDIALGKEAL
+85 
-99 DIFFSILSKAGTQ
+99 
-112 FLYNCRFDQRFFEAA
+112 
-127 GYSLEGL
+127 
-134 RYYDVMNAIWLADT
+134 
-148 NVLMPSLK
+148 
-156 ASERRFLGWIP
+156 
-167 KTFSET
+167 
-173 LGDATTFQH
+173 
-182 VPAEDA
+182 
-188 YKYACLAEDT
+188 
-198 LVTTDQGHEKISEIS
+198 
-213 VGTLVDTSEGFKEV
+213 
-227 TATYD
+227 
-232 NGIREVLEVSL
+232 
-243 DGNLIECTP
+243 
-252 DHLLAVNTVLGPSYM
+252 TV
-267 RADELLPC
+267 
-275 ASGYRGTGEIRE
+275 
-287 LRSTKSVRR
+287 
-296 EVFQDFHLM
+296 
-305 YYLLGLAWADGWMN
+305 
-319 HEKNSLSFHS
+319 
-329 SVKEQEFFTDFAKR
+329 
-343 FGTASVRVR
+343 
-352 KDLRKS
+352 
-358 PSGSMVRG
+358 
-366 IDLTLIS
+366 
-373 PHLEEFFIQHGY
+373 
-385 TCNKPSRVYKDIPDN
+385 
-400 YFSDFLRGLY
+400 
-410 DGDGS
+410 
-415 SNHHTMVFMC
+415 
-425 HEALKDVLVN
+425 
-435 DIHRLFGI
+435 
-443 LPTKSYFRHNVWSVS
+443 
-458 YGHSSSFLLWKS
+458 
-470 LYSTSS
+470 
-476 AFMQRKRDNAVCG
+476 
-489 KKRFLR
+489 
-495 VKDSSGVE
+495 
-503 RVFHSVSE
+503 
-511 AAKFYHVCVSSLS
+511 
-524 HVAVGD
+524 
-530 RCHHKGICA
+530 
-539 SYDTDFQS
+539 
-547 LLEIPEDIR
+547 
-556 CVVKPVGNRHVYDL
+556 
-570 QVKDVH
+570 
-576 NFRLANG
+576 
-583 IISHNCTDALGT
+583 
-595 YHLALISNQFYKES
+595 
-609 YPASKY
+609 
-615 DNDALYPMMRLENTP
+615 
-630 QRLDLEYLKSL
+630 
-641 CSSVETRIDESLQQ
+641 
-655 VYQLAGCT
+655 
-663 FNVNSPAQFGKI
+663 
-675 MLERFGVD
+675 
-683 TGIRTPTGA
+683 
-692 MKADLKTLEAWMVKH
+692 
-707 GSKAS
+707 
-712 PEVKDF
+712 
-718 LSAYKE
+718 
-724 YKKTVKFKSSYLD
+724 
-737 KYIKAAEDSDT
+737 
-748 FPIRFSY
+748 
-755 KFQSVPCLTENNT
+755 
-768 VLTKSRGFVSIKDV
+768 
-782 QSDDMIWTAWGY
+782 
-794 KRVLWNHSHEVDE
+794 
-807 FYRVILKNGMT
+807 
-818 LEGTGHHPVLV
+818 
-829 RKSPLEKVEYS
+829 
-840 GMTKDDVEW
+840 
-849 AGIQDL
+849 
-855 KPDEP
+855 
-860 VVINHTNASL
+860 
-870 SCQDSW
+870 
-876 RSSLARTMGYFYGH
+876 
-890 GRMTDG
+890 
-896 EMMSLIFDNPDLSY
+896 
-910 HYAGW
+910 
-915 MKSLFGDEKVFPY
+915 
-928 DLGKGKVEY
+928 
-937 SITRQT
+937 
-943 LAKFLVEHD
+943 
-952 VIPAFDEDYFWRLDP
+952 
-967 VSTYI
+967 
-972 EEAYRISRMPDTFR
+972 
-986 HFLVGYLDSAKTSVR
+986 
-1001 ALWYRDIPDDWADGV
+1001 
-1016 TKDRVVFVIPSS
+1016 
-1028 CKDVIIPMFWA
+1028 
-1039 SAIGCK
+1039 
-1045 VTDYTFK
+1045 
-1052 TRFWEDKVTRVEVSD
+1052 
-1067 PYSLSNLLSLWNNQ
+1067 
-1081 DVGLARFSCVE
+1081 
-1092 LPKTFRLYSESRV
+1092 
-1105 QSVER
+1105 
-1110 VPTKNTVYDIE
+1110 
-1121 VEGVHEFVAGG
+1121 
-1132 IVTHNTGRLSCLSHD
+1132 
-1147 ALVHTRQGLVPIVD
+1147 
-1161 ITEEHDIEVSP
+1161 
-1172 NKFAKAKLVHTGEQD
+1172 
-1187 FVKIVMSSGKK
+1187 
-1198 IECTTDHRFLCPS
+1198 
-1211 DEGFVWRYARDLKVS
+1211 
-1226 DMLCRTPVT
+1226 
-1235 FTGCDINFEMF
+1235 
-1246 VYGFFLGDGSY
+1246 
-1257 YSKESKNKCSLC
+1257 
-1269 MFFCE
+1269 
-1274 KDHDAMMYIHDGLVV
+1274 
-1289 RGIPHSMRPCK
+1289 
-1300 DSLWVIELAKEGSR
+1300 
-1314 RLSEMFPVENVKQ
+1314 
-1327 SERRVDFSYIHSKVD
+1327 
-1342 AFSVLAGV
+1342 
-1350 YQAEGEK
+1350 
-1357 YIRPDDGKMN
+1357 
-1367 SALNVTSYALVQ
+1367 
-1379 SLQRLADYVG
+1379 
-1389 IRTKIHTIKIDQ
+1389 
-1401 VKHPTHH
+1401 
-1408 KQWRL
+1408 
-1413 QFCVKSFRKYL
+1413 
-1424 DNSIPFRINTKKDV
+1424 
-1438 PKFLTD
+1438 
-1444 SLNSLPKDVWKVGE
+1444 
-1458 MAKFKALYHN
+1458 
-1468 KRYSL
+1468 
-1473 YSVMRLCEY
+1473 
-1482 SELPIEVFDYEQV
+1482 
-1495 VSIEPCGKKEA
+1495 
-1506 YTLAVDDPLHRYI
+1506 
-1519 AEGFIHHN
+1519 
-1527 CGGDKKN
+1527 
-1534 SFFTQNNVQCLEE
+1534 
-1547 DTSVITSE
+1547 
-1555 GIKPIKQIKT
+1555 
-1565 GDLVWTGSEFAPCQ
+1565 
-1579 QLGSKTCSVLKI
+1579 
-1591 STDCGEVICSA
+1591 
-1602 EHLVLVS
+1602 
-1609 DTRHEIGEFRHAG
+1609 
-1622 DLKVGQFMKHVGK
+1622 
-1635 VLSSDDRYSP
+1635 
-1645 SRIERIESV
+1645 
-1654 GEAVCYDL
+1654 YDL

-1693 ATQEEIDKGKDILGW
+1693 ATQEEINQGKDILGW

-1791 LDRGWM
+1791 LDHGWM
-1797 TADRITKGM
+1797 TADHITKGM

-1823 GERYSHEASEVYMHP
+1823 GKRYSHEASEVYMHP

-1851 GTQDAGFRIVR
+1851 GTPDAGFRIVR

-1960 RSLEASNPCTSLF
+1960 RSLEASNPCTHLF

-1978 KYKDEPIFLQ
+1978 EYKDEPIFLQ

-2035 TGSTCRVDP
+2035 TGSTCRVDS
-2044 SKSSLY
+2044 SKSSVY

-2144 GVLTLRSLYDGWKS
+2144 GVLTLRSLYDRWKS

-2169 PSGMHNVLDVM
+2169 PSGMHHVLDVM

-2250 LNRDLAYLFGAV
+2250 LNKDLAYLFGAV

-2276 SEDEELLSE
+2276 SEDEELLEE
-2285 IERIVKGLGFE
+2285 IEHIVKGLGFE

-2336 KLLRVPDVVFKSPSE
+2336 KILRVPDVIFKSPSE

-2368 KLGNATSCG
+2368 KLGNVSSCG

-2387 AKQCAML
+2387 AQQCAML

-2423 SSIRQFVSLG
+2423 SSVRQFVSLG

-2536 QGQAENVSY
+2536 PGQAENVSY

-2557 RQRRVRSYFQSGDKA
+2557 RQRRVRSYFQSGDRA
-2572 QIAFAERTVKN
+2572 QVAFAERTVKN

>member
-1 MSIDSSSKAALHKGY
+1 
-16 KHWCPEVEQRED
+16 
-28 WDKDF
+28 
-33 NFVLIRSIEELKKL
+33 
-47 DVEHKFV
+47 
-54 AWDTETSGLN
+54 
-64 PDIDWLV
+64 
-71 GFSFSFDG
+71 
-79 KTGYYV
+79 
-85 PVKHDDIALGKEAL
+85 
-99 DIFFSILSKAGTQ
+99 
-112 FLYNCRFDQRFFEAA
+112 
-127 GYSLEGL
+127 
-134 RYYDVMNAIWLADT
+134 
-148 NVLMPSLK
+148 
-156 ASERRFLGWIP
+156 
-167 KTFSET
+167 
-173 LGDATTFQH
+173 
-182 VPAEDA
+182 
-188 YKYACLAEDT
+188 
-198 LVTTDQGHEKISEIS
+198 
-213 VGTLVDTSEGFKEV
+213 
-227 TATYD
+227 
-232 NGIREVLEVSL
+232 
-243 DGNLIECTP
+243 
-252 DHLLAVNTVLGPSYM
+252 
-267 RADELLPC
+267 
-275 ASGYRGTGEIRE
+275 
-287 LRSTKSVRR
+287 
-296 EVFQDFHLM
+296 
-305 YYLLGLAWADGWMN
+305 
-319 HEKNSLSFHS
+319 
-329 SVKEQEFFTDFAKR
+329 
-343 FGTASVRVR
+343 
-352 KDLRKS
+352 
-358 PSGSMVRG
+358 
-366 IDLTLIS
+366 
-373 PHLEEFFIQHGY
+373 
-385 TCNKPSRVYKDIPDN
+385 
-400 YFSDFLRGLY
+400 
-410 DGDGS
+410 
-415 SNHHTMVFMC
+415 
-425 HEALKDVLVN
+425 
-435 DIHRLFGI
+435 
-443 LPTKSYFRHNVWSVS
+443 
-458 YGHSSSFLLWKS
+458 
-470 LYSTSS
+470 
-476 AFMQRKRDNAVCG
+476 
-489 KKRFLR
+489 
-495 VKDSSGVE
+495 
-503 RVFHSVSE
+503 
-511 AAKFYHVCVSSLS
+511 
-524 HVAVGD
+524 
-530 RCHHKGICA
+530 
-539 SYDTDFQS
+539 
-547 LLEIPEDIR
+547 
-556 CVVKPVGNRHVYDL
+556 
-570 QVKDVH
+570 
-576 NFRLANG
+576 
-583 IISHNCTDALGT
+583 
-595 YHLALISNQFYKES
+595 
-609 YPASKY
+609 
-615 DNDALYPMMRLENTP
+615 
-630 QRLDLEYLKSL
+630 
-641 CSSVETRIDESLQQ
+641 
-655 VYQLAGCT
+655 
-663 FNVNSPAQFGKI
+663 

-683 TGIRTPTGA
+683 TGVRTPTGA
-692 MKADLKTLEAWMVKH
+692 MKADLKTLEACMVKH
-707 GSKAS
+707 ESKAI

-860 VVINHTNASL
+860 VVINHTPASL

-876 RSSLARTMGYFYGH
+876 KSSLARIIGYFYGK
-890 GRMTDG
+890 GKMTDG
-896 EMMSLIFDNPDLSY
+896 VLMSLCFDNPDLAY
-910 HYAGW
+910 HYYGW
-915 MKSLFGDEKVFPY
+915 MKSLFGDKKVSRY
-928 DLGKGKVEY
+928 DVDKGKVEY

-952 VIPAFDEDYFWRLDP
+952 VIPTVEEDRFGNLKVSP
-967 VSTYI
+967 VSTYTKV
-972 EEAYRISRMPDTFR
+972 ADRLSRMPDTFR
-986 HFLVGYLDSAKTSVR
+986 HFLAGYLDSAKTSVR
-1001 ALWYRDIPDDWADGV
+1001 ELGYKEIPEDWDDGI
-1016 TKDRVVFVIPSS
+1016 TKDRVTFVIPSA
-1028 CKDVIIPMFWA
+1028 CKDVIIPMFWT
-1039 SAIGCK
+1039 SAIDCK
-1045 VTDYTFK
+1045 VTDHTFK
-1052 TRFWEDKVTRVEVSD
+1052 TWFGEGKVTRVEVSD

-1092 LPKTFRLYSESRV
+1092 LPKTFRLYAESRV

-1121 VEGVHEFVAGG
+1121 VEDVHEFVAGG
-1132 IVTHNTGRLSCLSHD
+1132 IVTHNTGRLSC
-1147 ALVHTRQGLVPIVD
+1147 
-1161 ITEEHDIEVSP
+1161 
-1172 NKFAKAKLVHTGEQD
+1172 
-1187 FVKIVMSSGKK
+1187 
-1198 IECTTDHRFLCPS
+1198 
-1211 DEGFVWRYARDLKVS
+1211 
-1226 DMLCRTPVT
+1226 
-1235 FTGCDINFEMF
+1235 
-1246 VYGFFLGDGSY
+1246 
-1257 YSKESKNKCSLC
+1257 
-1269 MFFCE
+1269 
-1274 KDHDAMMYIHDGLVV
+1274 
-1289 RGIPHSMRPCK
+1289 
-1300 DSLWVIELAKEGSR
+1300 
-1314 RLSEMFPVENVKQ
+1314 
-1327 SERRVDFSYIHSKVD
+1327 
-1342 AFSVLAGV
+1342 
-1350 YQAEGEK
+1350 
-1357 YIRPDDGKMN
+1357 
-1367 SALNVTSYALVQ
+1367 
-1379 SLQRLADYVG
+1379 
-1389 IRTKIHTIKIDQ
+1389 
-1401 VKHPTHH
+1401 
-1408 KQWRL
+1408 
-1413 QFCVKSFRKYL
+1413 
-1424 DNSIPFRINTKKDV
+1424 
-1438 PKFLTD
+1438 
-1444 SLNSLPKDVWKVGE
+1444 
-1458 MAKFKALYHN
+1458 
-1468 KRYSL
+1468 
-1473 YSVMRLCEY
+1473 
-1482 SELPIEVFDYEQV
+1482 
-1495 VSIEPCGKKEA
+1495 
-1506 YTLAVDDPLHRYI
+1506 
-1519 AEGFIHHN
+1519 
-1527 CGGDKKN
+1527 GGDKKN
-1534 SFFTQNNVQCLEE
+1534 SFFTQNNVQ
-1547 DTSVITSE
+1547 
-1555 GIKPIKQIKT
+1555 
-1565 GDLVWTGSEFAPCQ
+1565 
-1579 QLGSKTCSVLKI
+1579 
-1591 STDCGEVICSA
+1591 
-1602 EHLVLVS
+1602 
-1609 DTRHEIGEFRHAG
+1609 
-1622 DLKVGQFMKHVGK
+1622 
-1635 VLSSDDRYSP
+1635 
-1645 SRIERIESV
+1645 
-1654 GEAVCYDL
+1654 
-1662 FVPKFERFVA
+1662 
-1672 NGFIVHNS
+1672 S

-1931 IPHDFALF
+1931 VPHDFALF

-1960 RSLEASNPCTSLF
+1960 RSLEAFNPCTSLF

-2050 GEGAYVLTIFSD
+2050 GEGDYVLTIFSD

-2169 PSGMHNVLDVM
+2169 PSGMHHVLDVM

-2336 KLLRVPDVVFKSPSE
+2336 KLLCVPDVVFKSPSE

-2423 SSIRQFVSLG
+2423 SSVRQFVSLG
-2433 GFKCVHKQNTLMEWL
+2433 GFKCVHKQNTLTEWL

-2678 FTPEWEESSEVLK
+2678 FIPEWEESSEVLK

>member
-1 MSIDSSSKAALHKGY
+1 M
-16 KHWCPEVEQRED
+16 
-28 WDKDF
+28 
-33 NFVLIRSIEELKKL
+33 
-47 DVEHKFV
+47 
-54 AWDTETSGLN
+54 
-64 PDIDWLV
+64 
-71 GFSFSFDG
+71 
-79 KTGYYV
+79 
-85 PVKHDDIALGKEAL
+85 
-99 DIFFSILSKAGTQ
+99 
-112 FLYNCRFDQRFFEAA
+112 
-127 GYSLEGL
+127 
-134 RYYDVMNAIWLADT
+134 
-148 NVLMPSLK
+148 
-156 ASERRFLGWIP
+156 
-167 KTFSET
+167 
-173 LGDATTFQH
+173 
-182 VPAEDA
+182 
-188 YKYACLAEDT
+188 
-198 LVTTDQGHEKISEIS
+198 
-213 VGTLVDTSEGFKEV
+213 
-227 TATYD
+227 
-232 NGIREVLEVSL
+232 
-243 DGNLIECTP
+243 
-252 DHLLAVNTVLGPSYM
+252 
-267 RADELLPC
+267 
-275 ASGYRGTGEIRE
+275 
-287 LRSTKSVRR
+287 
-296 EVFQDFHLM
+296 
-305 YYLLGLAWADGWMN
+305 
-319 HEKNSLSFHS
+319 
-329 SVKEQEFFTDFAKR
+329 
-343 FGTASVRVR
+343 
-352 KDLRKS
+352 
-358 PSGSMVRG
+358 
-366 IDLTLIS
+366 
-373 PHLEEFFIQHGY
+373 
-385 TCNKPSRVYKDIPDN
+385 
-400 YFSDFLRGLY
+400 
-410 DGDGS
+410 
-415 SNHHTMVFMC
+415 
-425 HEALKDVLVN
+425 
-435 DIHRLFGI
+435 
-443 LPTKSYFRHNVWSVS
+443 
-458 YGHSSSFLLWKS
+458 
-470 LYSTSS
+470 
-476 AFMQRKRDNAVCG
+476 
-489 KKRFLR
+489 
-495 VKDSSGVE
+495 
-503 RVFHSVSE
+503 
-511 AAKFYHVCVSSLS
+511 
-524 HVAVGD
+524 
-530 RCHHKGICA
+530 
-539 SYDTDFQS
+539 
-547 LLEIPEDIR
+547 
-556 CVVKPVGNRHVYDL
+556 
-570 QVKDVH
+570 
-576 NFRLANG
+576 
-583 IISHNCTDALGT
+583 
-595 YHLALISNQFYKES
+595 
-609 YPASKY
+609 
-615 DNDALYPMMRLENTP
+615 
-630 QRLDLEYLKSL
+630 
-641 CSSVETRIDESLQQ
+641 
-655 VYQLAGCT
+655 
-663 FNVNSPAQFGKI
+663 
-675 MLERFGVD
+675 
-683 TGIRTPTGA
+683 
-692 MKADLKTLEAWMVKH
+692 
-707 GSKAS
+707 
-712 PEVKDF
+712 
-718 LSAYKE
+718 
-724 YKKTVKFKSSYLD
+724 
-737 KYIKAAEDSDT
+737 
-748 FPIRFSY
+748 
-755 KFQSVPCLTENNT
+755 
-768 VLTKSRGFVSIKDV
+768 
-782 QSDDMIWTAWGY
+782 
-794 KRVLWNHSHEVDE
+794 
-807 FYRVILKNGMT
+807 
-818 LEGTGHHPVLV
+818 
-829 RKSPLEKVEYS
+829 
-840 GMTKDDVEW
+840 
-849 AGIQDL
+849 
-855 KPDEP
+855 
-860 VVINHTNASL
+860 
-870 SCQDSW
+870 
-876 RSSLARTMGYFYGH
+876 
-890 GRMTDG
+890 
-896 EMMSLIFDNPDLSY
+896 
-910 HYAGW
+910 
-915 MKSLFGDEKVFPY
+915 
-928 DLGKGKVEY
+928 
-937 SITRQT
+937 
-943 LAKFLVEHD
+943 
-952 VIPAFDEDYFWRLDP
+952 
-967 VSTYI
+967 
-972 EEAYRISRMPDTFR
+972 
-986 HFLVGYLDSAKTSVR
+986 
-1001 ALWYRDIPDDWADGV
+1001 
-1016 TKDRVVFVIPSS
+1016 
-1028 CKDVIIPMFWA
+1028 
-1039 SAIGCK
+1039 
-1045 VTDYTFK
+1045 
-1052 TRFWEDKVTRVEVSD
+1052 
-1067 PYSLSNLLSLWNNQ
+1067 
-1081 DVGLARFSCVE
+1081 
-1092 LPKTFRLYSESRV
+1092 
-1105 QSVER
+1105 
-1110 VPTKNTVYDIE
+1110 
-1121 VEGVHEFVAGG
+1121 
-1132 IVTHNTGRLSCLSHD
+1132 SHD

-1438 PKFLTD
+1438 PKFLIG
-1444 SLNSLPKDVWKVGE
+1444 SLNNLPKDVWKVGE
-1458 MAKFKALYHN
+1458 RAKFKALYHN

-1534 SFFTQNNVQCLEE
+1534 SFFTQNNVQ
-1547 DTSVITSE
+1547 
-1555 GIKPIKQIKT
+1555 
-1565 GDLVWTGSEFAPCQ
+1565 
-1579 QLGSKTCSVLKI
+1579 
-1591 STDCGEVICSA
+1591 
-1602 EHLVLVS
+1602 
-1609 DTRHEIGEFRHAG
+1609 
-1622 DLKVGQFMKHVGK
+1622 
-1635 VLSSDDRYSP
+1635 
-1645 SRIERIESV
+1645 
-1654 GEAVCYDL
+1654 
-1662 FVPKFERFVA
+1662 
-1672 NGFIVHNS
+1672 S

-1693 ATQEEIDKGKDILGW
+1693 ATQEEIDQGKDILGW

-1823 GERYSHEASEVYMHP
+1823 GERYSHEASEVYTHP

-1960 RSLEASNPCTSLF
+1960 RSLEAFNPCTSLF

-2044 SKSSLY
+2044 SRSSVY

-2130 AKCLSGETLVQTSY
+2130 S
-2144 GVLTLRSLYDGWKS
+2144 
-2158 GTYREDLKIAT
+2158 KI
-2169 PSGMHNVLDVM
+2169 
-2180 NNGTKDVLC
+2180 
-2189 LNMSNGDTL
+2189 
-2198 EATPDHLVRSG
+2198 
-2209 NKWVPVSS
+2209 
-2217 LNEGDCID
+2217 
-2225 ADICLSEVKVYPQ
+2225 
-2238 IPLSFVSGCFIP
+2238 
-2250 LNRDLAYLFGAV
+2250 
-2262 LGDGTIQKKNVYYF
+2262 
-2276 SEDEELLSE
+2276 
-2285 IERIVKGLGFE
+2285 
-2296 PRRNLHRIGKNGK
+2296 
-2309 PFFRISCGA
+2309 
-2318 SRCREIFV
+2318 
-2326 GAGLV
+2326 
-2331 GDTGH
+2331 
-2336 KLLRVPDVVFKSPSE
+2336 
-2351 CRFSFLQGIFDT
+2351 
-2363 DGTVS
+2363 
-2368 KLGNATSCG
+2368 
-2377 LCFCTSSQVF
+2377 
-2387 AKQCAML
+2387 
-2394 CRSLGMMCLVSSD
+2394 
-2407 FNKTYNRTYY
+2407 
-2417 KVRIRA
+2417 
-2423 SSIRQFVSLG
+2423 
-2433 GFKCVHKQNTLMEWL
+2433 
-2448 DAGLCLKTYK
+2448 
-2458 KHYCIQSIS
+2458 
-2467 SGVREVFDVS
+2467 
-2477 VDSEEHAFLANGLVV
+2477 
-2492 HNCASFGILYG
+2492 ASFGILYG

-2678 FTPEWEESSEVLK
+2678 FIPEWEESSEVLK

>member
-16 KHWCPEVEQRED
+16 KHWCPEVEPRED

-188 YKYACLAEDT
+188 YKYACLDEHE
-198 LVTTDQGHEKISEIS
+198 LVMMGDRSTKRICEVE
-213 VGTLVDTSEGFKEV
+213 VGDMVCTPKGPRKV
-227 TATYD
+227 TAVYN
-232 NGIREVLEVSL
+232 NGIRECYSL
-243 DGNLIECTP
+243 VWNDGSATTATGNHRFLFH
-252 DHLLAVNTVLGPSYM
+252 DK
-267 RADELLPC
+267 D
-275 ASGYRGTGEIRE
+275 TGEE
-287 LRSTKSVRR
+287 VWRSVD
-296 EVFQDFHLM
+296 EV
-305 YYLLGLAWADGWMN
+305 Y
-319 HEKNSLSFHS
+319 SLYQKDHRS
-329 SVKEQEFFTDFAKR
+329 S
-343 FGTASVRVR
+343 
-352 KDLRKS
+352 
-358 PSGSMVRG
+358 
-366 IDLTLIS
+366 
-373 PHLEEFFIQHGY
+373 LEAAQITPKGKH
-385 TCNKPSRVYKDIPDN
+385 
-400 YFSDFLRGLY
+400 SDFLLCEV
-410 DGDGS
+410 S
-415 SNHHTMVFMC
+415 
-425 HEALKDVLVN
+425 K
-435 DIHRLFGI
+435 
-443 LPTKSYFRHNVWSVS
+443 FR
-458 YGHSSSFLLWKS
+458 
-470 LYSTSS
+470 
-476 AFMQRKRDNAVCG
+476 
-489 KKRFLR
+489 
-495 VKDSSGVE
+495 
-503 RVFHSVSE
+503 
-511 AAKFYHVCVSSLS
+511 
-524 HVAVGD
+524 
-530 RCHHKGICA
+530 
-539 SYDTDFQS
+539 
-547 LLEIPEDIR
+547 P
-556 CVVKPVGNRHVYDL
+556 CVVYDI
-570 QVKDVH
+570 QVEEVH
-576 NFRLANG
+576 CFVMANG

-641 CSSVETRIDESLQQ
+641 CSSVEIRIDESLQQ

-683 TGIRTPTGA
+683 TGVRTPTGA

-794 KRVLWNHSHEVDE
+794 KRVLWNHSHEVAE
-807 FYRVILKNGMT
+807 FYRVTLKNGMT

-860 VVINHTNASL
+860 VVINHANASL

-876 RSSLARTMGYFYGH
+876 KSSLARIMGYFYGK
-890 GRMTDG
+890 GKMTDG
-896 EMMSLIFDNPDLSY
+896 ILMSLCFDNPDLVY

-915 MKSLFGDEKVFPY
+915 MKSLFGDKKVSRY
-928 DLGKGKVEY
+928 DVDKGKVEY

-952 VIPAFDEDYFWRLDP
+952 VTPTVEEDPLGNLKVSP
-967 VSTYI
+967 VSTYTKV
-972 EEAYRISRMPDTFR
+972 ADRLSRMPDTFR
-986 HFLVGYLDSAKTSVR
+986 SFLAGYLDSAKTSAR
-1001 ALWYRDIPDDWADGV
+1001 ELGYKEIPEDWDDGV
-1016 TKDRVVFVIPSS
+1016 TKDRVIFVIPSA

-1039 SAIGCK
+1039 SAIDCK
-1045 VTDYTFK
+1045 VTDHTFK
-1052 TRFWEDKVTRVEVSD
+1052 TWFGEGKVTRVEVSD
-1067 PYSLSNLLSLWNNQ
+1067 PCSLSNLLSLWNNQ

-1092 LPKTFRLYSESRV
+1092 LPKTFRLYAESRV

-1110 VPTKNTVYDIE
+1110 VHANTVVYDIE
-1121 VEGVHEFVAGG
+1121 VEDVHEFVAGG

-1257 YSKESKNKCSLC
+1257 YSKESKNKYSLR

-1389 IRTKIHTIKIDQ
+1389 IRTTIHTIKIDH

-1438 PKFLTD
+1438 PKFLIG
-1444 SLNSLPKDVWKVGE
+1444 SLNNLPKDVWKVGE
-1458 MAKFKALYHN
+1458 RAKFKALYHN

-1534 SFFTQNNVQCLEE
+1534 SFFTQNNVQ
-1547 DTSVITSE
+1547 
-1555 GIKPIKQIKT
+1555 
-1565 GDLVWTGSEFAPCQ
+1565 
-1579 QLGSKTCSVLKI
+1579 
-1591 STDCGEVICSA
+1591 
-1602 EHLVLVS
+1602 
-1609 DTRHEIGEFRHAG
+1609 
-1622 DLKVGQFMKHVGK
+1622 
-1635 VLSSDDRYSP
+1635 
-1645 SRIERIESV
+1645 
-1654 GEAVCYDL
+1654 
-1662 FVPKFERFVA
+1662 
-1672 NGFIVHNS
+1672 S

-1693 ATQEEIDKGKDILGW
+1693 ATQEEINQGKDILGW

-1960 RSLEASNPCTSLF
+1960 RSLEAFNPCTSLF

-2130 AKCLSGETLVQTSY
+2130 S
-2144 GVLTLRSLYDGWKS
+2144 
-2158 GTYREDLKIAT
+2158 KI
-2169 PSGMHNVLDVM
+2169 
-2180 NNGTKDVLC
+2180 
-2189 LNMSNGDTL
+2189 
-2198 EATPDHLVRSG
+2198 
-2209 NKWVPVSS
+2209 
-2217 LNEGDCID
+2217 
-2225 ADICLSEVKVYPQ
+2225 
-2238 IPLSFVSGCFIP
+2238 
-2250 LNRDLAYLFGAV
+2250 
-2262 LGDGTIQKKNVYYF
+2262 
-2276 SEDEELLSE
+2276 
-2285 IERIVKGLGFE
+2285 
-2296 PRRNLHRIGKNGK
+2296 
-2309 PFFRISCGA
+2309 
-2318 SRCREIFV
+2318 
-2326 GAGLV
+2326 
-2331 GDTGH
+2331 
-2336 KLLRVPDVVFKSPSE
+2336 
-2351 CRFSFLQGIFDT
+2351 
-2363 DGTVS
+2363 
-2368 KLGNATSCG
+2368 
-2377 LCFCTSSQVF
+2377 
-2387 AKQCAML
+2387 
-2394 CRSLGMMCLVSSD
+2394 
-2407 FNKTYNRTYY
+2407 
-2417 KVRIRA
+2417 
-2423 SSIRQFVSLG
+2423 
-2433 GFKCVHKQNTLMEWL
+2433 
-2448 DAGLCLKTYK
+2448 
-2458 KHYCIQSIS
+2458 
-2467 SGVREVFDVS
+2467 
-2477 VDSEEHAFLANGLVV
+2477 
-2492 HNCASFGILYG
+2492 ASFGILYG

-2678 FTPEWEESSEVLK
+2678 FIPEWEESSEVLK

>member
-16 KHWCPEVEQRED
+16 KHWCPEVEPRED

-79 KTGYYV
+79 LTGYYV

-173 LGDATTFQH
+173 LGEATTFQH

-188 YKYACLAEDT
+188 YKYA
-198 LVTTDQGHEKISEIS
+198 I
-213 VGTLVDTSEGFKEV
+213 
-227 TATYD
+227 
-232 NGIREVLEVSL
+232 
-243 DGNLIECTP
+243 
-252 DHLLAVNTVLGPSYM
+252 
-267 RADELLPC
+267 
-275 ASGYRGTGEIRE
+275 
-287 LRSTKSVRR
+287 
-296 EVFQDFHLM
+296 
-305 YYLLGLAWADGWMN
+305 
-319 HEKNSLSFHS
+319 
-329 SVKEQEFFTDFAKR
+329 
-343 FGTASVRVR
+343 
-352 KDLRKS
+352 
-358 PSGSMVRG
+358 
-366 IDLTLIS
+366 
-373 PHLEEFFIQHGY
+373 
-385 TCNKPSRVYKDIPDN
+385 
-400 YFSDFLRGLY
+400 
-410 DGDGS
+410 
-415 SNHHTMVFMC
+415 
-425 HEALKDVLVN
+425 
-435 DIHRLFGI
+435 
-443 LPTKSYFRHNVWSVS
+443 
-458 YGHSSSFLLWKS
+458 
-470 LYSTSS
+470 
-476 AFMQRKRDNAVCG
+476 
-489 KKRFLR
+489 
-495 VKDSSGVE
+495 
-503 RVFHSVSE
+503 
-511 AAKFYHVCVSSLS
+511 
-524 HVAVGD
+524 
-530 RCHHKGICA
+530 
-539 SYDTDFQS
+539 
-547 LLEIPEDIR
+547 
-556 CVVKPVGNRHVYDL
+556 
-570 QVKDVH
+570 
-576 NFRLANG
+576 
-583 IISHNCTDALGT
+583 TDALGT

-641 CSSVETRIDESLQQ
+641 CSSVEIRIDESLQQ

-683 TGIRTPTGA
+683 TGVRTPTGA

-737 KYIKAAEDSDT
+737 KYIKAAEDADT

-782 QSDDMIWTAWGY
+782 QSEDMIWTAWGY

-807 FYRVILKNGMT
+807 FYRVTLKNGMT

-829 RKSPLEKVEYS
+829 RKSPLEKVAYS

-855 KPDEP
+855 KLDEP
-860 VVINHTNASL
+860 VVINHTHASL

-876 RSSLARTMGYFYGH
+876 KSSLARIMGYFYGK
-890 GRMTDG
+890 GKMTDG
-896 EMMSLIFDNPDLSY
+896 ILMSLCFDNSDLAY
-910 HYAGW
+910 HYAVW
-915 MKSLFGDEKVFPY
+915 MKSLFGDKKVSQY
-928 DLGKGKVEY
+928 DVDKGKVEY

-943 LAKFLVEHD
+943 LAKFLAEHE
-952 VIPAFDEDYFWRLDP
+952 VIPTVEEDRLGNLKVSP
-967 VSTYI
+967 VSTYTKV
-972 EEAYRISRMPDTFR
+972 ADRLSRMPDTFR
-986 HFLVGYLDSAKTSVR
+986 HFLAGYLDSAKTSAR
-1001 ALWYRDIPDDWADGV
+1001 ELGYKEIPEDWDDGI
-1016 TKDRVVFVIPSS
+1016 TTDRVVFVIPSA

-1039 SAIGCK
+1039 SAIDCK
-1045 VTDYTFK
+1045 VTDHTFK
-1052 TRFWEDKVTRVEVSD
+1052 TWFGEGKVIRVEVSD
-1067 PYSLSNLLSLWNNQ
+1067 PYSLSNLLSLWNNL

-1092 LPKTFRLYSESRV
+1092 LPKTFRLYAESMV
-1105 QSVER
+1105 QSVEH
-1110 VPTKNTVYDIE
+1110 VHANTVVYDIE
-1121 VEGVHEFVAGG
+1121 VEGVHEYVAGG
-1132 IVTHNTGRLSCLSHD
+1132 IVTHNTGRLS
-1147 ALVHTRQGLVPIVD
+1147 
-1161 ITEEHDIEVSP
+1161 
-1172 NKFAKAKLVHTGEQD
+1172 
-1187 FVKIVMSSGKK
+1187 
-1198 IECTTDHRFLCPS
+1198 
-1211 DEGFVWRYARDLKVS
+1211 
-1226 DMLCRTPVT
+1226 
-1235 FTGCDINFEMF
+1235 
-1246 VYGFFLGDGSY
+1246 
-1257 YSKESKNKCSLC
+1257 
-1269 MFFCE
+1269 
-1274 KDHDAMMYIHDGLVV
+1274 
-1289 RGIPHSMRPCK
+1289 
-1300 DSLWVIELAKEGSR
+1300 
-1314 RLSEMFPVENVKQ
+1314 
-1327 SERRVDFSYIHSKVD
+1327 
-1342 AFSVLAGV
+1342 
-1350 YQAEGEK
+1350 
-1357 YIRPDDGKMN
+1357 
-1367 SALNVTSYALVQ
+1367 
-1379 SLQRLADYVG
+1379 
-1389 IRTKIHTIKIDQ
+1389 
-1401 VKHPTHH
+1401 
-1408 KQWRL
+1408 
-1413 QFCVKSFRKYL
+1413 
-1424 DNSIPFRINTKKDV
+1424 
-1438 PKFLTD
+1438 
-1444 SLNSLPKDVWKVGE
+1444 
-1458 MAKFKALYHN
+1458 
-1468 KRYSL
+1468 
-1473 YSVMRLCEY
+1473 
-1482 SELPIEVFDYEQV
+1482 
-1495 VSIEPCGKKEA
+1495 
-1506 YTLAVDDPLHRYI
+1506 
-1519 AEGFIHHN
+1519 

-1555 GIKPIKQIKT
+1555 GIKPIKQVNT

-1579 QLGSKTCSVLKI
+1579 QLGSRKKICESICTYFGSITASLEHKFLTLNLDSFDLEFNVLANVI
-1591 STDCGEVICSA
+1591 SQGLPVVRNVHDGGFTFRELIENEKFKDSMLFRPELSEEVVECLSEKFRDVRFDMVKSA
-1602 EHLVLVS
+1602 KYFWHPNIIPPEVTV
-1609 DTRHEIGEFRHAG
+1609 
-1622 DLKVGQFMKHVGK
+1622 
-1635 VLSSDDRYSP
+1635 
-1645 SRIERIESV
+1645 
-1654 GEAVCYDL
+1654 YDL

-1672 NGFIVHNS
+1672 NGFVVHNS

-1693 ATQEEIDKGKDILGW
+1693 ATQEEINQGKDILGW

-1791 LDRGWM
+1791 LNHGWM

-1851 GTQDAGFRIVR
+1851 GTPDEGFRIVR

-1950 SVDRELSLGL
+1950 SVDRELSLGF
-1960 RSLEASNPCTSLF
+1960 RSLEAYNPCTCLF

-1978 KYKDEPIFLQ
+1978 EYKDEPIFLQ

-2044 SKSSLY
+2044 SKSSVY
-2050 GEGAYVLTIFSD
+2050 GEGTYVLTIFSD
-2062 VSSLPKSLGSTFG
+2062 MSSLPKSLGSTFG

-2169 PSGMHNVLDVM
+2169 PSGMHHVLDVM

-2250 LNRDLAYLFGAV
+2250 LNKDLAYLFGSV
-2262 LGDGTIQKKNVYYF
+2262 LGDGTIQQKNVYYF

-2309 PFFRISCGA
+2309 TFFRISCGA

-2336 KLLRVPDVVFKSPSE
+2336 KLLRVPDVIFKSPSE

-2368 KLGNATSCG
+2368 KLGNASSCG

-2387 AKQCAML
+2387 AQQCAML
-2394 CRSLGMMCLVSSD
+2394 CRSLGMMCRVSSD

-2423 SSIRQFVSLG
+2423 SSVRQFVSLG

-2467 SGVREVFDVS
+2467 SGVSEVFDVS

-2536 QGQAENVSY
+2536 QGQAENVTY

-2557 RQRRVRSYFQSGDKA
+2557 RQRRVRSYFQSGDRA
-2572 QIAFAERTVKN
+2572 QVAFAERTVKN

>member
-16 KHWCPEVEQRED
+16 KHWCPELEPRED

-173 LGDATTFQH
+173 LGEATTFQH

-188 YKYACLAEDT
+188 YKYA
-198 LVTTDQGHEKISEIS
+198 I
-213 VGTLVDTSEGFKEV
+213 
-227 TATYD
+227 
-232 NGIREVLEVSL
+232 
-243 DGNLIECTP
+243 
-252 DHLLAVNTVLGPSYM
+252 
-267 RADELLPC
+267 
-275 ASGYRGTGEIRE
+275 
-287 LRSTKSVRR
+287 
-296 EVFQDFHLM
+296 
-305 YYLLGLAWADGWMN
+305 
-319 HEKNSLSFHS
+319 
-329 SVKEQEFFTDFAKR
+329 
-343 FGTASVRVR
+343 
-352 KDLRKS
+352 
-358 PSGSMVRG
+358 
-366 IDLTLIS
+366 
-373 PHLEEFFIQHGY
+373 
-385 TCNKPSRVYKDIPDN
+385 
-400 YFSDFLRGLY
+400 
-410 DGDGS
+410 
-415 SNHHTMVFMC
+415 
-425 HEALKDVLVN
+425 
-435 DIHRLFGI
+435 
-443 LPTKSYFRHNVWSVS
+443 
-458 YGHSSSFLLWKS
+458 
-470 LYSTSS
+470 
-476 AFMQRKRDNAVCG
+476 
-489 KKRFLR
+489 
-495 VKDSSGVE
+495 
-503 RVFHSVSE
+503 
-511 AAKFYHVCVSSLS
+511 
-524 HVAVGD
+524 
-530 RCHHKGICA
+530 
-539 SYDTDFQS
+539 
-547 LLEIPEDIR
+547 
-556 CVVKPVGNRHVYDL
+556 
-570 QVKDVH
+570 
-576 NFRLANG
+576 
-583 IISHNCTDALGT
+583 TDALGT

-683 TGIRTPTGA
+683 TGVRTPTGA

-737 KYIKAAEDSDT
+737 KYIKAAEDADT

-794 KRVLWNHSHEVDE
+794 KRVLWNHSHDVDE
-807 FYRVILKNGMT
+807 FYRVTLKNGMT

-829 RKSPLEKVEYS
+829 RKSPLEKVAYS

-860 VVINHTNASL
+860 VVINHAHASL
-870 SCQDSW
+870 SCSDPW
-876 RSSLARTMGYFYGH
+876 KSSLARIVGYFYGK
-890 GRMTDG
+890 GKMTDG
-896 EMMSLIFDNPDLSY
+896 ILMSLCFDNKDLAY
-910 HYAGW
+910 HYYGW
-915 MKSLFGDEKVFPY
+915 MKSLFGDKKVSRY
-928 DLGKGKVEY
+928 DVDKGKVEY

-943 LAKFLVEHD
+943 LAKFLAEHE
-952 VIPAFDEDYFWRLDP
+952 VIPTVEEDRFGNLKMNP
-967 VSTYI
+967 VSTYTKVVD
-972 EEAYRISRMPDTFR
+972 RLSRMPDTFR
-986 HFLVGYLDSAKTSVR
+986 HFLAGYLDSAKTSAR
-1001 ALWYRDIPDDWADGV
+1001 ELGYKEIPENWDDGI
-1016 TKDRVVFVIPSS
+1016 TKDRVVFVIPSA

-1039 SAIGCK
+1039 SAIACK
-1045 VTDYTFK
+1045 VTDHTFK
-1052 TRFWEDKVTRVEVSD
+1052 TWFGEGKVTRVEVSD

-1092 LPKTFRLYSESRV
+1092 LPNTFRLYTESLV
-1105 QSVER
+1105 QSVEH
-1110 VPTKNTVYDIE
+1110 VHANTVVYDIE
-1121 VEGVHEFVAGG
+1121 VEDVHEYVAGG

-1161 ITEEHDIEVSP
+1161 ITEEHDIEVSQ

-1226 DMLCRTPVT
+1226 DMLCRTREYE
-1235 FTGCDINFEMF
+1235 I
-1246 VYGFFLGDGSY
+1246 
-1257 YSKESKNKCSLC
+1257 
-1269 MFFCE
+1269 
-1274 KDHDAMMYIHDGLVV
+1274 
-1289 RGIPHSMRPCK
+1289 
-1300 DSLWVIELAKEGSR
+1300 
-1314 RLSEMFPVENVKQ
+1314 
-1327 SERRVDFSYIHSKVD
+1327 
-1342 AFSVLAGV
+1342 
-1350 YQAEGEK
+1350 
-1357 YIRPDDGKMN
+1357 
-1367 SALNVTSYALVQ
+1367 
-1379 SLQRLADYVG
+1379 
-1389 IRTKIHTIKIDQ
+1389 
-1401 VKHPTHH
+1401 
-1408 KQWRL
+1408 
-1413 QFCVKSFRKYL
+1413 
-1424 DNSIPFRINTKKDV
+1424 
-1438 PKFLTD
+1438 
-1444 SLNSLPKDVWKVGE
+1444 
-1458 MAKFKALYHN
+1458 
-1468 KRYSL
+1468 
-1473 YSVMRLCEY
+1473 Y
-1482 SELPIEVFDYEQV
+1482 SESII
-1495 VSIEPCGKKEA
+1495 SIEPCGKKEA

-1534 SFFTQNNVQCLEE
+1534 SFFTQNNVQ
-1547 DTSVITSE
+1547 
-1555 GIKPIKQIKT
+1555 
-1565 GDLVWTGSEFAPCQ
+1565 
-1579 QLGSKTCSVLKI
+1579 
-1591 STDCGEVICSA
+1591 
-1602 EHLVLVS
+1602 
-1609 DTRHEIGEFRHAG
+1609 
-1622 DLKVGQFMKHVGK
+1622 
-1635 VLSSDDRYSP
+1635 
-1645 SRIERIESV
+1645 
-1654 GEAVCYDL
+1654 
-1662 FVPKFERFVA
+1662 
-1672 NGFIVHNS
+1672 S

-1693 ATQEEIDKGKDILGW
+1693 ATQEEINQGKDILGW

-1791 LDRGWM
+1791 LDHGWM

-1851 GTQDAGFRIVR
+1851 GTPDAGFRIVR

-1939 LHSGDFSSTEF
+1939 LHSGDFSSTKF
-1950 SVDRELSLGL
+1950 SVDRELSLGF
-1960 RSLEASNPCTSLF
+1960 RSLEAFNPCTHLF

-1978 KYKDEPIFLQ
+1978 EYKDEPIFLQ

-2035 TGSTCRVDP
+2035 TGSTCRVDS
-2044 SKSSLY
+2044 SKSSVY

-2062 VSSLPKSLGSTFG
+2062 VSALPKSLGSTFG

-2169 PSGMHNVLDVM
+2169 PSGMHHVLDVM

-2326 GAGLV
+2326 GADLV

-2368 KLGNATSCG
+2368 KLGNVSSCG

-2387 AKQCAML
+2387 AQQCAML
-2394 CRSLGMMCLVSSD
+2394 CRSLGMMCRVSSD

-2417 KVRIRA
+2417 KVRIR
-2423 SSIRQFVSLG
+2423 SSSVRQFVSLG

-2557 RQRRVRSYFQSGDKA
+2557 RQRRVRSYFQSGDRA
-2572 QIAFAERTVKN
+2572 QVAFAERTVKN

-2691 KRTGHVE
+2691 KRIGHVE

>member
-16 KHWCPEVEQRED
+16 KHWCPEVEPRED

-99 DIFFSILSKAGTQ
+99 DIFFSILRKAGTQ

-173 LGDATTFQH
+173 LGEATTFQH

-188 YKYACLAEDT
+188 YKYA
-198 LVTTDQGHEKISEIS
+198 I
-213 VGTLVDTSEGFKEV
+213 
-227 TATYD
+227 
-232 NGIREVLEVSL
+232 
-243 DGNLIECTP
+243 
-252 DHLLAVNTVLGPSYM
+252 
-267 RADELLPC
+267 
-275 ASGYRGTGEIRE
+275 
-287 LRSTKSVRR
+287 
-296 EVFQDFHLM
+296 
-305 YYLLGLAWADGWMN
+305 
-319 HEKNSLSFHS
+319 
-329 SVKEQEFFTDFAKR
+329 
-343 FGTASVRVR
+343 
-352 KDLRKS
+352 
-358 PSGSMVRG
+358 
-366 IDLTLIS
+366 
-373 PHLEEFFIQHGY
+373 
-385 TCNKPSRVYKDIPDN
+385 
-400 YFSDFLRGLY
+400 
-410 DGDGS
+410 
-415 SNHHTMVFMC
+415 
-425 HEALKDVLVN
+425 
-435 DIHRLFGI
+435 
-443 LPTKSYFRHNVWSVS
+443 
-458 YGHSSSFLLWKS
+458 
-470 LYSTSS
+470 
-476 AFMQRKRDNAVCG
+476 
-489 KKRFLR
+489 
-495 VKDSSGVE
+495 
-503 RVFHSVSE
+503 
-511 AAKFYHVCVSSLS
+511 
-524 HVAVGD
+524 
-530 RCHHKGICA
+530 
-539 SYDTDFQS
+539 
-547 LLEIPEDIR
+547 
-556 CVVKPVGNRHVYDL
+556 
-570 QVKDVH
+570 
-576 NFRLANG
+576 
-583 IISHNCTDALGT
+583 TDALGT

-683 TGIRTPTGA
+683 TGVRTPTGA

-782 QSDDMIWTAWGY
+782 QSEDMIWTAWGY

-876 RSSLARTMGYFYGH
+876 KSSLARIMGYFYGH

-1001 ALWYRDIPDDWADGV
+1001 DLWYRDIPDDWADGV

-1045 VTDYTFK
+1045 VTDHTFK
-1052 TRFWEDKVTRVEVSD
+1052 IGFCEDKVTRVEVSD
-1067 PYSLSNLLSLWNNQ
+1067 PCSLSNLLSLWNNQ

-1092 LPKTFRLYSESRV
+1092 LPKTFRLYAESRV

-1110 VPTKNTVYDIE
+1110 VHANTVVHDIE
-1121 VEGVHEFVAGG
+1121 VEDVHEFVAGG
-1132 IVTHNTGRLSCLSHD
+1132 IITHNTGRLSCLSHD

-1226 DMLCRTPVT
+1226 DMLCRTREYE
-1235 FTGCDINFEMF
+1235 I
-1246 VYGFFLGDGSY
+1246 
-1257 YSKESKNKCSLC
+1257 
-1269 MFFCE
+1269 
-1274 KDHDAMMYIHDGLVV
+1274 
-1289 RGIPHSMRPCK
+1289 
-1300 DSLWVIELAKEGSR
+1300 
-1314 RLSEMFPVENVKQ
+1314 
-1327 SERRVDFSYIHSKVD
+1327 
-1342 AFSVLAGV
+1342 
-1350 YQAEGEK
+1350 
-1357 YIRPDDGKMN
+1357 
-1367 SALNVTSYALVQ
+1367 
-1379 SLQRLADYVG
+1379 
-1389 IRTKIHTIKIDQ
+1389 
-1401 VKHPTHH
+1401 
-1408 KQWRL
+1408 
-1413 QFCVKSFRKYL
+1413 
-1424 DNSIPFRINTKKDV
+1424 
-1438 PKFLTD
+1438 
-1444 SLNSLPKDVWKVGE
+1444 
-1458 MAKFKALYHN
+1458 
-1468 KRYSL
+1468 
-1473 YSVMRLCEY
+1473 Y
-1482 SELPIEVFDYEQV
+1482 SESII
-1495 VSIEPCGKKEA
+1495 SIEPCGKKEA
-1506 YTLAVDDPLHRYI
+1506 YTLAVDDPLHSYI
-1519 AEGFIHHN
+1519 AEGFVHHN

-1534 SFFTQNNVQCLEE
+1534 SFFTQNNVQ
-1547 DTSVITSE
+1547 
-1555 GIKPIKQIKT
+1555 
-1565 GDLVWTGSEFAPCQ
+1565 
-1579 QLGSKTCSVLKI
+1579 
-1591 STDCGEVICSA
+1591 
-1602 EHLVLVS
+1602 
-1609 DTRHEIGEFRHAG
+1609 
-1622 DLKVGQFMKHVGK
+1622 
-1635 VLSSDDRYSP
+1635 
-1645 SRIERIESV
+1645 
-1654 GEAVCYDL
+1654 
-1662 FVPKFERFVA
+1662 
-1672 NGFIVHNS
+1672 S

-1851 GTQDAGFRIVR
+1851 GTPDAGFRIVR

-1950 SVDRELSLGL
+1950 SVDRELSLEI
-1960 RSLEASNPCTSLF
+1960 RSLEAFNPCTSLF

-2130 AKCLSGETLVQTSY
+2130 AKCVAGDTILHTAEDHTIAIRDLVSVETLKNAVIGEPVELPEPKTRISTPEGWSPVTHWISNGKKDTLKLIIERQ
-2144 GVLTLRSLYDGWKS
+2144 LTL
-2158 GTYREDLKIAT
+2158 E
-2169 PSGMHNVLDVM
+2169 V
-2180 NNGTKDVLC
+2180 
-2189 LNMSNGDTL
+2189 
-2198 EATPDHLVRSG
+2198 TPDHLVGKYDPDASDDLSKKYKLVRAD
-2209 NKWVPVSS
+2209 S
-2217 LNEGDCID
+2217 LSVGH
-2225 ADICLSEVKVYPQ
+2225 Y
-2238 IPLSFVSGCFIP
+2238 
-2250 LNRDLAYLFGAV
+2250 V
-2262 LGDGTIQKKNVYYF
+2262 LWDYCPMRITDIQK
-2276 SEDEELLSE
+2276 
-2285 IERIVKGLGFE
+2285 G
-2296 PRRNLHRIGKNGK
+2296 
-2309 PFFRISCGA
+2309 
-2318 SRCREIFV
+2318 
-2326 GAGLV
+2326 
-2331 GDTGH
+2331 
-2336 KLLRVPDVVFKSPSE
+2336 
-2351 CRFSFLQGIFDT
+2351 
-2363 DGTVS
+2363 
-2368 KLGNATSCG
+2368 
-2377 LCFCTSSQVF
+2377 
-2387 AKQCAML
+2387 
-2394 CRSLGMMCLVSSD
+2394 SSD
-2407 FNKTYNRTYY
+2407 VYDITVDN
-2417 KVRIRA
+2417 A
-2423 SSIRQFVSLG
+2423 SHTF
-2433 GFKCVHKQNTLMEWL
+2433 H
-2448 DAGLCLKTYK
+2448 
-2458 KHYCIQSIS
+2458 
-2467 SGVREVFDVS
+2467 
-2477 VDSEEHAFLANGLVV
+2477 ANGVVV

-2557 RQRRVRSYFQSGDKA
+2557 RQRRVRSYFQSGDRA
-2572 QIAFAERTVKN
+2572 QVAFAERTVKN

-2678 FTPEWEESSEVLK
+2678 FIPEWEESSEVLK

-2698 TESSDNESLDVEESD
+2698 IESSDNESLDVEESD

>member
-16 KHWCPEVEQRED
+16 KHWCPEVEPRED

-79 KTGYYV
+79 LTGYYV

-173 LGDATTFQH
+173 LGEATTFQH

-188 YKYACLAEDT
+188 YKYA
-198 LVTTDQGHEKISEIS
+198 I
-213 VGTLVDTSEGFKEV
+213 
-227 TATYD
+227 
-232 NGIREVLEVSL
+232 
-243 DGNLIECTP
+243 
-252 DHLLAVNTVLGPSYM
+252 
-267 RADELLPC
+267 
-275 ASGYRGTGEIRE
+275 
-287 LRSTKSVRR
+287 
-296 EVFQDFHLM
+296 
-305 YYLLGLAWADGWMN
+305 
-319 HEKNSLSFHS
+319 
-329 SVKEQEFFTDFAKR
+329 
-343 FGTASVRVR
+343 
-352 KDLRKS
+352 
-358 PSGSMVRG
+358 
-366 IDLTLIS
+366 
-373 PHLEEFFIQHGY
+373 
-385 TCNKPSRVYKDIPDN
+385 
-400 YFSDFLRGLY
+400 
-410 DGDGS
+410 
-415 SNHHTMVFMC
+415 
-425 HEALKDVLVN
+425 
-435 DIHRLFGI
+435 
-443 LPTKSYFRHNVWSVS
+443 
-458 YGHSSSFLLWKS
+458 
-470 LYSTSS
+470 
-476 AFMQRKRDNAVCG
+476 
-489 KKRFLR
+489 
-495 VKDSSGVE
+495 
-503 RVFHSVSE
+503 
-511 AAKFYHVCVSSLS
+511 
-524 HVAVGD
+524 
-530 RCHHKGICA
+530 
-539 SYDTDFQS
+539 
-547 LLEIPEDIR
+547 
-556 CVVKPVGNRHVYDL
+556 
-570 QVKDVH
+570 
-576 NFRLANG
+576 
-583 IISHNCTDALGT
+583 TDALGT

-641 CSSVETRIDESLQQ
+641 CSSVEIRIDESLQQ

-683 TGIRTPTGA
+683 TGVRTPTGA

-737 KYIKAAEDSDT
+737 KYIKAAEDADT

-782 QSDDMIWTAWGY
+782 QSEDMIWTAWGY

-807 FYRVILKNGMT
+807 FYRVTLKNGMT

-829 RKSPLEKVEYS
+829 RKSPLEKVAYS

-855 KPDEP
+855 KLDEP
-860 VVINHTNASL
+860 VVINHTHASL

-876 RSSLARTMGYFYGH
+876 KSSLARIMGYFYGK
-890 GRMTDG
+890 GKMTDG
-896 EMMSLIFDNPDLSY
+896 ILMSLCFDNSDLAY
-910 HYAGW
+910 HYAVW
-915 MKSLFGDEKVFPY
+915 MKSLFGDKKVSQY
-928 DLGKGKVEY
+928 DVDKGKVEY

-943 LAKFLVEHD
+943 LAKFLAEHE
-952 VIPAFDEDYFWRLDP
+952 VIPTVEEDRLGNLKVSP
-967 VSTYI
+967 VSTYTKV
-972 EEAYRISRMPDTFR
+972 ADRLSRMPDTFR
-986 HFLVGYLDSAKTSVR
+986 HFLAGYLDSAKTSAR
-1001 ALWYRDIPDDWADGV
+1001 ELGYKEIPEDWDDGI
-1016 TKDRVVFVIPSS
+1016 TTDRVVFVIPSA

-1039 SAIGCK
+1039 SAIDCK
-1045 VTDYTFK
+1045 VTDHTFK
-1052 TRFWEDKVTRVEVSD
+1052 TWFGEGKVIRVEVSD
-1067 PYSLSNLLSLWNNQ
+1067 PYSLSNLLSLWNNL

-1092 LPKTFRLYSESRV
+1092 LPKTFRLYAESMV
-1105 QSVER
+1105 QSVEH
-1110 VPTKNTVYDIE
+1110 VHANTVVYDIE
-1121 VEGVHEFVAGG
+1121 VEGVHEYVAGG
-1132 IVTHNTGRLSCLSHD
+1132 IVTHNTGRLS
-1147 ALVHTRQGLVPIVD
+1147 
-1161 ITEEHDIEVSP
+1161 
-1172 NKFAKAKLVHTGEQD
+1172 
-1187 FVKIVMSSGKK
+1187 
-1198 IECTTDHRFLCPS
+1198 
-1211 DEGFVWRYARDLKVS
+1211 
-1226 DMLCRTPVT
+1226 
-1235 FTGCDINFEMF
+1235 
-1246 VYGFFLGDGSY
+1246 
-1257 YSKESKNKCSLC
+1257 
-1269 MFFCE
+1269 
-1274 KDHDAMMYIHDGLVV
+1274 
-1289 RGIPHSMRPCK
+1289 
-1300 DSLWVIELAKEGSR
+1300 
-1314 RLSEMFPVENVKQ
+1314 
-1327 SERRVDFSYIHSKVD
+1327 
-1342 AFSVLAGV
+1342 
-1350 YQAEGEK
+1350 
-1357 YIRPDDGKMN
+1357 
-1367 SALNVTSYALVQ
+1367 
-1379 SLQRLADYVG
+1379 
-1389 IRTKIHTIKIDQ
+1389 
-1401 VKHPTHH
+1401 
-1408 KQWRL
+1408 
-1413 QFCVKSFRKYL
+1413 
-1424 DNSIPFRINTKKDV
+1424 
-1438 PKFLTD
+1438 
-1444 SLNSLPKDVWKVGE
+1444 
-1458 MAKFKALYHN
+1458 
-1468 KRYSL
+1468 
-1473 YSVMRLCEY
+1473 
-1482 SELPIEVFDYEQV
+1482 
-1495 VSIEPCGKKEA
+1495 
-1506 YTLAVDDPLHRYI
+1506 
-1519 AEGFIHHN
+1519 

-1555 GIKPIKQIKT
+1555 GIKPIKQVNT

-1579 QLGSKTCSVLKI
+1579 QLGSKICSVLKI
-1591 STDCGEVICSA
+1591 YTDCGEVVCSA
-1602 EHLVLVS
+1602 EHLVLAS
-1609 DTRHEIGEFRHAG
+1609 DSRHGIGEFRHAG
-1622 DLKVGQFMKHVGK
+1622 DLEVGQFVKHVGK
-1635 VLSSDDRYSP
+1635 VLSSDEVQSKFSYGNVYNPKGGVPRKEIHVDKILYDFWFSLGFFLGDGNFLRDKSGRYRGIAISIGYQDVDNIPRIQAGFKEVGIDTCIRTLKKKECFDVTSVYTKSQNLTDLFLDLDFGTNAFTKKVPSVVFRLGNAQRSLFLRGLFSSDGCCNTGVSYTSVSYTLVSEVRKLLWTFGISSRISQRKDTEAYTLYVHDKEKFFEYVGFEGERRKSNVRNKSEFRLDDDGYSP
-1645 SRIERIESV
+1645 ARIECIESV
-1654 GEAVCYDL
+1654 GEAVCHDL

-1693 ATQEEIDKGKDILGW
+1693 ATQEEINQGKDILGW

-1791 LDRGWM
+1791 LDHGWM

-1823 GERYSHEASEVYMHP
+1823 GKRYSHEASEVYMHP

-1851 GTQDAGFRIVR
+1851 GTPDAGFRIVR

-1950 SVDRELSLGL
+1950 SVDRELSLGF
-1960 RSLEASNPCTSLF
+1960 RSLEAFNPCTCLF

-1978 KYKDEPIFLQ
+1978 EYKDEPIFLQ

-2044 SKSSLY
+2044 SKSSVY
-2050 GEGAYVLTIFSD
+2050 GEGTYVLTIFSD
-2062 VSSLPKSLGSTFG
+2062 MSSLPKSLGSTFG

-2169 PSGMHNVLDVM
+2169 PSGMHHVLDVM

-2198 EATPDHLVRSG
+2198 ETTPDHLVRSG

-2250 LNRDLAYLFGAV
+2250 LNKDLAYLFGAV
-2262 LGDGTIQKKNVYYF
+2262 LGDGTIQQKNVYYF

-2336 KLLRVPDVVFKSPSE
+2336 KLLRVPDVIFKSPSE

-2368 KLGNATSCG
+2368 KLGNASSCG

-2387 AKQCAML
+2387 AQQCAML
-2394 CRSLGMMCLVSSD
+2394 CRSLGMMCRVSSD

-2423 SSIRQFVSLG
+2423 SSVRQFVSLG

-2536 QGQAENVSY
+2536 QGQAENVTY

-2557 RQRRVRSYFQSGDKA
+2557 RQRRVRSYFQSGDRA
-2572 QIAFAERTVKN
+2572 QVAFAERTVKN

>member
-16 KHWCPEVEQRED
+16 KHWCPEVEPRED

-79 KTGYYV
+79 LTGYYV

-173 LGDATTFQH
+173 LGEATTFQH

-188 YKYACLAEDT
+188 YKYA
-198 LVTTDQGHEKISEIS
+198 I
-213 VGTLVDTSEGFKEV
+213 
-227 TATYD
+227 
-232 NGIREVLEVSL
+232 
-243 DGNLIECTP
+243 
-252 DHLLAVNTVLGPSYM
+252 
-267 RADELLPC
+267 
-275 ASGYRGTGEIRE
+275 
-287 LRSTKSVRR
+287 
-296 EVFQDFHLM
+296 
-305 YYLLGLAWADGWMN
+305 
-319 HEKNSLSFHS
+319 
-329 SVKEQEFFTDFAKR
+329 
-343 FGTASVRVR
+343 
-352 KDLRKS
+352 
-358 PSGSMVRG
+358 
-366 IDLTLIS
+366 
-373 PHLEEFFIQHGY
+373 
-385 TCNKPSRVYKDIPDN
+385 
-400 YFSDFLRGLY
+400 
-410 DGDGS
+410 
-415 SNHHTMVFMC
+415 
-425 HEALKDVLVN
+425 
-435 DIHRLFGI
+435 
-443 LPTKSYFRHNVWSVS
+443 
-458 YGHSSSFLLWKS
+458 
-470 LYSTSS
+470 
-476 AFMQRKRDNAVCG
+476 
-489 KKRFLR
+489 
-495 VKDSSGVE
+495 
-503 RVFHSVSE
+503 
-511 AAKFYHVCVSSLS
+511 
-524 HVAVGD
+524 
-530 RCHHKGICA
+530 
-539 SYDTDFQS
+539 
-547 LLEIPEDIR
+547 
-556 CVVKPVGNRHVYDL
+556 
-570 QVKDVH
+570 
-576 NFRLANG
+576 
-583 IISHNCTDALGT
+583 TDALGT

-641 CSSVETRIDESLQQ
+641 CSSVEIRIDESLQQ

-683 TGIRTPTGA
+683 TGVRTPTGA

-737 KYIKAAEDSDT
+737 KYIKAAEDADT

-782 QSDDMIWTAWGY
+782 QSEDMIWTAWGY

-807 FYRVILKNGMT
+807 FYRVTLKNGMT

-829 RKSPLEKVEYS
+829 RKSPLEKVAYS

-855 KPDEP
+855 KLDEP
-860 VVINHTNASL
+860 VVINHVHASL

-876 RSSLARTMGYFYGH
+876 KSSLARIMGYFYGK
-890 GRMTDG
+890 GKMTDG
-896 EMMSLIFDNPDLSY
+896 ILMSLCFDNSDLAY
-910 HYAGW
+910 HYAVW
-915 MKSLFGDEKVFPY
+915 MKSLFGDKKVSQY
-928 DLGKGKVEY
+928 DVDKGKVEY

-943 LAKFLVEHD
+943 LAKFLAEHE
-952 VIPAFDEDYFWRLDP
+952 VIPTVEEDRLGNLKVSP
-967 VSTYI
+967 VSTYTKV
-972 EEAYRISRMPDTFR
+972 ADRLSRMPDTFR
-986 HFLVGYLDSAKTSVR
+986 HFLAGYLDSAKTSAR
-1001 ALWYRDIPDDWADGV
+1001 ELGYKEIPEDWDDGI
-1016 TKDRVVFVIPSS
+1016 TTDRVVFVIPSA

-1039 SAIGCK
+1039 SAIDCK
-1045 VTDYTFK
+1045 VTDHTFK
-1052 TRFWEDKVTRVEVSD
+1052 TWFGEGKVIRVEVSD
-1067 PYSLSNLLSLWNNQ
+1067 PYSLSNLLSLWNNL

-1092 LPKTFRLYSESRV
+1092 LPKTFRLYAESMV
-1105 QSVER
+1105 QSVEH
-1110 VPTKNTVYDIE
+1110 VHANTVVYDIE
-1121 VEGVHEFVAGG
+1121 VEGVHEYVAGG
-1132 IVTHNTGRLSCLSHD
+1132 IVTHNTGRLS
-1147 ALVHTRQGLVPIVD
+1147 
-1161 ITEEHDIEVSP
+1161 
-1172 NKFAKAKLVHTGEQD
+1172 
-1187 FVKIVMSSGKK
+1187 
-1198 IECTTDHRFLCPS
+1198 
-1211 DEGFVWRYARDLKVS
+1211 
-1226 DMLCRTPVT
+1226 
-1235 FTGCDINFEMF
+1235 
-1246 VYGFFLGDGSY
+1246 
-1257 YSKESKNKCSLC
+1257 
-1269 MFFCE
+1269 
-1274 KDHDAMMYIHDGLVV
+1274 
-1289 RGIPHSMRPCK
+1289 
-1300 DSLWVIELAKEGSR
+1300 
-1314 RLSEMFPVENVKQ
+1314 
-1327 SERRVDFSYIHSKVD
+1327 
-1342 AFSVLAGV
+1342 
-1350 YQAEGEK
+1350 
-1357 YIRPDDGKMN
+1357 
-1367 SALNVTSYALVQ
+1367 
-1379 SLQRLADYVG
+1379 
-1389 IRTKIHTIKIDQ
+1389 
-1401 VKHPTHH
+1401 
-1408 KQWRL
+1408 
-1413 QFCVKSFRKYL
+1413 
-1424 DNSIPFRINTKKDV
+1424 
-1438 PKFLTD
+1438 
-1444 SLNSLPKDVWKVGE
+1444 
-1458 MAKFKALYHN
+1458 
-1468 KRYSL
+1468 
-1473 YSVMRLCEY
+1473 
-1482 SELPIEVFDYEQV
+1482 
-1495 VSIEPCGKKEA
+1495 
-1506 YTLAVDDPLHRYI
+1506 
-1519 AEGFIHHN
+1519 

-1555 GIKPIKQIKT
+1555 GIKPIKQVNT

-1579 QLGSKTCSVLKI
+1579 QLGSKICSVLKI
-1591 STDCGEVICSA
+1591 YTDCGEVVCSA
-1602 EHLVLVS
+1602 EHLVLAS
-1609 DTRHEIGEFRHAG
+1609 DSRHGIGEFRHAG
-1622 DLKVGQFMKHVGK
+1622 DLEVGQFVKHVGK
-1635 VLSSDDRYSP
+1635 VLSSDEVQSKFSYGNVYNPKGGVPRKEIHVDKILYDFWFSLGFFLGDGNFLRDKSGRYRGIAISIGYQDVDNIPRIQAGFKEVGIDTCIRTLKKKECFDVTSVYTKSQNLTDLFLDLDFGTNAFTKKVPSVVFRLGNAQRSLFLRGLFSSDGCCNTGVSYTSVSYTLVSEVRKLLWTFGISSRISQRKDTEAYTLYVHDKEKFFEYVGFEGERRKSNVRNKSEFRLDDDGYSP
-1645 SRIERIESV
+1645 ARIERIESV
-1654 GEAVCYDL
+1654 GEAVCHDL

-1693 ATQEEIDKGKDILGW
+1693 ATQEEINQGKDILGW

-1791 LDRGWM
+1791 LDHGWM

-1823 GERYSHEASEVYMHP
+1823 GKRYSHEASEVYMHP

-1851 GTQDAGFRIVR
+1851 GTPDAGFRIVR

-1950 SVDRELSLGL
+1950 SVDRELSLGF
-1960 RSLEASNPCTSLF
+1960 RSLEAYNPCTCLF

-1978 KYKDEPIFLQ
+1978 EYKDEPIFLQ

-2035 TGSTCRVDP
+2035 TGSTCRVDS
-2044 SKSSLY
+2044 SKSSVY
-2050 GEGAYVLTIFSD
+2050 GEGTYVLTIFSD
-2062 VSSLPKSLGSTFG
+2062 MSSLPKSLGSTFG

-2169 PSGMHNVLDVM
+2169 PSGMHHVLDVM

-2250 LNRDLAYLFGAV
+2250 LNKDLAYLFGAV
-2262 LGDGTIQKKNVYYF
+2262 LGDGTIQQKNVYYF

-2309 PFFRISCGA
+2309 TFFRISCGA

-2336 KLLRVPDVVFKSPSE
+2336 KLLRVPDVIFKSPSE

-2368 KLGNATSCG
+2368 KLGNASSCG
-2377 LCFCTSSQVF
+2377 LCFCTFSQVF
-2387 AKQCAML
+2387 AQQCAML

-2423 SSIRQFVSLG
+2423 SSVRQFVSLG

-2467 SGVREVFDVS
+2467 SGVSEVFDVS

-2536 QGQAENVSY
+2536 QGQAENVTY

-2557 RQRRVRSYFQSGDKA
+2557 RQRRVRSYFQSGDRA
-2572 QIAFAERTVKN
+2572 QVAFAERTVKN

>member
-188 YKYACLAEDT
+188 YKYACLAEHE
-198 LVTTDQGHEKISEIS
+198 LVMMGDRSTKRICEVE
-213 VGTLVDTSEGFKEV
+213 VGDMVCTPKGPRKV
-227 TATYD
+227 TAVYN
-232 NGIREVLEVSL
+232 NGIRECYSLVWNDGSATTATGNHKFLFHDKDTGEEVWRSVDEVYSLYPKDHRSSLEAVRITPKGKHIDFLLCEVS
-243 DGNLIECTP
+243 
-252 DHLLAVNTVLGPSYM
+252 
-267 RADELLPC
+267 
-275 ASGYRGTGEIRE
+275 
-287 LRSTKSVRR
+287 K
-296 EVFQDFHLM
+296 
-305 YYLLGLAWADGWMN
+305 
-319 HEKNSLSFHS
+319 
-329 SVKEQEFFTDFAKR
+329 
-343 FGTASVRVR
+343 
-352 KDLRKS
+352 
-358 PSGSMVRG
+358 
-366 IDLTLIS
+366 
-373 PHLEEFFIQHGY
+373 
-385 TCNKPSRVYKDIPDN
+385 
-400 YFSDFLRGLY
+400 
-410 DGDGS
+410 
-415 SNHHTMVFMC
+415 
-425 HEALKDVLVN
+425 
-435 DIHRLFGI
+435 
-443 LPTKSYFRHNVWSVS
+443 FR
-458 YGHSSSFLLWKS
+458 
-470 LYSTSS
+470 
-476 AFMQRKRDNAVCG
+476 
-489 KKRFLR
+489 
-495 VKDSSGVE
+495 
-503 RVFHSVSE
+503 
-511 AAKFYHVCVSSLS
+511 
-524 HVAVGD
+524 
-530 RCHHKGICA
+530 
-539 SYDTDFQS
+539 
-547 LLEIPEDIR
+547 P
-556 CVVKPVGNRHVYDL
+556 CVVYDI
-570 QVKDVH
+570 QVEEVH
-576 NFRLANG
+576 CFVMANG
-583 IISHNCTDALGT
+583 VVSHNCTDALGT

-860 VVINHTNASL
+860 VVINHTPASL

-876 RSSLARTMGYFYGH
+876 KSSLARIIGYFYGK
-890 GRMTDG
+890 GKMTDG
-896 EMMSLIFDNPDLSY
+896 VLMSLCFDNPDLAY
-910 HYAGW
+910 HYYGW
-915 MKSLFGDEKVFPY
+915 MKSLFGDKKVSRY
-928 DLGKGKVEY
+928 DVDKGKVEY

-952 VIPAFDEDYFWRLDP
+952 VIPTVEEDRFGNLKVSP
-967 VSTYI
+967 VSTYTKV
-972 EEAYRISRMPDTFR
+972 ADRLSRMPDTFR
-986 HFLVGYLDSAKTSVR
+986 HFLAGYLDSAKTSVR
-1001 ALWYRDIPDDWADGV
+1001 ELGYKEIPEDWDDGI
-1016 TKDRVVFVIPSS
+1016 TKDRVTFVIPSA
-1028 CKDVIIPMFWA
+1028 CKDVIIPMFWT
-1039 SAIGCK
+1039 SAIDCK
-1045 VTDYTFK
+1045 VTDHTFK
-1052 TRFWEDKVTRVEVSD
+1052 TWFGEGKVTRVEVSD

-1092 LPKTFRLYSESRV
+1092 LPKTFRLYAESRV

-1121 VEGVHEFVAGG
+1121 VEDVHEFVAGG

-1235 FTGCDINFEMF
+1235 FKGCDINFEMF
-1246 VYGFFLGDGSY
+1246 LYGFFLGDGSY
-1257 YSKESKNKCSLC
+1257 YSKESKNKYSLR

-1300 DSLWVIELAKEGSR
+1300 DSLWVIEFAKEGSR

-1357 YIRPDDGKMN
+1357 YIRPDDGKMH

-1389 IRTKIHTIKIDQ
+1389 IRTTIHTIKIDH

-1444 SLNSLPKDVWKVGE
+1444 SLNNLPKDVWKVGE
-1458 MAKFKALYHN
+1458 RAKFKALYHN

-1534 SFFTQNNVQCLEE
+1534 SFFTQNNVQ
-1547 DTSVITSE
+1547 
-1555 GIKPIKQIKT
+1555 
-1565 GDLVWTGSEFAPCQ
+1565 
-1579 QLGSKTCSVLKI
+1579 
-1591 STDCGEVICSA
+1591 
-1602 EHLVLVS
+1602 
-1609 DTRHEIGEFRHAG
+1609 
-1622 DLKVGQFMKHVGK
+1622 
-1635 VLSSDDRYSP
+1635 
-1645 SRIERIESV
+1645 
-1654 GEAVCYDL
+1654 
-1662 FVPKFERFVA
+1662 
-1672 NGFIVHNS
+1672 S

-1693 ATQEEIDKGKDILGW
+1693 ATQEEINQGKDILGW

-1817 VRFTKA
+1817 VRFAKA

-1851 GTQDAGFRIVR
+1851 GTPDEGFRIVR

-1869 GNPKQKFRMKTAVGQ
+1869 GSPKQKFRMKTAVGQ

-1960 RSLEASNPCTSLF
+1960 RSLEAFNPCTSLF

-2010 GSKVSGK
+2010 GSKVTGK

-2044 SKSSLY
+2044 SKSSVY

-2130 AKCLSGETLVQTSY
+2130 AKCVAGDTILHTAEDHTIAIRDLVSVETLKNAVIGEPVELPEPKTRISTPDGWSPVTHWISNGKKDTLKLIIERQ
-2144 GVLTLRSLYDGWKS
+2144 LTL
-2158 GTYREDLKIAT
+2158 E
-2169 PSGMHNVLDVM
+2169 V
-2180 NNGTKDVLC
+2180 
-2189 LNMSNGDTL
+2189 
-2198 EATPDHLVRSG
+2198 TPDHLVGKYDPDASDDLSKKYKLVRAD
-2209 NKWVPVSS
+2209 S
-2217 LNEGDCID
+2217 LSVGH
-2225 ADICLSEVKVYPQ
+2225 Y
-2238 IPLSFVSGCFIP
+2238 
-2250 LNRDLAYLFGAV
+2250 V
-2262 LGDGTIQKKNVYYF
+2262 LWDYCPMRITDIQK
-2276 SEDEELLSE
+2276 
-2285 IERIVKGLGFE
+2285 G
-2296 PRRNLHRIGKNGK
+2296 
-2309 PFFRISCGA
+2309 
-2318 SRCREIFV
+2318 
-2326 GAGLV
+2326 
-2331 GDTGH
+2331 
-2336 KLLRVPDVVFKSPSE
+2336 
-2351 CRFSFLQGIFDT
+2351 
-2363 DGTVS
+2363 
-2368 KLGNATSCG
+2368 
-2377 LCFCTSSQVF
+2377 
-2387 AKQCAML
+2387 
-2394 CRSLGMMCLVSSD
+2394 SSD
-2407 FNKTYNRTYY
+2407 VYDITVDN
-2417 KVRIRA
+2417 A
-2423 SSIRQFVSLG
+2423 SHTF
-2433 GFKCVHKQNTLMEWL
+2433 H
-2448 DAGLCLKTYK
+2448 
-2458 KHYCIQSIS
+2458 
-2467 SGVREVFDVS
+2467 
-2477 VDSEEHAFLANGLVV
+2477 ANGVVV

-2536 QGQAENVSY
+2536 QGQAENVAY

-2557 RQRRVRSYFQSGDKA
+2557 RQRRVRSYFQSGDRA
-2572 QIAFAERTVKN
+2572 QVAFAERTVKN

-2678 FTPEWEESSEVLK
+2678 FIPEWEESNEVLK